1 MAGRHVGI
9 DIGVRVDNSVFD
21 SVDRH
26 IDKVKANAEQLN
38 RVLSRTK
45 MPDSATNGLDKLN
58 RASGETRTQI
68 DRLANSYKQVGSNNN
83 LNRAQSDLS
92 GIADKAKKATESTD
106 QLKQSMNRAHE
117 SSKALGDMGSGFDRA
132 RGSSDRARESFDKTT
147 GSSNKLKSGWD
158 RLKGAGSALVQVG
171 SSIATAMVPVAAAFM
186 KANSEA
192 TKLADEYNVIKNL
205 QETGGD
211 SPRAA
216 RRNTREIQAENR
228 RLSLRY
234 GVDQNELAR
243 GSEQLI
249 RRGYSGQQDLAA
261 HKYFLQAARAT
272 NEDYNSIVNSAAP
285 MLEQF
290 GYKSRAGNSVRRMS
304 KYTRDVLN
312 KAAYVADLTS
322 GDVGGESGF
331 GESFKMMGSAAHSNG
346 QTIDTM
352 LGALGTLSN
361 YGEEGSSAGTG
372 MRQIITRL
380 IKAPHSTAM
389 LGALHDLGINPNS
402 LYTRNGHLKQLG
414 TIFEMLNRASRGKK
428 SNRVSSDLQTLFGQT
443 GFNDAQILMNHYGD
457 MQHNVRESQ
466 NAARTG
472 YISRL
477 SRKNMSSLQNQLA
490 RTKQLAT
497 DMGMSFAKEVAPGIS
512 KALGYANKLLE
523 ALRGMPKP
531 IKTAAAYITSILGTL
546 GASKLAS
553 GFLKANFGIGNG
565 KGIGGLVGNAILGK
579 KGGAGTARTG
589 GLINALRGNT
599 FGGALKLGRVAPG
612 ELSGG
617 ALVGRRLLGGVV
629 GVGTALDVGYQ
640 GFQAYK
646 DRHSADK
653 RSVDIGGAVGTGAG
667 AIVGG
672 LVGGPVGAAIGS
684 QIGKVAGKWGG
695 EGVNQFTKGWQR
707 QGRNKKPQNWVQ
719 WLGFQAHNSF
729 DFFAGLGKK
738 AVNAV
743 GGAVNRAKPF
753 VKKNWKELALA
764 AVAPWAGIPALL
776 YKNNPKFRKWA
787 NGVGKTI
794 QNGFKAAGNWIK
806 NIPSNLGK
814 VGKSIGNWAVNTGN
828 SIHKGWDSGIKAS
841 HNFFKN
847 LPKNT
852 SNFVE
857 STQKN
862 MSKFGN
868 SIKNGFSHGYKKAR
882 GAVTGFGKWYGKTWS
897 NIWKATRNNR
907 YAKAFARGQLFQ
919 TAFKD
924 MRSRWRGFSKS
935 FSRAWGSYWRGVSRT
950 ASRDWNGIKRNW
962 NNFWGAIPK
971 KWNSFK
977 SSFGKG
983 WRSFWSGIGSA
994 FTSIV
999 KNIQKAWDDTI
1010 GGIVK
1015 AWNGMKKNLGAFGK
1029 WVSNSWTGSKNRAKA
1044 FANDISYATGGSKH
1058 AFKYDKFK
1066 SHATGGYIGSAHN
1079 ALVGEAGPELAYK
1092 NGANARLLGANG
1104 PAITKVRPGEHI
1116 LNARDT
1122 RKVMAGGLGRGL
1134 TLKGYAAG
1142 NTKLGQTTKTV
1153 SKDYKKIN
1161 SDATKSL
1168 KSLSKNNA
1176 SNWSKIRRTS
1186 AKSVNA
1192 VQSHNNSTWRK
1203 ITNQTAK
1210 YNSKTRSNATK
1221 EYTGMRKSVDKQ
1233 MDNMHDG
1240 VISTANSTSKGF
1252 GKAMGK
1258 MRSYAKDAMGD
1269 TIDQLNRGIKGI
1281 DKVLSQFGGN
1291 GSVIKPVHFA
1301 QGSDAN
1307 GRLMQN
1313 TLSVV
1318 NDAKSGPRQEALV
1331 SPSNELYFPHGDNV
1345 HLMIPRGWGVLN
1357 GTQTQEVARR
1367 RGIQHFAK
1375 GSGVSHSQLRK
1386 IASHALADPAK
1397 SFADM
1402 FTKNIKE
1409 SGPVLQKGTVDL
1421 GKNASTHFG
1430 NPWSNAMW
1438 TVINNAIGDST
1449 GKGGTREQFLKYA
1462 ESTFAGVPYQMGAAS
1477 KRLSDCSGMVMQA
1490 LRKFGINIGR
1500 TTVAMQNS
1508 SGVKYLGK
1516 SLSNTIAGD
1525 LVIFGHGTGAAGHVG
1540 IIKDPKRGTM
1550 FNETPPKARVTRIAD
1565 DKGMGY
1571 GYYRVKGLH
1580 NATPTH
1586 KAQKA
1591 DKRLIALAK
1600 QELGHSAI
1608 KWIKDHLGDDFGSLG
1623 SFSIGGD
1630 LRDRARALAGGL
1642 KKLDPRATKNGIAA
1656 ILGNWNFESGG
1667 LNPGAINPGGGASG
1681 LGQWLGG
1688 RKANLI
1694 AYARRHGTSWKNA
1707 GTQLSFAVKG
1717 EGSDSAIF
1725 RSVLEGHGS
1734 VASLANKFSAEW
1746 ERGGYNAQHVQ
1757 GAMQVRKALGFAK
1770 GGNHYGSG
1778 TYLVGENG
1786 PELISTDGKAHIDN
1800 HDQTKKKLGDLFDDL
1815 KVKKIKPIKVHR
1827 PNSPKPVI
1835 NININGPISST
1846 QDAHRVANIV
1856 RQEIAHVFENAGDE
1870 FGLDPTVY

>member
-92 GIADKAKKATESTD
+92 GIADKAKRATESTD

-211 SPRAA
+211 SPRVA
-216 RRNTREIQAENR
+216 RRNTRDIQAENR

-243 GSEQLI
+243 GSEQLL

-523 ALRGMPKP
+523 AMRGMPKP
-531 IKTAAAYITSILGTL
+531 VKTATAYITGILGAL

-553 GFLKANFGIGNG
+553 GFLKANFGIGSG

-579 KGGAGTARTG
+579 KGEAGTARTG

-612 ELSGG
+612 KLSGG
-617 ALVGRRLLGGVV
+617 ALVGRRLLGGAV

-646 DRHSADK
+646 DRHNAAK

-672 LVGGPVGAAIGS
+672 IFGGPVGAAIGS
-684 QIGKVAGKWGG
+684 QLGKAAGKWGG
-695 EGVNQFTKGWQR
+695 SAVNNFTRGWQR
-707 QGRNKKPQNWVQ
+707 NKPPKKFWSFENLGWSTKDTLSKIGRWGGQVGKSM
-719 WLGFQAHNSF
+719 GRA
-729 DFFAGLGKK
+729 LGK
-738 AVNAV
+738 A
-743 GGAVNRAKPF
+743 GSF
-753 VKKNWKELALA
+753 VKKNGKELALTA
-764 AVAPWAGIPALL
+764 IAPWAGIPALL

-787 NGVGKTI
+787 NGVGKDI
-794 QNGFKAAGNWIK
+794 QNGFKGAVKWVKDLPGN
-806 NIPSNLGK
+806 
-814 VGKSIGNWAVNTGN
+814 
-828 SIHKGWDSGIKAS
+828 IHKGWNRAVEAS
-841 HNFFKN
+841 HKFFKD
-847 LPKNT
+847 LPKNLDKT
-852 SNFVE
+852 KKNVGKWASQTGKNISKAWQRGKKATVNFVKGIPGNLARANK
-857 STQKN
+857 SVQNWGSRTGRSIQRTWNKGVTGVK
-862 MSKFGN
+862 KFVGGIPGQLNRAHKSVSNWSGKVGN
-868 SIKNGFSHGYKKAR
+868 SIQSGWNKGKKAVGSFIASIPSQLAKGYKAVKEWASNVGSTISKA
-882 GAVTGFGKWYGKTWS
+882 
-897 NIWKATRNNR
+897 
-907 YAKAFARGQLFQ
+907 
-919 TAFKD
+919 
-924 MRSRWRGFSKS
+924 
-935 FSRAWGSYWRGVSRT
+935 
-950 ASRDWNGIKRNW
+950 W
-962 NNFWGAIPK
+962 NNFWGKAGDIRK
-971 KWNSFK
+971 GITNNLKG
-977 SSFGKG
+977 FGNDLDRAAG
-983 WRSFWSGIGSA
+983 HSG
-994 FTSIV
+994 
-999 KNIQKAWDDTI
+999 K
-1010 GGIVK
+1010 
-1015 AWNGMKKNLGAFGK
+1015 
-1029 WVSNSWTGSKNRAKA
+1029 
-1044 FANDISYATGGSKH
+1044 
-1058 AFKYDKFK
+1058 AFKYEKIK
-1066 SHATGGYIGSAHN
+1066 SHATGGLIGSAHR
-1079 ALVGEAGPELAYK
+1079 ALVGEAGPELAYRA
-1092 NGANARLLGANG
+1092 GSNARLLGANG
-1104 PAITKVRPGEHI
+1104 PAITRVHPGEHI

-1134 TLKGYAAG
+1134 TLKGYASG

-1176 SNWSKIRRTS
+1176 SSWSKIRRTS

-1313 TLSVV
+1313 TLSVI

-1331 SPSNELYFPHGDNV
+1331 SPNDELYLPRGNDL

-1409 SGPVLQKGTVDL
+1409 SGSVLQKGTVDL

-1430 NPWSNAMW
+1430 DPWSAAMW

-1449 GKGGTREQFLKYA
+1449 GKGGTRAEFLRYA
-1462 ESTFAGVPYQMGAAS
+1462 ESTFSGVPYQMGAAS

-1490 LRKFGINIGR
+1490 LRKFGIDIGR

-1516 SLSNTIAGD
+1516 SLSNTIPGD
-1525 LVIFGHGTGAAGHVG
+1525 LVIFGHSNGAGGHVG
-1540 IIKDPKRGTM
+1540 IIKDPRRGTM

-1580 NATPTH
+1580 NATQSH
-1586 KAQKA
+1586 KTPKA

-1656 ILGNWNFESGG
+1656 VLGNWNFESGG
-1667 LNPGAINPGGGASG
+1667 LNPGAVNSGGGASG

-1688 RKANLI
+1688 RLTNLK

-1717 EGSDSAIF
+1717 EGSDSAIL

-1778 TYLVGENG
+1778 TYLVGEDG
-1786 PELISTDGKAHIDN
+1786 PELVSTDGKAHIDN

-1815 KVKKIKPIKVHR
+1815 NVKKIKPIKVHR

-1846 QDAHRVANIV
+1846 QDAHKVANIV

>member
-21 SVDRH
+21 SVDRR

-45 MPDSATNGLDKLN
+45 MPDSAANGLDKLN
-58 RASGETRTQI
+58 RASGETKTQI
-68 DRLANSYKQVGSNNN
+68 DRLANSYKQVGTNNN

-186 KANSEA
+186 KANGEA

-243 GSEQLI
+243 GSEQLL

-523 ALRGMPKP
+523 AMRGMPKP
-531 IKTAAAYITSILGTL
+531 VKTAAAYITGILGTL

-565 KGIGGLVGNAILGK
+565 KGIGAGIGRLLFGK
-579 KGGAGTARTG
+579 ETGVRPRDPVTGQYIKGSSRQG
-589 GLINALRGNT
+589 GLINALKGNS
-599 FGGALKLGRVAPG
+599 FGGMFKLGRVQPG
-612 ELSGG
+612 ELTGK
-617 ALVGRRLLGGVV
+617 ALVGRRLLGGAV

-646 DRHSADK
+646 DRHNAAK

-667 AIVGG
+667 AIIGG
-672 LVGGPVGAAIGS
+672 IFGGPIGAALGA
-684 QIGKVAGKWGG
+684 QAGKLFGRIGG
-695 EGVNQFTKGWQR
+695 SAVNSFVHGWQR
-707 QGRNKKPQNWVQ
+707 KKPPKNFWSLEN
-719 WLGFQAHNSF
+719 LGWSTKDTFSKIGRWGGQVGKSMGRA
-729 DFFAGLGKK
+729 LGK
-738 AVNAV
+738 A
-743 GGAVNRAKPF
+743 GSF
-753 VKKNWKELALA
+753 VKKNGKQLALTA
-764 AVAPWAGIPALL
+764 IAPWAGIPALL

-787 NGVGKTI
+787 NSVGKTI
-794 QNGFKAAGNWIK
+794 QNGFKGAVKWVKDLPGN
-806 NIPSNLGK
+806 
-814 VGKSIGNWAVNTGN
+814 
-828 SIHKGWDSGIKAS
+828 IHKGWNRAVEAS
-841 HNFFKN
+841 HKFFKD
-847 LPKNT
+847 LPKNLDKT
-852 SNFVE
+852 KKSVGKWASQTGKNISRAWQRGKKATVNFVKGIPGNLAKGAK
-857 STQKN
+857 SVANWDSRTGRNIQKTWN
-862 MSKFGN
+862 KGVTGVKKFVGGIPGQLNRAHKSVSNWSGKVGN
-868 SIKNGFSHGYKKAR
+868 SIQSGWNKGKKAV
-882 GAVTGFGKWYGKTWS
+882 GSFVS
-897 NIWKATRNNR
+897 SIP
-907 YAKAFARGQLFQ
+907 GQLGK
-919 TAFKD
+919 AYKAVKD
-924 MRSRWRGFSKS
+924 WAGKV
-935 FSRAWGSYWRGVSRT
+935 GNT
-950 ASRDWNGIKRNW
+950 IKDAW
-962 NNFWGAIPK
+962 NNFWGKAGDIRK
-971 KWNSFK
+971 GITNNLKG
-977 SSFGKG
+977 FG
-983 WRSFWSGIGSA
+983 
-994 FTSIV
+994 
-999 KNIQKAWDDTI
+999 ND
-1010 GGIVK
+1010 
-1015 AWNGMKKNLGAFGK
+1015 L
-1029 WVSNSWTGSKNRAKA
+1029 NRAA
-1044 FANDISYATGGSKH
+1044 GGSGK
-1058 AFKYDKFK
+1058 AFKYEKIK
-1066 SHATGGYIGSAHN
+1066 SHATGGLIGSAHR
-1079 ALVGEAGPELAYK
+1079 ALVGEAGPELAYRA
-1092 NGANARLLGANG
+1092 GSNARLLGANG

-1134 TLKGYAAG
+1134 TLKGYATG

-1153 SKDYKKIN
+1153 SKDYKKITD
-1161 SDATKSL
+1161 DATKSL

-1176 SNWSKIRRTS
+1176 SSWSKI
-1186 AKSVNA
+1186 
-1192 VQSHNNSTWRK
+1192 NS
-1203 ITNQTAK
+1203 QTAK
-1210 YNSKTRSNATK
+1210 YNSKNRANATK

-1233 MDNMHDG
+1233 MNNMHDG

-1291 GSVIKPVHFA
+1291 GSVIKTVHFA

-1307 GRLMQN
+1307 GRLTQN

-1318 NDAKSGPRQEALV
+1318 NDATSGPRQEALV

-1357 GTQTQEVARR
+1357 GTQTQEVARK

-1430 NPWSNAMW
+1430 NPWSTAMW
-1438 TVINNAIGDST
+1438 IVINNAIGDST

-1462 ESTFAGVPYQMGAAS
+1462 ESTFSGVKYQMGAAS
-1477 KRLSDCSGMVMQA
+1477 KTLSDCSGMVMQA
-1490 LRKFGINIGR
+1490 LRHFGVDIGR
-1500 TTVAMQNS
+1500 TTVAMQHS
-1508 SGVKYLGK
+1508 SGVEYLGK
-1516 SLSNTIAGD
+1516 SLSKTIPGD

-1540 IIKDPKRGTM
+1540 IIKNPHTGTM
-1550 FNETPPKARVTRIAD
+1550 FNETPPHARVTSIAD

-1571 GYYRVKGLH
+1571 GYYRVRGLH
-1580 NATPTH
+1580 NA
-1586 KAQKA
+1586 AQSKKTAAA
-1591 DKRLIALAK
+1591 DKNLMALAK
-1600 QELGHSAI
+1600 KELGSTALS
-1608 KWIKDHLGDDFGSLG
+1608 WIKKNLSDDLGSLG

-1630 LRDRARALAGGL
+1630 LAERAKALAGGL
-1642 KKLDPRATKNGIAA
+1642 KKLDPKATKNGIAA
-1656 ILGNWNFESGG
+1656 VLGNWNFESGG
-1667 LNPGAINPGGGASG
+1667 LNPGAVNPGGGASG

-1717 EGSDSAIF
+1717 EGSDSAIL
-1725 RSVLEGHGS
+1725 RSVLEGTGS
-1734 VASLANKFSAEW
+1734 VASLANKFSSEW
-1746 ERGGYNAQHVQ
+1746 ERGGYNAQHVK
-1757 GAMQVRKALGFAK
+1757 GAMEIRKVLGYAK
-1770 GGNHYGSG
+1770 GGDPVVGNKV
-1778 TYLVGENG
+1778 LVGEHG
-1786 PELISTDGKAHIDN
+1786 PELAEFKDPVHIYSN
-1800 HDQTKKKLGDLFDDL
+1800 EKTRQRLKPLTSSEPKVRPVRGTGGALGDIQ
-1815 KVKKIKPIKVHR
+1815 VTV
-1827 PNSPKPVI
+1827 
-1835 NININGPISST
+1835 NINGDVDGD
-1846 QDAHRVANIV
+1846 DAKLQKLAKMIGAEVDQQV
-1856 RQEIAHVFENAGDE
+1856 RQKLNIILDHIGDDTGDDDD
-1870 FGLDPTVY
+1870 FL

>member
-21 SVDRH
+21 SVDRR

-45 MPDSATNGLDKLN
+45 MPDSAANGLDKLN
-58 RASGETRTQI
+58 RASGETKTQI
-68 DRLANSYKQVGSNNN
+68 DRLANSYKQVGTNNN

-186 KANSEA
+186 KANGEA

-243 GSEQLI
+243 GSEQLL

-523 ALRGMPKP
+523 AMRGMPKP
-531 IKTAAAYITSILGTL
+531 VKTAAAYITGILGTL

-565 KGIGGLVGNAILGK
+565 KGIGAGIGRLLFGK
-579 KGGAGTARTG
+579 ETGVRPRDPVTGQYIKGSSRQG
-589 GLINALRGNT
+589 GLINALKGNS
-599 FGGALKLGRVAPG
+599 FGGMFKLGRVQPG
-612 ELSGG
+612 ELTGK
-617 ALVGRRLLGGVV
+617 ALVGRRLLGGAV

-646 DRHSADK
+646 DRHNAAK

-667 AIVGG
+667 AIIGG
-672 LVGGPVGAAIGS
+672 IFGGPIGAALGA
-684 QIGKVAGKWGG
+684 QAGKLFGRIGG
-695 EGVNQFTKGWQR
+695 SAVNSFVHGWQR
-707 QGRNKKPQNWVQ
+707 KKPPKNFWSLEN
-719 WLGFQAHNSF
+719 LGWSTKDTFSKIGRWGGQVGKSMGRA
-729 DFFAGLGKK
+729 LGK
-738 AVNAV
+738 A
-743 GGAVNRAKPF
+743 GSF
-753 VKKNWKELALA
+753 VKKNGKQLALTA
-764 AVAPWAGIPALL
+764 IAPWAGIPALL

-787 NGVGKTI
+787 NSVGKTI
-794 QNGFKAAGNWIK
+794 QNGFKGAVKWVKDLPGN
-806 NIPSNLGK
+806 
-814 VGKSIGNWAVNTGN
+814 
-828 SIHKGWDSGIKAS
+828 IHKGWNRAVEAS
-841 HNFFKN
+841 HKFFKD
-847 LPKNT
+847 LPKNLDKT
-852 SNFVE
+852 KKSVGKWASQTGKNISRAWQRGKKATVNFVKGIPGNLAKGAK
-857 STQKN
+857 SVANWDSRTGRNIQKTWN
-862 MSKFGN
+862 KGVTGVKKFVGGIPGQLNRAHKSVSNWSGKVGN
-868 SIKNGFSHGYKKAR
+868 SIQSGWNKGKKAV
-882 GAVTGFGKWYGKTWS
+882 GSFVS
-897 NIWKATRNNR
+897 SIP
-907 YAKAFARGQLFQ
+907 GQLGK
-919 TAFKD
+919 AYKAVKD
-924 MRSRWRGFSKS
+924 WAGKV
-935 FSRAWGSYWRGVSRT
+935 GNT
-950 ASRDWNGIKRNW
+950 IKDAW
-962 NNFWGAIPK
+962 NNFWGKAGDIRK
-971 KWNSFK
+971 GITNNLKG
-977 SSFGKG
+977 FG
-983 WRSFWSGIGSA
+983 
-994 FTSIV
+994 
-999 KNIQKAWDDTI
+999 ND
-1010 GGIVK
+1010 
-1015 AWNGMKKNLGAFGK
+1015 L
-1029 WVSNSWTGSKNRAKA
+1029 NRAA
-1044 FANDISYATGGSKH
+1044 GGSGK
-1058 AFKYDKFK
+1058 AFKYEKIK
-1066 SHATGGYIGSAHN
+1066 SHATGGLIGSAHR
-1079 ALVGEAGPELAYK
+1079 ALVGEAGPELAYRA
-1092 NGANARLLGANG
+1092 GSNARLLGANG

-1134 TLKGYAAG
+1134 TLKGYATG

-1153 SKDYKKIN
+1153 SKDYKKITD
-1161 SDATKSL
+1161 DATKSL

-1176 SNWSKIRRTS
+1176 SSWSKI
-1186 AKSVNA
+1186 
-1192 VQSHNNSTWRK
+1192 NS
-1203 ITNQTAK
+1203 QTAK
-1210 YNSKTRSNATK
+1210 YNSKNRANATK

-1233 MDNMHDG
+1233 MNNMHDG

-1291 GSVIKPVHFA
+1291 GSVIKTVHFA

-1307 GRLMQN
+1307 GRLTQN

-1318 NDAKSGPRQEALV
+1318 NDATSGPRQEALV

-1357 GTQTQEVARR
+1357 GTQTQEVARK

-1430 NPWSNAMW
+1430 NPWSTAMW
-1438 TVINNAIGDST
+1438 IVINNAIGDST

-1462 ESTFAGVPYQMGAAS
+1462 ESTFSGVKYQMGAAS
-1477 KRLSDCSGMVMQA
+1477 KTLSDCSGMVMQA
-1490 LRKFGINIGR
+1490 LRHFGVDIGR
-1500 TTVAMQNS
+1500 TTVAMQHS
-1508 SGVKYLGK
+1508 SGVEYLGK
-1516 SLSNTIAGD
+1516 SLSKTIPGD

-1540 IIKDPKRGTM
+1540 IIKNPHTGTM
-1550 FNETPPKARVTRIAD
+1550 FNETPPHARVTSIAD

-1571 GYYRVKGLH
+1571 GYYRVRGLH
-1580 NATPTH
+1580 NA
-1586 KAQKA
+1586 AQSKKTAAA
-1591 DKRLIALAK
+1591 DKNLMALAK
-1600 QELGHSAI
+1600 KELGSTALG
-1608 KWIKDHLGDDFGSLG
+1608 WIKKNLSDDLGSLG

-1630 LRDRARALAGGL
+1630 LAERAKALAGGL
-1642 KKLDPRATKNGIAA
+1642 KKLDPKATKNGIAA
-1656 ILGNWNFESGG
+1656 VLGNWNFESGG
-1667 LNPGAINPGGGASG
+1667 LNPGAVNNSGGASG

-1688 RKANLI
+1688 RKSNLI
-1694 AYARRHGTSWKNA
+1694 AYARRHGASWKNA

-1717 EGSDSAIF
+1717 EGSDSAIL
-1725 RSVLEGHGS
+1725 RSVLEGTGS
-1734 VASLANKFSAEW
+1734 VASLANKFSSEW
-1746 ERGGYNAQHVQ
+1746 ERGGYNAQHVK
-1757 GAMQVRKALGFAK
+1757 GAMEIRKVLGYAK
-1770 GGNHYGSG
+1770 GGDPVVGNKV
-1778 TYLVGENG
+1778 LVGEHG
-1786 PELISTDGKAHIDN
+1786 PELAEFKDPVHIYSN
-1800 HDQTKKKLGDLFDDL
+1800 EKTRQRLKPLTSSKPKVRPVRGTGGALGGIQ
-1815 KVKKIKPIKVHR
+1815 VTV
-1827 PNSPKPVI
+1827 
-1835 NININGPISST
+1835 NINGNVDGD
-1846 QDAHRVANIV
+1846 DAKLQKLAKMIGVEVDQQV
-1856 RQEIAHVFENAGDE
+1856 RQKLNIILDHIGNDTGDDDD
-1870 FGLDPTVY
+1870 FL

>member
-68 DRLANSYKQVGSNNN
+68 DRLANSYKQVGTNNN

-243 GSEQLI
+243 GSEQLL

-523 ALRGMPKP
+523 AMRGMPKP
-531 IKTAAAYITSILGTL
+531 VKTAAAYITGILGTL

-553 GFLKANFGIGNG
+553 GFLKANFGIGSG

-612 ELSGG
+612 KLSGG
-617 ALVGRRLLGGVV
+617 ALVGRRLLGGAV

-646 DRHSADK
+646 DRHNAAK

-672 LVGGPVGAAIGS
+672 IFGGPVGAAIGS
-684 QIGKVAGKWGG
+684 QLGKAAGKWGG
-695 EGVNQFTKGWQR
+695 SAVNNFTRGWQR
-707 QGRNKKPQNWVQ
+707 NKPPKKFWSFENLGWSTKDTLSKIGKWGGQVGKSMGRA
-719 WLGFQAHNSF
+719 LG
-729 DFFAGLGKK
+729 
-738 AVNAV
+738 NA
-743 GGAVNRAKPF
+743 KSF
-753 VKKNWKELALA
+753 VKKNGKQLALTA
-764 AVAPWAGIPALL
+764 IAPWAGIPALL

-787 NGVGKTI
+787 NSVGKDI
-794 QNGFKAAGNWIK
+794 QNGFKGAVKWVKDLPGN
-806 NIPSNLGK
+806 
-814 VGKSIGNWAVNTGN
+814 
-828 SIHKGWDSGIKAS
+828 IHKGWNRAVEVS
-841 HNFFKN
+841 HDFFKN
-847 LPKNT
+847 LPKNLDKT
-852 SNFVE
+852 KKNIDKWSTQTGKNISKAWQRGKKATVNFVKGIPGNLARANK
-857 STQKN
+857 SVQNWGSRTGRSIQRTWNKGVTGVK
-862 MSKFGN
+862 KFVGGIPGQLNRAHKSVSNWSGKVGN
-868 SIKNGFSHGYKKAR
+868 SIQSGWNKGKKAVGSFIASIPSQLAKGYKAVKEWASNVGSTISKA
-882 GAVTGFGKWYGKTWS
+882 
-897 NIWKATRNNR
+897 
-907 YAKAFARGQLFQ
+907 
-919 TAFKD
+919 
-924 MRSRWRGFSKS
+924 
-935 FSRAWGSYWRGVSRT
+935 
-950 ASRDWNGIKRNW
+950 W
-962 NNFWGAIPK
+962 NNFWGKAGDIRK
-971 KWNSFK
+971 GITNNLKG
-977 SSFGKG
+977 FGNDLDRAAG
-983 WRSFWSGIGSA
+983 HSG
-994 FTSIV
+994 
-999 KNIQKAWDDTI
+999 K
-1010 GGIVK
+1010 
-1015 AWNGMKKNLGAFGK
+1015 
-1029 WVSNSWTGSKNRAKA
+1029 
-1044 FANDISYATGGSKH
+1044 
-1058 AFKYDKFK
+1058 AFKYEKIK
-1066 SHATGGYIGSAHN
+1066 SHAMGGFIGSAHN
-1079 ALVGEAGPELAYK
+1079 ALVGEAGPELAYRA
-1092 NGANARLLGANG
+1092 GSNARLLGANG

-1176 SNWSKIRRTS
+1176 SSWSKIRRTS

-1210 YNSKTRSNATK
+1210 YNSKTRTNATK

-1375 GSGVSHSQLRK
+1375 GSGVSHSQLKK

-1430 NPWSNAMW
+1430 NPWSTAMW

-1746 ERGGYNAQHVQ
+1746 ERGGHNAQHVQ

-1800 HDQTKKKLGDLFDDL
+1800 HDQTKKKLSDLFDDL
-1815 KVKKIKPIKVHR
+1815 NVKKIKPIKVHR

>member
-21 SVDRH
+21 SVDRR

-45 MPDSATNGLDKLN
+45 MPDSAANGLDKLN
-58 RASGETRTQI
+58 RASGETKTQI
-68 DRLANSYKQVGSNNN
+68 DRLANSYKQVGTNNN

-186 KANSEA
+186 KANGEA

-243 GSEQLI
+243 GSEQLL

-523 ALRGMPKP
+523 AMRGMPKP
-531 IKTAAAYITSILGTL
+531 VKTAAAYITGILGTL

-565 KGIGGLVGNAILGK
+565 KGIGAGIGRLLFGK
-579 KGGAGTARTG
+579 ETGVRPRDPVTGQYIKGSSRQG
-589 GLINALRGNT
+589 GLINALKGNS
-599 FGGALKLGRVAPG
+599 FGGMFKLGRVQPG
-612 ELSGG
+612 ELTGK
-617 ALVGRRLLGGVV
+617 ALVGRRLLGGAV

-646 DRHSADK
+646 DRHNAAK

-667 AIVGG
+667 AIIGG
-672 LVGGPVGAAIGS
+672 IFGGPIGAALGA
-684 QIGKVAGKWGG
+684 QAGKLFGRIGG
-695 EGVNQFTKGWQR
+695 SAVNSFVHGWQR
-707 QGRNKKPQNWVQ
+707 KKPPKNFWSLEN
-719 WLGFQAHNSF
+719 LGWSTKDTFSKIGRWGGQVGKSMGRA
-729 DFFAGLGKK
+729 LGK
-738 AVNAV
+738 A
-743 GGAVNRAKPF
+743 GSF
-753 VKKNWKELALA
+753 VKKNGKQLALTA
-764 AVAPWAGIPALL
+764 IAPWAGIPALL

-787 NGVGKTI
+787 NSVGKTI
-794 QNGFKAAGNWIK
+794 QNGFKGAVKWVKDLPGN
-806 NIPSNLGK
+806 
-814 VGKSIGNWAVNTGN
+814 
-828 SIHKGWDSGIKAS
+828 IHKGWNRAVEAS
-841 HNFFKN
+841 HKFFKD
-847 LPKNT
+847 LPKNLDKT
-852 SNFVE
+852 KKSVGKWASQTGKNISRAWQRGKKATVNFVKGIPGNLAKGAK
-857 STQKN
+857 SVANWDSRTGRNIQKTWN
-862 MSKFGN
+862 KGVTGVKKFVGGIPGQLNRAHKSVSNWSGKVGN
-868 SIKNGFSHGYKKAR
+868 SIQSGWNKGKKAV
-882 GAVTGFGKWYGKTWS
+882 GSFVS
-897 NIWKATRNNR
+897 SIP
-907 YAKAFARGQLFQ
+907 GQLGK
-919 TAFKD
+919 AYKAVKD
-924 MRSRWRGFSKS
+924 WAGKV
-935 FSRAWGSYWRGVSRT
+935 GNT
-950 ASRDWNGIKRNW
+950 IKDAW
-962 NNFWGAIPK
+962 NNFWGKAGDIRK
-971 KWNSFK
+971 GITNNLKG
-977 SSFGKG
+977 FG
-983 WRSFWSGIGSA
+983 
-994 FTSIV
+994 
-999 KNIQKAWDDTI
+999 ND
-1010 GGIVK
+1010 
-1015 AWNGMKKNLGAFGK
+1015 L
-1029 WVSNSWTGSKNRAKA
+1029 NRAA
-1044 FANDISYATGGSKH
+1044 GGSGK
-1058 AFKYDKFK
+1058 AFKYEKIK
-1066 SHATGGYIGSAHN
+1066 SHATGGLIGSAHR
-1079 ALVGEAGPELAYK
+1079 ALVGEAGPELAYRA
-1092 NGANARLLGANG
+1092 GSNARLLGANG

-1134 TLKGYAAG
+1134 TLKGYATG

-1153 SKDYKKIN
+1153 SKDYKKITD
-1161 SDATKSL
+1161 DATKSL

-1176 SNWSKIRRTS
+1176 SSWSKI
-1186 AKSVNA
+1186 
-1192 VQSHNNSTWRK
+1192 NS
-1203 ITNQTAK
+1203 QTAK
-1210 YNSKTRSNATK
+1210 YNSKNRANATK

-1233 MDNMHDG
+1233 MNNMHDG

-1291 GSVIKPVHFA
+1291 GSVIKTVHFA

-1307 GRLMQN
+1307 GRLTQN

-1318 NDAKSGPRQEALV
+1318 NDATSGPRQEALV

-1357 GTQTQEVARR
+1357 GTQTQEVARK

-1430 NPWSNAMW
+1430 NPWSTAMW
-1438 TVINNAIGDST
+1438 IVINNAIGDST

-1462 ESTFAGVPYQMGAAS
+1462 ESTFSGVKYQMGAAS
-1477 KRLSDCSGMVMQA
+1477 KTLSDCSGMVMQA
-1490 LRKFGINIGR
+1490 LRHFGVDIGR
-1500 TTVAMQNS
+1500 TTVAMQHS
-1508 SGVKYLGK
+1508 SGVEYLGK
-1516 SLSNTIAGD
+1516 SLSKTIPGD

-1540 IIKDPKRGTM
+1540 IIKNPHTGTM
-1550 FNETPPKARVTRIAD
+1550 FNETPPHARVTSIAD

-1571 GYYRVKGLH
+1571 GYYRVRGLH
-1580 NATPTH
+1580 NA
-1586 KAQKA
+1586 AQSKKTAAA
-1591 DKRLIALAK
+1591 DKNLMALAK
-1600 QELGHSAI
+1600 KELGSTALS
-1608 KWIKDHLGDDFGSLG
+1608 WIKKNLSDDLGSLG
-1623 SFSIGGD
+1623 SFNIGGD
-1630 LRDRARALAGGL
+1630 LAERAKALAGGL
-1642 KKLDPRATKNGIAA
+1642 KKLDPKATQNGIAA
-1656 ILGNWNFESGG
+1656 VLGNWNFESGG
-1667 LNPGAINPGGGASG
+1667 LNPGAVNNSGGASG

-1688 RKANLI
+1688 RKSNLI

-1717 EGSDSAIF
+1717 EGSDSAIL
-1725 RSVLEGHGS
+1725 RSVLEGTGS
-1734 VASLANKFSAEW
+1734 VASLANKFSSEW
-1746 ERGGYNAQHVQ
+1746 ERGGYNAQHVK
-1757 GAMQVRKALGFAK
+1757 GAMEIRKVLGYAK
-1770 GGNHYGSG
+1770 GGDPVVGNKV
-1778 TYLVGENG
+1778 LVGEHG
-1786 PELISTDGKAHIDN
+1786 PELAEFKDPVHIYSN
-1800 HDQTKKKLGDLFDDL
+1800 EKTRQRLKPLTSSKPKVRPVRGTGGALGDIQ
-1815 KVKKIKPIKVHR
+1815 VTV
-1827 PNSPKPVI
+1827 
-1835 NININGPISST
+1835 NINGDVDGDNAKLQKLAKMIGAEVD
-1846 QDAHRVANIV
+1846 QQV
-1856 RQEIAHVFENAGDE
+1856 RQKLNIILDHIGDDTGDDDD
-1870 FGLDPTVY
+1870 FL

>member
-21 SVDRH
+21 SVDRR

-45 MPDSATNGLDKLN
+45 MPDSAANGLDKLN
-58 RASGETRTQI
+58 RASGETKTQI
-68 DRLANSYKQVGSNNN
+68 DRLANSYKQVGTNNN

-186 KANSEA
+186 KANGEA

-211 SPRAA
+211 SA
-216 RRNTREIQAENR
+216 RVAKRNTRDIQAENR

-523 ALRGMPKP
+523 AMRGMPKP
-531 IKTAAAYITSILGTL
+531 VKTATAYITGILGAL

-553 GFLKANFGIGNG
+553 GFLKANFGIGSG

-579 KGGAGTARTG
+579 KGEAGTARTG

-612 ELSGG
+612 KLSGG
-617 ALVGRRLLGGVV
+617 ALVGRRLLGGAV

-646 DRHSADK
+646 DRHNAAK

-672 LVGGPVGAAIGS
+672 IFGGPVGAAIGS
-684 QIGKVAGKWGG
+684 QLGKAAGKWGG
-695 EGVNQFTKGWQR
+695 SAVNNFTRGWQR
-707 QGRNKKPQNWVQ
+707 NKPPKKFWSFENLGWSTKDTLSKIGRWGGQVGKSM
-719 WLGFQAHNSF
+719 GRA
-729 DFFAGLGKK
+729 LGK
-738 AVNAV
+738 A
-743 GGAVNRAKPF
+743 GSF
-753 VKKNWKELALA
+753 VKKNGKELALTA
-764 AVAPWAGIPALL
+764 IAPWAGIPALL

-787 NGVGKTI
+787 NGVGKDI
-794 QNGFKAAGNWIK
+794 QNGFKGAVKWVKDLPGNIHKGWNRAVEASHKFFKDLPKNLDKTKKNVGKWASQTGK
-806 NIPSNLGK
+806 NISKAWQRGKKATVNFVKGIPGNLARANKSVQNWGSRTGRSIQRTWNK
-814 VGKSIGNWAVNTGN
+814 GVTGVKKFVGGIPGQMNRAHKSVSNWAGRTGN
-828 SIHKGWDSGIKAS
+828 SIQSAWSKGKKGLGEFI
-841 HNFFKN
+841 
-847 LPKNT
+847 T
-852 SNFVE
+852 S
-857 STQKN
+857 
-862 MSKFGN
+862 
-868 SIKNGFSHGYKKAR
+868 IP
-882 GAVTGFGKWYGKTWS
+882 
-897 NIWKATRNNR
+897 
-907 YAKAFARGQLFQ
+907 GQLGKAYKAVKEWAGNVGS
-919 TAFKD
+919 TI
-924 MRSRWRGFSKS
+924 SK
-935 FSRAWGSYWRGVSRT
+935 A
-950 ASRDWNGIKRNW
+950 W
-962 NNFWGAIPK
+962 NNFWGKAGDIRK
-971 KWNSFK
+971 GITNNLKG
-977 SSFGKG
+977 FG
-983 WRSFWSGIGSA
+983 
-994 FTSIV
+994 
-999 KNIQKAWDDTI
+999 ND
-1010 GGIVK
+1010 
-1015 AWNGMKKNLGAFGK
+1015 L
-1029 WVSNSWTGSKNRAKA
+1029 NR
-1044 FANDISYATGGSKH
+1044 ATGGSGK
-1058 AFKYDKFK
+1058 AFKYEKIK
-1066 SHATGGYIGSAHN
+1066 SHATGGLIGSAHR
-1079 ALVGEAGPELAYK
+1079 ALVGEAGPELAYRA
-1092 NGANARLLGANG
+1092 GSNARLLGANG
-1104 PAITKVRPGEHI
+1104 PAITRVHPGEHI

-1134 TLKGYAAG
+1134 TLKGYASG

-1176 SNWSKIRRTS
+1176 SSWSKIRRTS

-1313 TLSVV
+1313 TLSVI

-1331 SPSNELYFPHGDNV
+1331 SPNDELYLPRGNDL

-1449 GKGGTREQFLKYA
+1449 GKGGTRAEFLRYA
-1462 ESTFAGVPYQMGAAS
+1462 ESTFSGVPYQMGAAS

-1490 LRKFGINIGR
+1490 LRKFGIDIGR

-1516 SLSNTIAGD
+1516 SLSNTIPGD
-1525 LVIFGHGTGAAGHVG
+1525 LVIFGHSNGAGGHVG
-1540 IIKDPKRGTM
+1540 IIKDPRRGTM

-1580 NATPTH
+1580 NATQSH
-1586 KAQKA
+1586 KTQKA

-1656 ILGNWNFESGG
+1656 VLGNWNFESGG
-1667 LNPGAINPGGGASG
+1667 LNPGAVNSGGGASG
-1681 LGQWLGG
+1681 LGQWLGD
-1688 RKANLI
+1688 RLTNLK

-1717 EGSDSAIF
+1717 EGSDSAIL

-1778 TYLVGENG
+1778 TYLVGEDG
-1786 PELISTDGKAHIDN
+1786 PELVSTDGKAHIDN

-1815 KVKKIKPIKVHR
+1815 NVKKIKPIKVHR

-1846 QDAHRVANIV
+1846 QDAHKVANIV

>member
-21 SVDRH
+21 SVDRR

-45 MPDSATNGLDKLN
+45 MPDSAANGLDKLN
-58 RASGETRTQI
+58 RASGETKTQI
-68 DRLANSYKQVGSNNN
+68 DRLANSYKQVGTNNN

-186 KANSEA
+186 KANGEA

-243 GSEQLI
+243 GSEQLL

-523 ALRGMPKP
+523 AMRGMPKP
-531 IKTAAAYITSILGTL
+531 VKTAAAYITGILGTL

-565 KGIGGLVGNAILGK
+565 KGIGAGIGRLLFGK
-579 KGGAGTARTG
+579 ETGVRPRDPVTGQYIKGSSRQG
-589 GLINALRGNT
+589 GLINALKGNS
-599 FGGALKLGRVAPG
+599 FGGMFKLGRVQPG
-612 ELSGG
+612 ELTGK
-617 ALVGRRLLGGVV
+617 ALVGRRLLGGAV

-646 DRHSADK
+646 DRHNAAK

-667 AIVGG
+667 AIIGG
-672 LVGGPVGAAIGS
+672 IFGGPIGAALGA
-684 QIGKVAGKWGG
+684 QAGKLFGRIGG
-695 EGVNQFTKGWQR
+695 SAVNSFVHGWQR
-707 QGRNKKPQNWVQ
+707 KKPPKNFWSLEN
-719 WLGFQAHNSF
+719 LGWSTKDTFSKIGRWGGQVGKSMGRA
-729 DFFAGLGKK
+729 LGK
-738 AVNAV
+738 A
-743 GGAVNRAKPF
+743 GSF
-753 VKKNWKELALA
+753 VKKNGKQLALTA
-764 AVAPWAGIPALL
+764 IAPWAGIPALL

-787 NGVGKTI
+787 NSVGKTI
-794 QNGFKAAGNWIK
+794 QNGFKGAVKWVKDLPGN
-806 NIPSNLGK
+806 
-814 VGKSIGNWAVNTGN
+814 
-828 SIHKGWDSGIKAS
+828 IHKGWNRAVEAS
-841 HNFFKN
+841 HKFFKD
-847 LPKNT
+847 LPKNLDKT
-852 SNFVE
+852 KKSVGKWASQTGKNISRAWQRGKKATVNFVKGIPGNLAKGAK
-857 STQKN
+857 SVANWDSRTGRNIQKTWN
-862 MSKFGN
+862 KGVTGVKKFVGGIPGQLNRAHKSVSNWSGKVGN
-868 SIKNGFSHGYKKAR
+868 SIQSGWNKGKKAV
-882 GAVTGFGKWYGKTWS
+882 GSFVS
-897 NIWKATRNNR
+897 SIP
-907 YAKAFARGQLFQ
+907 GQLGK
-919 TAFKD
+919 AYKAVKD
-924 MRSRWRGFSKS
+924 WAGKV
-935 FSRAWGSYWRGVSRT
+935 GNT
-950 ASRDWNGIKRNW
+950 IKDAW
-962 NNFWGAIPK
+962 NNFWGKAGDIRK
-971 KWNSFK
+971 GITNNLKG
-977 SSFGKG
+977 FG
-983 WRSFWSGIGSA
+983 
-994 FTSIV
+994 
-999 KNIQKAWDDTI
+999 ND
-1010 GGIVK
+1010 
-1015 AWNGMKKNLGAFGK
+1015 L
-1029 WVSNSWTGSKNRAKA
+1029 NRAA
-1044 FANDISYATGGSKH
+1044 GGSGK
-1058 AFKYDKFK
+1058 AFKYEKIK
-1066 SHATGGYIGSAHN
+1066 SHATGGLIGSAHR
-1079 ALVGEAGPELAYK
+1079 ALVGEAGPELAYRA
-1092 NGANARLLGANG
+1092 GSNARLLGANG

-1134 TLKGYAAG
+1134 TLKGYATG

-1153 SKDYKKIN
+1153 SKDYKKITD
-1161 SDATKSL
+1161 DATKSL

-1176 SNWSKIRRTS
+1176 SSWSKI
-1186 AKSVNA
+1186 
-1192 VQSHNNSTWRK
+1192 NS
-1203 ITNQTAK
+1203 QTAK
-1210 YNSKTRSNATK
+1210 YNSKNRANATK

-1233 MDNMHDG
+1233 MNNMHDG

-1291 GSVIKPVHFA
+1291 GSVIKTVHFA

-1307 GRLMQN
+1307 GRLTQN

-1318 NDAKSGPRQEALV
+1318 NDATSGPRQEALV

-1357 GTQTQEVARR
+1357 GTQTQEVARK

-1430 NPWSNAMW
+1430 NPWSTAMW
-1438 TVINNAIGDST
+1438 IVINNAIGDST

-1462 ESTFAGVPYQMGAAS
+1462 ESTFSGVKYQMGAAS
-1477 KRLSDCSGMVMQA
+1477 KTLSDCSGMVMQA
-1490 LRKFGINIGR
+1490 LRHFGVDIGR
-1500 TTVAMQNS
+1500 TTVAMQHS
-1508 SGVKYLGK
+1508 SGVEYLGK
-1516 SLSNTIAGD
+1516 SLSKTIPGD

-1540 IIKDPKRGTM
+1540 IIKNPHTGTM
-1550 FNETPPKARVTRIAD
+1550 FNETPPHARVTSIAD

-1571 GYYRVKGLH
+1571 GYYRVRGLH
-1580 NATPTH
+1580 NA
-1586 KAQKA
+1586 AQSKKTAAA
-1591 DKRLIALAK
+1591 DKNLMALAK
-1600 QELGHSAI
+1600 KELGSTALS
-1608 KWIKDHLGDDFGSLG
+1608 WIKKNLSDDLGSLG

-1630 LRDRARALAGGL
+1630 LAERAKALAGGL
-1642 KKLDPRATKNGIAA
+1642 KKLDPKATKNGIAA
-1656 ILGNWNFESGG
+1656 VLGNWNFESGG
-1667 LNPGAINPGGGASG
+1667 LNPGAVNSSGGASG

-1688 RKANLI
+1688 RKSNLI

-1717 EGSDSAIF
+1717 EGSDSAIL
-1725 RSVLEGHGS
+1725 RSVLEGTGS
-1734 VASLANKFSAEW
+1734 VASLANKFSSEW
-1746 ERGGYNAQHVQ
+1746 ERGGYNAQHVK
-1757 GAMQVRKALGFAK
+1757 GAMEIRKVLGYAK
-1770 GGNHYGSG
+1770 GGDPVVGNKV
-1778 TYLVGENG
+1778 LVGEHG
-1786 PELISTDGKAHIDN
+1786 PELAEFKDPVHIYSN
-1800 HDQTKKKLGDLFDDL
+1800 EKTRQRLKPLTSSKPKVRPVRGTGGALGDIQ
-1815 KVKKIKPIKVHR
+1815 VTV
-1827 PNSPKPVI
+1827 
-1835 NININGPISST
+1835 NING
-1846 QDAHRVANIV
+1846 DVDGD
-1856 RQEIAHVFENAGDE
+1856 NAK
-1870 FGLDPTVY
+1870 LQKLAK

>member
-21 SVDRH
+21 SVDRR

-45 MPDSATNGLDKLN
+45 MPDSAANGLDKLN
-58 RASGETRTQI
+58 RASGETKTQI
-68 DRLANSYKQVGSNNN
+68 DRLANSYKQVGTNNN

-186 KANSEA
+186 KANGEA

-243 GSEQLI
+243 GSEQLL

-523 ALRGMPKP
+523 AMRGMPKP
-531 IKTAAAYITSILGTL
+531 VKTAAAYITGILGTL

-565 KGIGGLVGNAILGK
+565 KGIGAGIGRLLFGK
-579 KGGAGTARTG
+579 ETGVRPRDPVTGQYIKGSSRQG
-589 GLINALRGNT
+589 GLINALKGNS
-599 FGGALKLGRVAPG
+599 FGGMFKLGRVQPG
-612 ELSGG
+612 ELTGK
-617 ALVGRRLLGGVV
+617 ALVGRRLLGGAV

-646 DRHSADK
+646 DRHNAAK

-667 AIVGG
+667 AIIGG
-672 LVGGPVGAAIGS
+672 IFGGPIGAALGA
-684 QIGKVAGKWGG
+684 QAGKLFGRIGG
-695 EGVNQFTKGWQR
+695 SAVNSFVHGWQR
-707 QGRNKKPQNWVQ
+707 KKPPKNFWSLEN
-719 WLGFQAHNSF
+719 LGWSTKDTFSKIGRWGGQVGKSMGRA
-729 DFFAGLGKK
+729 LGK
-738 AVNAV
+738 A
-743 GGAVNRAKPF
+743 GSF
-753 VKKNWKELALA
+753 VKKNGKQLALTA
-764 AVAPWAGIPALL
+764 IAPWAGIPALL

-787 NGVGKTI
+787 NSVGKTI
-794 QNGFKAAGNWIK
+794 QNGFKGAVKWVKDLPGN
-806 NIPSNLGK
+806 
-814 VGKSIGNWAVNTGN
+814 
-828 SIHKGWDSGIKAS
+828 IHKGWNRAVEAS
-841 HNFFKN
+841 HKFFKD
-847 LPKNT
+847 LPKNLDKT
-852 SNFVE
+852 KKSVGKWASQTGKNISRAWQRGKKATVNFVKGIPGNLAKGAK
-857 STQKN
+857 SVANWDSRTGRNIQKTWN
-862 MSKFGN
+862 KGVTGVKKFVGGIPGQLNRAHKSVSNWSGKVGN
-868 SIKNGFSHGYKKAR
+868 SIQSGWNKGKKAV
-882 GAVTGFGKWYGKTWS
+882 GSFVS
-897 NIWKATRNNR
+897 SIP
-907 YAKAFARGQLFQ
+907 GQLGK
-919 TAFKD
+919 AYKAVKD
-924 MRSRWRGFSKS
+924 WAGKV
-935 FSRAWGSYWRGVSRT
+935 GNT
-950 ASRDWNGIKRNW
+950 IKDAW
-962 NNFWGAIPK
+962 NNFWGKAGDIRK
-971 KWNSFK
+971 GITNNLKG
-977 SSFGKG
+977 FG
-983 WRSFWSGIGSA
+983 
-994 FTSIV
+994 
-999 KNIQKAWDDTI
+999 ND
-1010 GGIVK
+1010 
-1015 AWNGMKKNLGAFGK
+1015 L
-1029 WVSNSWTGSKNRAKA
+1029 NRAA
-1044 FANDISYATGGSKH
+1044 GGSGK
-1058 AFKYDKFK
+1058 AFKYEKIK
-1066 SHATGGYIGSAHN
+1066 SHATGGLIGSAHR
-1079 ALVGEAGPELAYK
+1079 ALVGEAGPELAYRA
-1092 NGANARLLGANG
+1092 GSNARLLGANG

-1134 TLKGYAAG
+1134 TLKGYATG

-1153 SKDYKKIN
+1153 SKDYKKITD
-1161 SDATKSL
+1161 DATKSL

-1176 SNWSKIRRTS
+1176 SSWSKI
-1186 AKSVNA
+1186 
-1192 VQSHNNSTWRK
+1192 NS
-1203 ITNQTAK
+1203 QTAK
-1210 YNSKTRSNATK
+1210 YNSKNRANATK

-1233 MDNMHDG
+1233 MNNMHDG

-1291 GSVIKPVHFA
+1291 GSVIKTVHFA

-1307 GRLMQN
+1307 GRLTQN

-1318 NDAKSGPRQEALV
+1318 NDATSGPRQEALV

-1357 GTQTQEVARR
+1357 GTQTQEVARK

-1409 SGPVLQKGTVDL
+1409 SGPVLQKETVDL

-1430 NPWSNAMW
+1430 NPWSTAMW
-1438 TVINNAIGDST
+1438 IVINNAIGDST

-1462 ESTFAGVPYQMGAAS
+1462 ESTFSGVKYQMGAAS
-1477 KRLSDCSGMVMQA
+1477 KTLSDCSGMVMQA
-1490 LRKFGINIGR
+1490 LRHFGVDIGR
-1500 TTVAMQNS
+1500 TTVAMQHS
-1508 SGVKYLGK
+1508 SGVEYLGK
-1516 SLSNTIAGD
+1516 SLSKTIPGD

-1540 IIKDPKRGTM
+1540 IIKNPHTGTM
-1550 FNETPPKARVTRIAD
+1550 FNETPPHARVTSIAD

-1571 GYYRVKGLH
+1571 GYYRVRGLH
-1580 NATPTH
+1580 NA
-1586 KAQKA
+1586 AQSKKTAAA
-1591 DKRLIALAK
+1591 DKNLMALAK
-1600 QELGHSAI
+1600 KELGSTALS
-1608 KWIKDHLGDDFGSLG
+1608 WIKKNLSDDLGSLG

-1630 LRDRARALAGGL
+1630 LAERAKALAGGL
-1642 KKLDPRATKNGIAA
+1642 KKLDPKATKNGIAA
-1656 ILGNWNFESGG
+1656 VLGNWNFESGG
-1667 LNPGAINPGGGASG
+1667 LNPGAVNSSGGASG

-1688 RKANLI
+1688 RKSNLI

-1717 EGSDSAIF
+1717 EGSDSAIL
-1725 RSVLEGHGS
+1725 RSVLEGTGS
-1734 VASLANKFSAEW
+1734 VASLANKFSSEW
-1746 ERGGYNAQHVQ
+1746 ERGGYNAQHVK
-1757 GAMQVRKALGFAK
+1757 GAMEIRKVLGYAK
-1770 GGNHYGSG
+1770 GGDPVVGNKV
-1778 TYLVGENG
+1778 LVGEHG
-1786 PELISTDGKAHIDN
+1786 PELAEFKDPVHIYSN
-1800 HDQTKKKLGDLFDDL
+1800 EKTRQRLKPLTSSKPKVRPVRGTGGALGDIQ
-1815 KVKKIKPIKVHR
+1815 VTV
-1827 PNSPKPVI
+1827 
-1835 NININGPISST
+1835 NINGDVDGDNAKLQKLAKMIGAEVD
-1846 QDAHRVANIV
+1846 QQV
-1856 RQEIAHVFENAGDE
+1856 RQKLNIILDHIGDDTGDDDD
-1870 FGLDPTVY
+1870 FL

>member
-21 SVDRH
+21 SVDRR

-45 MPDSATNGLDKLN
+45 MPDSAANGLDKLN
-58 RASGETRTQI
+58 RASGETKTQI
-68 DRLANSYKQVGSNNN
+68 DRLANSYKQVGTNNN

-186 KANSEA
+186 KANGEA

-243 GSEQLI
+243 GSEQLL

-523 ALRGMPKP
+523 AMRGMPKP
-531 IKTAAAYITSILGTL
+531 VKTAAAYITGILGTL

-565 KGIGGLVGNAILGK
+565 KGIGAGIGRLLFGK
-579 KGGAGTARTG
+579 ETGVRPRDPVTGQYIKGSSRQG
-589 GLINALRGNT
+589 GLINALKGNS
-599 FGGALKLGRVAPG
+599 FGGMFKLGRVQPG
-612 ELSGG
+612 ELTGK
-617 ALVGRRLLGGVV
+617 ALVGRRLLGGAV

-646 DRHSADK
+646 DRHNAAK

-667 AIVGG
+667 AIIGG
-672 LVGGPVGAAIGS
+672 IFGGPIGAALGA
-684 QIGKVAGKWGG
+684 QAGKLFGRIGG
-695 EGVNQFTKGWQR
+695 SAVNSFVHGWQR
-707 QGRNKKPQNWVQ
+707 KKPPKNFWSLEN
-719 WLGFQAHNSF
+719 LGWSTKDTFSKIGRWGGQVGKSMGRA
-729 DFFAGLGKK
+729 LGK
-738 AVNAV
+738 A
-743 GGAVNRAKPF
+743 GSF
-753 VKKNWKELALA
+753 VKKNGKQLALTA
-764 AVAPWAGIPALL
+764 IAPWAGIPALL

-787 NGVGKTI
+787 NSVGKTI
-794 QNGFKAAGNWIK
+794 QNGFKGAVKWVKDLPGN
-806 NIPSNLGK
+806 
-814 VGKSIGNWAVNTGN
+814 
-828 SIHKGWDSGIKAS
+828 IHKGWNRAVEAS
-841 HNFFKN
+841 HKFFKD
-847 LPKNT
+847 LPKNLDKT
-852 SNFVE
+852 KKSVGKWASQTGKNISRAWQRGKKATVNFVKGIPGNLAKGAK
-857 STQKN
+857 SVANWDSRIGRNIQKTWN
-862 MSKFGN
+862 KGVTGVKKFVGGIPGQLNRAHKSVSNWSGKVGN
-868 SIKNGFSHGYKKAR
+868 SIQSGWNKGKKAV
-882 GAVTGFGKWYGKTWS
+882 GSFVS
-897 NIWKATRNNR
+897 SIP
-907 YAKAFARGQLFQ
+907 GQLGK
-919 TAFKD
+919 AYKAVKD
-924 MRSRWRGFSKS
+924 WAGKV
-935 FSRAWGSYWRGVSRT
+935 GNT
-950 ASRDWNGIKRNW
+950 IKDAW
-962 NNFWGAIPK
+962 NNFWGKAGDIRK
-971 KWNSFK
+971 GITNNLKG
-977 SSFGKG
+977 FG
-983 WRSFWSGIGSA
+983 
-994 FTSIV
+994 
-999 KNIQKAWDDTI
+999 ND
-1010 GGIVK
+1010 
-1015 AWNGMKKNLGAFGK
+1015 L
-1029 WVSNSWTGSKNRAKA
+1029 NRAA
-1044 FANDISYATGGSKH
+1044 GGSGK
-1058 AFKYDKFK
+1058 AFKYEKIK
-1066 SHATGGYIGSAHN
+1066 SHATGGLIGSAHR
-1079 ALVGEAGPELAYK
+1079 ALVGEAGPELAYRA
-1092 NGANARLLGANG
+1092 GSNARLLGANG

-1134 TLKGYAAG
+1134 TLKGYATG

-1153 SKDYKKIN
+1153 SKDYKKITD
-1161 SDATKSL
+1161 DATKSL

-1176 SNWSKIRRTS
+1176 SSWSKI
-1186 AKSVNA
+1186 
-1192 VQSHNNSTWRK
+1192 NS
-1203 ITNQTAK
+1203 QTAK
-1210 YNSKTRSNATK
+1210 YNSKNRANATK

-1233 MDNMHDG
+1233 MNNMHDG

-1291 GSVIKPVHFA
+1291 GSVIKTVHFA

-1307 GRLMQN
+1307 GRLTQN

-1318 NDAKSGPRQEALV
+1318 NDATSGPRQEALV

-1357 GTQTQEVARR
+1357 GTQTQEVARK

-1430 NPWSNAMW
+1430 NPWSTAMW
-1438 TVINNAIGDST
+1438 IVINNAIGDST

-1462 ESTFAGVPYQMGAAS
+1462 ESTFSGVKYQMGAAS
-1477 KRLSDCSGMVMQA
+1477 KTLSDCSGMVMQA
-1490 LRKFGINIGR
+1490 LRHFGVDIGR
-1500 TTVAMQNS
+1500 TTVAMQHS
-1508 SGVKYLGK
+1508 SGVEYLGK
-1516 SLSNTIAGD
+1516 SLSKTIPGD

-1540 IIKDPKRGTM
+1540 IIKNPHTGTM
-1550 FNETPPKARVTRIAD
+1550 FNETPPHARVTSIAD

-1571 GYYRVKGLH
+1571 GYYRVRGLH
-1580 NATPTH
+1580 NA
-1586 KAQKA
+1586 AQSKKTAAA
-1591 DKRLIALAK
+1591 DKNLMALAK
-1600 QELGHSAI
+1600 KELGSTALS
-1608 KWIKDHLGDDFGSLG
+1608 WIKKNLSDDLGSLG

-1630 LRDRARALAGGL
+1630 LAERAKALAGGL
-1642 KKLDPRATKNGIAA
+1642 KKLDPKATKNGIAA
-1656 ILGNWNFESGG
+1656 VLGNWNFESGG
-1667 LNPGAINPGGGASG
+1667 LNPGAVNSSGGASG

-1688 RKANLI
+1688 RKSNLI

-1717 EGSDSAIF
+1717 EGSDSAIL
-1725 RSVLEGHGS
+1725 RSVLEGTGS
-1734 VASLANKFSAEW
+1734 VASLANKFSSEW
-1746 ERGGYNAQHVQ
+1746 ERGGYNAQHVK
-1757 GAMQVRKALGFAK
+1757 GAMEIRKVLGYAK
-1770 GGNHYGSG
+1770 GGDPVVGNKV
-1778 TYLVGENG
+1778 LVGEHG
-1786 PELISTDGKAHIDN
+1786 PELAEFKDPVHIYSN
-1800 HDQTKKKLGDLFDDL
+1800 EKTRQRLKPLTSSKPKVRPVRGTGGALGDIQ
-1815 KVKKIKPIKVHR
+1815 VTV
-1827 PNSPKPVI
+1827 
-1835 NININGPISST
+1835 NINGDVDGDNAKLQKLAKMIGAEVD
-1846 QDAHRVANIV
+1846 QQV
-1856 RQEIAHVFENAGDE
+1856 RQKLNIILDHIGDDTGDDDD
-1870 FGLDPTVY
+1870 FL

>member
-21 SVDRH
+21 SVDRR

-45 MPDSATNGLDKLN
+45 MPDSAANGLDKLN
-58 RASGETRTQI
+58 RASGETKTQI
-68 DRLANSYKQVGSNNN
+68 DRLANSYKQVGTNNN

-186 KANSEA
+186 KANGEA

-243 GSEQLI
+243 GSEQLL

-523 ALRGMPKP
+523 AMRGMPKP
-531 IKTAAAYITSILGTL
+531 VKTAAAYITGILGTL

-565 KGIGGLVGNAILGK
+565 KGIGAGIGRLLFGK
-579 KGGAGTARTG
+579 ETGVRPRDPVTGQYIKGSSRQG
-589 GLINALRGNT
+589 GLINALKGNS
-599 FGGALKLGRVAPG
+599 FGGMFKLGRVQPG
-612 ELSGG
+612 ELTGK
-617 ALVGRRLLGGVV
+617 ALVGRRLLGGAV

-646 DRHSADK
+646 DRHNAAK

-667 AIVGG
+667 AIIGG
-672 LVGGPVGAAIGS
+672 IFGGPIGAALGA
-684 QIGKVAGKWGG
+684 QAGKLFGRIGG
-695 EGVNQFTKGWQR
+695 SAVNSFVHGWQR
-707 QGRNKKPQNWVQ
+707 KKPPKNFWSLEN
-719 WLGFQAHNSF
+719 LGWSTKDTFSKIGRWGGQVGKSMGRA
-729 DFFAGLGKK
+729 LGK
-738 AVNAV
+738 A
-743 GGAVNRAKPF
+743 GSF
-753 VKKNWKELALA
+753 VKKNGKQLALTA
-764 AVAPWAGIPALL
+764 IAPWAGIPALL

-787 NGVGKTI
+787 NSVGKTI
-794 QNGFKAAGNWIK
+794 QNGFKGAVKWVKDLPGN
-806 NIPSNLGK
+806 
-814 VGKSIGNWAVNTGN
+814 
-828 SIHKGWDSGIKAS
+828 IHKGWNRAVEAS
-841 HNFFKN
+841 HKFFKD
-847 LPKNT
+847 LPKNLDKT
-852 SNFVE
+852 KKSVGKWASQTGKNISRAWQRGKKATVNFVKGIPGNLAKGAK
-857 STQKN
+857 SVANWDSRTGRNIQKTWN
-862 MSKFGN
+862 KGVTGVKKFVGGIPGQLNRAHKSVSNWSGKVGN
-868 SIKNGFSHGYKKAR
+868 SIQSGWNKGKKAV
-882 GAVTGFGKWYGKTWS
+882 GSFVS
-897 NIWKATRNNR
+897 SIP
-907 YAKAFARGQLFQ
+907 GQLGK
-919 TAFKD
+919 AYKAVKD
-924 MRSRWRGFSKS
+924 WAGKV
-935 FSRAWGSYWRGVSRT
+935 GNT
-950 ASRDWNGIKRNW
+950 IKDAW
-962 NNFWGAIPK
+962 NNFWGKAGDIRK
-971 KWNSFK
+971 GITNNLKG
-977 SSFGKG
+977 FG
-983 WRSFWSGIGSA
+983 
-994 FTSIV
+994 
-999 KNIQKAWDDTI
+999 ND
-1010 GGIVK
+1010 
-1015 AWNGMKKNLGAFGK
+1015 L
-1029 WVSNSWTGSKNRAKA
+1029 NRAA
-1044 FANDISYATGGSKH
+1044 GGSGK
-1058 AFKYDKFK
+1058 AFKYEKIK
-1066 SHATGGYIGSAHN
+1066 SHATGGLIGSAHR
-1079 ALVGEAGPELAYK
+1079 ALVGEAGPELAYRA
-1092 NGANARLLGANG
+1092 GSNARLLGANG

-1134 TLKGYAAG
+1134 TLKGYATG

-1153 SKDYKKIN
+1153 SKDYKKITD
-1161 SDATKSL
+1161 DATKSL

-1176 SNWSKIRRTS
+1176 SSWSKI
-1186 AKSVNA
+1186 
-1192 VQSHNNSTWRK
+1192 NS
-1203 ITNQTAK
+1203 QTAK
-1210 YNSKTRSNATK
+1210 YNSKNRANATK

-1233 MDNMHDG
+1233 MNNMHDG

-1291 GSVIKPVHFA
+1291 GSVIKTVHFA

-1307 GRLMQN
+1307 GRLTQN

-1318 NDAKSGPRQEALV
+1318 NDATSGPRQEALV

-1357 GTQTQEVARR
+1357 GTQTQEVARK

-1430 NPWSNAMW
+1430 NPWSTAMW
-1438 TVINNAIGDST
+1438 IVINNAIGDST

-1462 ESTFAGVPYQMGAAS
+1462 ESTFSGVKYQMGAAS
-1477 KRLSDCSGMVMQA
+1477 KTLSDCSGMVMQA
-1490 LRKFGINIGR
+1490 LRHFGVDIGR
-1500 TTVAMQNS
+1500 TTVAMQHS
-1508 SGVKYLGK
+1508 SGVEYLGK
-1516 SLSNTIAGD
+1516 SLSKTIPGD

-1540 IIKDPKRGTM
+1540 IIKNPHTGTM
-1550 FNETPPKARVTRIAD
+1550 FNETPPHARVTSIAD

-1571 GYYRVKGLH
+1571 GYYRVRGLH
-1580 NATPTH
+1580 NA
-1586 KAQKA
+1586 AQSKKTAAA
-1591 DKRLIALAK
+1591 DKNLMALAK
-1600 QELGHSAI
+1600 KELGSTALG
-1608 KWIKDHLGDDFGSLG
+1608 WIKKNLSDDLGSLG

-1630 LRDRARALAGGL
+1630 LAERAKALAGGL
-1642 KKLDPRATKNGIAA
+1642 KKLDPKATKNGIAA
-1656 ILGNWNFESGG
+1656 VLGNWNFESGG
-1667 LNPGAINPGGGASG
+1667 LNPGAVNNSGGASG

-1688 RKANLI
+1688 RKSNLI
-1694 AYARRHGTSWKNA
+1694 AYARRHGASWKNA

-1717 EGSDSAIF
+1717 EGSDSAIL
-1725 RSVLEGHGS
+1725 RSVLEGTGS
-1734 VASLANKFSAEW
+1734 VASLANKFSSEW
-1746 ERGGYNAQHVQ
+1746 ERGGYNAQHVK
-1757 GAMQVRKALGFAK
+1757 GAMEIRKVLGYAK
-1770 GGNHYGSG
+1770 GGDPVVGNKV
-1778 TYLVGENG
+1778 LVGEHG
-1786 PELISTDGKAHIDN
+1786 PELAEFKDPVHIYSN
-1800 HDQTKKKLGDLFDDL
+1800 EKTRQRLTPLTSSKLKVRPVRGTGGALGDIQ
-1815 KVKKIKPIKVHR
+1815 VTV
-1827 PNSPKPVI
+1827 
-1835 NININGPISST
+1835 NINGNVDGDNAKLQKLAKMIGAEVD
-1846 QDAHRVANIV
+1846 QQV
-1856 RQEIAHVFENAGDE
+1856 RQKLNIILDHIGDDTGDDDD
-1870 FGLDPTVY
+1870 FL

>member
-58 RASGETRTQI
+58 RASGETKTQI
-68 DRLANSYKQVGSNNN
+68 DRLANSYKQVGTNNN

-234 GVDQNELAR
+234 GVDQNQLAK
-243 GSEQLI
+243 GSEELI

-523 ALRGMPKP
+523 AMRGMPKP
-531 IKTAAAYITSILGTL
+531 VKTAAAYITGILGAL
-546 GASKLAS
+546 GASKLAN
-553 GFLKANFGIGNG
+553 GFLKANFGIGSG

-612 ELSGG
+612 KLSGG
-617 ALVGRRLLGGVV
+617 ALVGRRLLGGAV

-646 DRHSADK
+646 DRHNAAK

-672 LVGGPVGAAIGS
+672 IFGGPIGAAIGS
-684 QIGKVAGKWGG
+684 QLGKAAGKWGG
-695 EGVNQFTKGWQR
+695 SAVNNFTRGWQR
-707 QGRNKKPQNWVQ
+707 NKPPKKFWSMEN
-719 WLGFQAHNSF
+719 LGWSTKDMFGKIGKGWNSF
-729 DFFAGLGKK
+729 WGGMGNWRKKQASGWNRWTKQTGSSINRWATNVGKGWNK
-738 AVNAV
+738 
-743 GGAVNRAKPF
+743 G
-753 VKKNWKELALA
+753 VK
-764 AVAPWAGIPALL
+764 
-776 YKNNPKFRKWA
+776 
-787 NGVGKTI
+787 GVGKW
-794 QNGFKAAGNWIK
+794 FRD
-806 NIPSNLGK
+806 IPSNLGK
-814 VGKSIGNWAVNTGN
+814 TGKSIGRWAVNTGN
-828 SIHKGWDSGIKAS
+828 NIHKGWSRGVEAS
-841 HNFFKN
+841 HDFFKN
-847 LPKNT
+847 LPKNLDKT
-852 SNFVE
+852 KKNIGKWASQ
-857 STQKN
+857 TQKN
-862 MSKFGN
+862 IVNWSKSTGKSIGKWSSQTGKNISRAWQRGKKATVNFVKGIPGNLAKGAKSVANWGSRTGRSIQRTWNKGVTGVKKFVGGIPGQLNRAHKSVSNWAGRTGN
-868 SIKNGFSHGYKKAR
+868 SIQSAWNKGKK
-882 GAVTGFGKWYGKTWS
+882 GLGEFITS
-897 NIWKATRNNR
+897 IP
-907 YAKAFARGQLFQ
+907 GQLGKAYKAVKEWAGNVGS
-919 TAFKD
+919 TI
-924 MRSRWRGFSKS
+924 SK
-935 FSRAWGSYWRGVSRT
+935 A
-950 ASRDWNGIKRNW
+950 W
-962 NNFWGAIPK
+962 NNFWGKAGDIRK
-971 KWNSFK
+971 GITNNLKG
-977 SSFGKG
+977 FG
-983 WRSFWSGIGSA
+983 
-994 FTSIV
+994 
-999 KNIQKAWDDTI
+999 ND
-1010 GGIVK
+1010 
-1015 AWNGMKKNLGAFGK
+1015 L
-1029 WVSNSWTGSKNRAKA
+1029 NR
-1044 FANDISYATGGSKH
+1044 ATGGSGK
-1058 AFKYDKFK
+1058 AFKYEKIK
-1066 SHATGGYIGSAHN
+1066 SHATGGLIGSAHR
-1079 ALVGEAGPELAYK
+1079 ALVGEAGPELAYRA
-1092 NGANARLLGANG
+1092 GSNARLLGANG
-1104 PAITKVRPGEHI
+1104 PSITRVHPGEHI

-1134 TLKGYAAG
+1134 TLKGYASG

-1176 SNWSKIRRTS
+1176 SSWSKIRRTS
-1186 AKSVNA
+1186 AQSVNA

-1203 ITNQTAK
+1203 IANQTAK

-1331 SPSNELYFPHGDNV
+1331 SPNDELYLPRGNDL

-1430 NPWSNAMW
+1430 NPWSTAMW

-1462 ESTFAGVPYQMGAAS
+1462 ESTFSGVPYQMGAAS

-1490 LRKFGINIGR
+1490 LRKFGIDIGR

-1516 SLSNTIAGD
+1516 SLSNTIPGD

-1580 NATPTH
+1580 NATQSH
-1586 KAQKA
+1586 KTQKA
-1591 DKRLIALAK
+1591 DKRLMALAK

-1656 ILGNWNFESGG
+1656 VLGNWNFESGG
-1667 LNPGAINPGGGASG
+1667 LNPGAVNSGGGASG

-1688 RKANLI
+1688 RLTNLK
-1694 AYARRHGTSWKNA
+1694 AYARRHGASWKNA

-1717 EGSDSAIF
+1717 EGSDSAIL

-1734 VASLANKFSAEW
+1734 VASLANKFSALW

-1815 KVKKIKPIKVHR
+1815 NVKKIKPIKVHR
-1827 PNSPKPVI
+1827 PNTPKPVI

-1846 QDAHRVANIV
+1846 QDAHKVANIV

>member
-21 SVDRH
+21 SVDRR

-45 MPDSATNGLDKLN
+45 MPDSAANGLDKLN
-58 RASGETRTQI
+58 RASGETKTQI
-68 DRLANSYKQVGSNNN
+68 DRLANSYKQVGTNNN

-186 KANSEA
+186 KANGEA

-243 GSEQLI
+243 GSEQLL

-443 GFNDAQILMNHYGD
+443 GFNDAQILMNHCGD

-523 ALRGMPKP
+523 AMRGMPKP
-531 IKTAAAYITSILGTL
+531 VKTAAAYITGILGTL

-565 KGIGGLVGNAILGK
+565 KGIGAGIGRLLFGK
-579 KGGAGTARTG
+579 ETGVRPRDPVTGQYIKGSSRQG
-589 GLINALRGNT
+589 GLINALKGNS
-599 FGGALKLGRVAPG
+599 FGGMFKLGRVQPG
-612 ELSGG
+612 ELTGK
-617 ALVGRRLLGGVV
+617 ALVGRRLLGGAV

-646 DRHSADK
+646 DRHNAAK

-667 AIVGG
+667 AIIGG
-672 LVGGPVGAAIGS
+672 IFGGPIGAALGA
-684 QIGKVAGKWGG
+684 QAGKLFGRIGG
-695 EGVNQFTKGWQR
+695 SAVNSFVHGWQR
-707 QGRNKKPQNWVQ
+707 KKPPKNFWSLEN
-719 WLGFQAHNSF
+719 LGWSTKDTFSKIGRWGGQVGKSMGRA
-729 DFFAGLGKK
+729 LGK
-738 AVNAV
+738 A
-743 GGAVNRAKPF
+743 GSF
-753 VKKNWKELALA
+753 VKKNGKQLALTA
-764 AVAPWAGIPALL
+764 IAPWAGIPALL

-787 NGVGKTI
+787 NSVGKTI
-794 QNGFKAAGNWIK
+794 QNGFKGAVKWVKDLPGN
-806 NIPSNLGK
+806 
-814 VGKSIGNWAVNTGN
+814 
-828 SIHKGWDSGIKAS
+828 IHKGWNRAVEAS
-841 HNFFKN
+841 HKFFKD
-847 LPKNT
+847 LPKNLDKT
-852 SNFVE
+852 KKSVGKWASQTGKNISRAWQRGKKATVNFVKGIPGNLAKGAK
-857 STQKN
+857 SVANWDSRTGRNIQKTWN
-862 MSKFGN
+862 KGVTGVKKFVGGIPGQLNRAHKSVSNWSGKVGN
-868 SIKNGFSHGYKKAR
+868 SIQSGWNKGKKAV
-882 GAVTGFGKWYGKTWS
+882 GSFVS
-897 NIWKATRNNR
+897 SIP
-907 YAKAFARGQLFQ
+907 GQLGK
-919 TAFKD
+919 AYKAVKD
-924 MRSRWRGFSKS
+924 WAGKV
-935 FSRAWGSYWRGVSRT
+935 GNT
-950 ASRDWNGIKRNW
+950 IKDAW
-962 NNFWGAIPK
+962 NNFWGKAGDIRK
-971 KWNSFK
+971 GITNNLKG
-977 SSFGKG
+977 FG
-983 WRSFWSGIGSA
+983 
-994 FTSIV
+994 
-999 KNIQKAWDDTI
+999 ND
-1010 GGIVK
+1010 
-1015 AWNGMKKNLGAFGK
+1015 L
-1029 WVSNSWTGSKNRAKA
+1029 NRAA
-1044 FANDISYATGGSKH
+1044 GGSGK
-1058 AFKYDKFK
+1058 AFKYEKIK
-1066 SHATGGYIGSAHN
+1066 SHATGGLIGSAHR
-1079 ALVGEAGPELAYK
+1079 ALVGEAGPELAYRA
-1092 NGANARLLGANG
+1092 GSNARLLGANG

-1134 TLKGYAAG
+1134 TLKGYATG

-1153 SKDYKKIN
+1153 SKDYKKITD
-1161 SDATKSL
+1161 DATKSL

-1176 SNWSKIRRTS
+1176 SSWSKI
-1186 AKSVNA
+1186 
-1192 VQSHNNSTWRK
+1192 NS
-1203 ITNQTAK
+1203 QTAK
-1210 YNSKTRSNATK
+1210 YNSKNRANATK

-1233 MDNMHDG
+1233 MNNMHDG

-1291 GSVIKPVHFA
+1291 GSVIKTVHFA

-1307 GRLMQN
+1307 GRLTQN

-1318 NDAKSGPRQEALV
+1318 NDATSGPRQEALV

-1357 GTQTQEVARR
+1357 GTQTQEVARK

-1430 NPWSNAMW
+1430 NPWSTAMW
-1438 TVINNAIGDST
+1438 IVINNAIGDST

-1462 ESTFAGVPYQMGAAS
+1462 ESTFSGVKYQMGAAS
-1477 KRLSDCSGMVMQA
+1477 KTLSDCSGMVMQA
-1490 LRKFGINIGR
+1490 LRHFGVDIGR
-1500 TTVAMQNS
+1500 TTVAMQHS
-1508 SGVKYLGK
+1508 SGVEYLGK
-1516 SLSNTIAGD
+1516 SLSKTIPGD

-1540 IIKDPKRGTM
+1540 IIKNPHTGTM
-1550 FNETPPKARVTRIAD
+1550 FNETPPHARVTSIAD

-1571 GYYRVKGLH
+1571 GYYRVRGLH
-1580 NATPTH
+1580 NA
-1586 KAQKA
+1586 AQSKKTAAA
-1591 DKRLIALAK
+1591 DKNLMALAK
-1600 QELGHSAI
+1600 KELGSTALS
-1608 KWIKDHLGDDFGSLG
+1608 WIKKNLSDDLGSLG

-1630 LRDRARALAGGL
+1630 LAERAKALAGGL
-1642 KKLDPRATKNGIAA
+1642 KKLDPKATKNGIAA
-1656 ILGNWNFESGG
+1656 VLGNWNFESGG
-1667 LNPGAINPGGGASG
+1667 LNPGAVNSSGGASG

-1688 RKANLI
+1688 RKSNLI

-1717 EGSDSAIF
+1717 EGSDSAIL
-1725 RSVLEGHGS
+1725 RSVLEGTGS
-1734 VASLANKFSAEW
+1734 VASLANKFSSEW
-1746 ERGGYNAQHVQ
+1746 ERGGYNAQHVK
-1757 GAMQVRKALGFAK
+1757 GAMEIRKVLGYAK
-1770 GGNHYGSG
+1770 GGDPVVGNKV
-1778 TYLVGENG
+1778 LVGEHG
-1786 PELISTDGKAHIDN
+1786 PELAEFKDPVHIYSN
-1800 HDQTKKKLGDLFDDL
+1800 EKTRQRLKPLTSSKPKVRPVRGTGGALGDIQ
-1815 KVKKIKPIKVHR
+1815 VTV
-1827 PNSPKPVI
+1827 
-1835 NININGPISST
+1835 NINGDVDGDNAKLQKLAKMIGAEVD
-1846 QDAHRVANIV
+1846 QQV
-1856 RQEIAHVFENAGDE
+1856 RQKLNIILDHIGDDTGDDDD
-1870 FGLDPTVY
+1870 FL

>member
-21 SVDRH
+21 SVDRR

-45 MPDSATNGLDKLN
+45 MPDSAANGLDKLN
-58 RASGETRTQI
+58 RASGETKTQI
-68 DRLANSYKQVGSNNN
+68 DRLANSYKQVGTNNN

-186 KANSEA
+186 KANGEA

-243 GSEQLI
+243 GSEQLL

-523 ALRGMPKP
+523 AMRGMPKP
-531 IKTAAAYITSILGTL
+531 VKTAAAYITGILGTL

-565 KGIGGLVGNAILGK
+565 KGIGAGIGRLLFGK
-579 KGGAGTARTG
+579 ETGVRPRDPVTGQYIKGSSRQG
-589 GLINALRGNT
+589 GLINALKGNS
-599 FGGALKLGRVAPG
+599 FGGMFKLGRVQPG
-612 ELSGG
+612 ELTGK
-617 ALVGRRLLGGVV
+617 ALVGRRLLGGAV

-646 DRHSADK
+646 DRHNAAK

-667 AIVGG
+667 AIIGG
-672 LVGGPVGAAIGS
+672 IFGGPIGAALGA
-684 QIGKVAGKWGG
+684 QAGKLFGRIGG
-695 EGVNQFTKGWQR
+695 SAVNSFVHGWQR
-707 QGRNKKPQNWVQ
+707 KKPPKNFWSLEN
-719 WLGFQAHNSF
+719 LGWSTKDTFSKIGRWGGQVGKSMGRA
-729 DFFAGLGKK
+729 LGK
-738 AVNAV
+738 A
-743 GGAVNRAKPF
+743 GSF
-753 VKKNWKELALA
+753 VKKNGKQLALTA
-764 AVAPWAGIPALL
+764 IAPWAGIPALL

-787 NGVGKTI
+787 NSVGKTI
-794 QNGFKAAGNWIK
+794 QNGFKGAVKWVKDLPGN
-806 NIPSNLGK
+806 
-814 VGKSIGNWAVNTGN
+814 
-828 SIHKGWDSGIKAS
+828 IHKGWNRAVEAS
-841 HNFFKN
+841 HKFFKD
-847 LPKNT
+847 LPKNLDKT
-852 SNFVE
+852 KKSVGKWASQTGKNISRAWQRGKKATVNFVKGIPGNLAKGAK
-857 STQKN
+857 SVANWDSRTGRNIQKTWN
-862 MSKFGN
+862 KGVTGVKKFVGGIPGQLNRAHKSVSNWSGKVGN
-868 SIKNGFSHGYKKAR
+868 SIQSGWNKGKKAV
-882 GAVTGFGKWYGKTWS
+882 GSFVS
-897 NIWKATRNNR
+897 SIP
-907 YAKAFARGQLFQ
+907 GQLGK
-919 TAFKD
+919 AYKAVKD
-924 MRSRWRGFSKS
+924 WAGKV
-935 FSRAWGSYWRGVSRT
+935 GNT
-950 ASRDWNGIKRNW
+950 IKDAW
-962 NNFWGAIPK
+962 NNFWGKAGDIRK
-971 KWNSFK
+971 GITNNLKG
-977 SSFGKG
+977 FG
-983 WRSFWSGIGSA
+983 
-994 FTSIV
+994 
-999 KNIQKAWDDTI
+999 ND
-1010 GGIVK
+1010 
-1015 AWNGMKKNLGAFGK
+1015 L
-1029 WVSNSWTGSKNRAKA
+1029 NRAA
-1044 FANDISYATGGSKH
+1044 GGSGK
-1058 AFKYDKFK
+1058 AFKYEKIK
-1066 SHATGGYIGSAHN
+1066 SHATGGLIGSAHR
-1079 ALVGEAGPELAYK
+1079 ALVGEAGPELAYRA
-1092 NGANARLLGANG
+1092 GSNARLLGANG

-1134 TLKGYAAG
+1134 TLKGYATG

-1153 SKDYKKIN
+1153 SKDYKKITD
-1161 SDATKSL
+1161 DATKSL

-1176 SNWSKIRRTS
+1176 SSWSKI
-1186 AKSVNA
+1186 
-1192 VQSHNNSTWRK
+1192 NS
-1203 ITNQTAK
+1203 QTAK
-1210 YNSKTRSNATK
+1210 YNSKNRANATK

-1233 MDNMHDG
+1233 MNNMHDG

-1291 GSVIKPVHFA
+1291 GSVIKTVHFA

-1307 GRLMQN
+1307 GRLTQN

-1318 NDAKSGPRQEALV
+1318 NDATSGPRQEALV

-1357 GTQTQEVARR
+1357 GTQTQEVARK

-1430 NPWSNAMW
+1430 NPWSTAMW
-1438 TVINNAIGDST
+1438 IVINNAIGDST

-1462 ESTFAGVPYQMGAAS
+1462 ESTFSGVKYQMGAAS
-1477 KRLSDCSGMVMQA
+1477 KTLSDCSGMVMQA
-1490 LRKFGINIGR
+1490 LRHFGVDIGR
-1500 TTVAMQNS
+1500 TTVAMQHS
-1508 SGVKYLGK
+1508 SGVEYLGK
-1516 SLSNTIAGD
+1516 SLSKTIPGD

-1540 IIKDPKRGTM
+1540 IIKNPHTGTM
-1550 FNETPPKARVTRIAD
+1550 FNETPPHARVTSIAD

-1571 GYYRVKGLH
+1571 GYYRVRGLH
-1580 NATPTH
+1580 NA
-1586 KAQKA
+1586 AQSKKTAAA
-1591 DKRLIALAK
+1591 DKNLMALAK
-1600 QELGHSAI
+1600 KELGSTALS
-1608 KWIKDHLGDDFGSLG
+1608 WIKKNLSDDLGSLG

-1630 LRDRARALAGGL
+1630 LAERAKALAGGL
-1642 KKLDPRATKNGIAA
+1642 KKLDPKATKNGIAA
-1656 ILGNWNFESGG
+1656 VLGNWNFESGG
-1667 LNPGAINPGGGASG
+1667 LNPGAVNSSGGASG

-1688 RKANLI
+1688 RKSNLI

-1717 EGSDSAIF
+1717 EGSDSAIL
-1725 RSVLEGHGS
+1725 RSVLEGTGS
-1734 VASLANKFSAEW
+1734 VASLANKFSSEW
-1746 ERGGYNAQHVQ
+1746 ERGGYNAQHVK
-1757 GAMQVRKALGFAK
+1757 GAMEIRKVLGYAK
-1770 GGNHYGSG
+1770 GGDPVVGNKV
-1778 TYLVGENG
+1778 LVGEHG
-1786 PELISTDGKAHIDN
+1786 PELAEFKDPVHIYSN
-1800 HDQTKKKLGDLFDDL
+1800 EKTRQRLKPLTSSKPKVRPVRGTGGALGDIQ
-1815 KVKKIKPIKVHR
+1815 VTV
-1827 PNSPKPVI
+1827 
-1835 NININGPISST
+1835 NINGDVDGDNAKLQKLAKMIGAEVD
-1846 QDAHRVANIV
+1846 QQV
-1856 RQEIAHVFENAGDE
+1856 RQKLNIILDHIGDDD
-1870 FGLDPTVY
+1870 FL

>member
-21 SVDRH
+21 SVDRR

-45 MPDSATNGLDKLN
+45 MPDSAANGLDKLN
-58 RASGETRTQI
+58 RASGETKTQI
-68 DRLANSYKQVGSNNN
+68 DRLANSYKQVGTNNN

-186 KANSEA
+186 KANGEA

-243 GSEQLI
+243 GSEQLL

-322 GDVGGESGF
+322 GNVGGESGF

-523 ALRGMPKP
+523 AMRGMPKP
-531 IKTAAAYITSILGTL
+531 VKTAAAYITGILGTL

-565 KGIGGLVGNAILGK
+565 KGIGAGIGRLLFGK
-579 KGGAGTARTG
+579 ETGVRPRDPVTGQYIKGSSRQG
-589 GLINALRGNT
+589 GLINALKGNS
-599 FGGALKLGRVAPG
+599 FGGMFKLGRVQPG
-612 ELSGG
+612 ELTGK
-617 ALVGRRLLGGVV
+617 ALVGRRLLGGAV

-646 DRHSADK
+646 DRHNAAK

-667 AIVGG
+667 AIIGG
-672 LVGGPVGAAIGS
+672 IFGGPIGAALGA
-684 QIGKVAGKWGG
+684 QAGKLFGRIGG
-695 EGVNQFTKGWQR
+695 SAVNSFVHGWQR
-707 QGRNKKPQNWVQ
+707 KKPPKNFWSLEN
-719 WLGFQAHNSF
+719 LGWSTKDTFSKIGRWGGQVGKSMGRA
-729 DFFAGLGKK
+729 LGK
-738 AVNAV
+738 A
-743 GGAVNRAKPF
+743 GSF
-753 VKKNWKELALA
+753 VKKNGKQLALTA
-764 AVAPWAGIPALL
+764 IAPWAGIPALL

-787 NGVGKTI
+787 NSVGKTI
-794 QNGFKAAGNWIK
+794 QNGFKGAVKWVKDLPGN
-806 NIPSNLGK
+806 
-814 VGKSIGNWAVNTGN
+814 
-828 SIHKGWDSGIKAS
+828 IHKGWNRAVEAS
-841 HNFFKN
+841 HKFFKD
-847 LPKNT
+847 LPKNLDKT
-852 SNFVE
+852 KKSVGKWASQTGKNISRAWQRGKKATVNFVKGIPGNLAKGAK
-857 STQKN
+857 SVANWDSRTGRNIQKTWN
-862 MSKFGN
+862 KGVTGVKKFVGGIPGQLNRAHKSVSNWSGKVGN
-868 SIKNGFSHGYKKAR
+868 SIQSGWNKGKKAV
-882 GAVTGFGKWYGKTWS
+882 GSFVS
-897 NIWKATRNNR
+897 SIP
-907 YAKAFARGQLFQ
+907 GQLGK
-919 TAFKD
+919 AYKAVKD
-924 MRSRWRGFSKS
+924 WAGKV
-935 FSRAWGSYWRGVSRT
+935 GNT
-950 ASRDWNGIKRNW
+950 IKDAW
-962 NNFWGAIPK
+962 NNFWGKAGDIRK
-971 KWNSFK
+971 GITNNLKG
-977 SSFGKG
+977 FG
-983 WRSFWSGIGSA
+983 
-994 FTSIV
+994 
-999 KNIQKAWDDTI
+999 ND
-1010 GGIVK
+1010 
-1015 AWNGMKKNLGAFGK
+1015 L
-1029 WVSNSWTGSKNRAKA
+1029 NRAA
-1044 FANDISYATGGSKH
+1044 GGSGK
-1058 AFKYDKFK
+1058 AFKYEKIK
-1066 SHATGGYIGSAHN
+1066 SHATGGLIGSAHR
-1079 ALVGEAGPELAYK
+1079 ALVGEAGPELAYRA
-1092 NGANARLLGANG
+1092 GSNARLLGANG

-1134 TLKGYAAG
+1134 TLKGYATG

-1153 SKDYKKIN
+1153 SKDYKKITD
-1161 SDATKSL
+1161 DATKSL

-1176 SNWSKIRRTS
+1176 SSWSKI
-1186 AKSVNA
+1186 
-1192 VQSHNNSTWRK
+1192 NS
-1203 ITNQTAK
+1203 QTAK
-1210 YNSKTRSNATK
+1210 YNSKNRANATK

-1233 MDNMHDG
+1233 MNNMHDG

-1291 GSVIKPVHFA
+1291 GSVIKTVHFA

-1307 GRLMQN
+1307 GRLTQN

-1318 NDAKSGPRQEALV
+1318 NDATSGPRQEALV

-1357 GTQTQEVARR
+1357 GTQTQEVARK

-1430 NPWSNAMW
+1430 NPWSTAMW
-1438 TVINNAIGDST
+1438 IVINNAIGDST

-1462 ESTFAGVPYQMGAAS
+1462 ESTFSGVKYQMGAAS
-1477 KRLSDCSGMVMQA
+1477 KTLSDCSGMVMQA
-1490 LRKFGINIGR
+1490 LRHFGVDIGR
-1500 TTVAMQNS
+1500 TTVAMQHS
-1508 SGVKYLGK
+1508 SGVEYLGK
-1516 SLSNTIAGD
+1516 SLSKTIPGD

-1540 IIKDPKRGTM
+1540 IIKNPHTGTM
-1550 FNETPPKARVTRIAD
+1550 FNETPPHARVTSIAD

-1571 GYYRVKGLH
+1571 GYYRVRGLH
-1580 NATPTH
+1580 NA
-1586 KAQKA
+1586 AQSKKTAAA
-1591 DKRLIALAK
+1591 DKNLMALAK
-1600 QELGHSAI
+1600 KELGSTALS
-1608 KWIKDHLGDDFGSLG
+1608 WIKKNLSDDLGSLG

-1630 LRDRARALAGGL
+1630 LAERAKALAGGL
-1642 KKLDPRATKNGIAA
+1642 KKLDPKATKNGIAA
-1656 ILGNWNFESGG
+1656 VLGNWNFESGG
-1667 LNPGAINPGGGASG
+1667 LNPGAVNSSGGASG

-1688 RKANLI
+1688 RKSNLI

-1717 EGSDSAIF
+1717 EGSDSAIL
-1725 RSVLEGHGS
+1725 RSVLEGTGS
-1734 VASLANKFSAEW
+1734 VASLANKFSSEW
-1746 ERGGYNAQHVQ
+1746 ERGGYNAQHVK
-1757 GAMQVRKALGFAK
+1757 GAMEIRKVLGYAK
-1770 GGNHYGSG
+1770 GGDPVVGNKV
-1778 TYLVGENG
+1778 LVGEHG
-1786 PELISTDGKAHIDN
+1786 PELAEFKDPVHIYSN
-1800 HDQTKKKLGDLFDDL
+1800 EKTRQRLKPLTSSKPKVRPVRGTGGALGDIQ
-1815 KVKKIKPIKVHR
+1815 VTV
-1827 PNSPKPVI
+1827 
-1835 NININGPISST
+1835 NINGDVDGDNAKLQKLAKMIGAEVD
-1846 QDAHRVANIV
+1846 QQV
-1856 RQEIAHVFENAGDE
+1856 RQKLNIILDHIGDDTGDDDD
-1870 FGLDPTVY
+1870 FL

>member
-21 SVDRH
+21 SVDRR

-45 MPDSATNGLDKLN
+45 MPDSAANGLDKLN
-58 RASGETRTQI
+58 RASGETKTQI
-68 DRLANSYKQVGSNNN
+68 DRLANSYKQVGTNNN

-186 KANSEA
+186 KANGEA

-243 GSEQLI
+243 GSEQLL

-523 ALRGMPKP
+523 AMRGMPKP
-531 IKTAAAYITSILGTL
+531 VKTAAAYITGILGTL

-565 KGIGGLVGNAILGK
+565 KGIGAGIGRLLFGK
-579 KGGAGTARTG
+579 ETGVRPRDPVTGQYIKGSSRQG
-589 GLINALRGNT
+589 GLINALKGNS
-599 FGGALKLGRVAPG
+599 FGGMFKLGRVQPG
-612 ELSGG
+612 ELTGK
-617 ALVGRRLLGGVV
+617 ALVGRRLLGGAV

-646 DRHSADK
+646 DRHNAAK

-667 AIVGG
+667 AIIGG
-672 LVGGPVGAAIGS
+672 IFGGPIGAALGA
-684 QIGKVAGKWGG
+684 QAGKLFGRIGG
-695 EGVNQFTKGWQR
+695 SAVNSFVHGWQR
-707 QGRNKKPQNWVQ
+707 KKPPKNFWSLEN
-719 WLGFQAHNSF
+719 LGWSTKDTFSKIGRWGGQVGKSMGRA
-729 DFFAGLGKK
+729 LGK
-738 AVNAV
+738 A
-743 GGAVNRAKPF
+743 GSF
-753 VKKNWKELALA
+753 VKKNGKQLALTA
-764 AVAPWAGIPALL
+764 IAPWAGIPALL

-787 NGVGKTI
+787 NSVGKTI
-794 QNGFKAAGNWIK
+794 QNGFKGAVKWVKDLPGN
-806 NIPSNLGK
+806 
-814 VGKSIGNWAVNTGN
+814 
-828 SIHKGWDSGIKAS
+828 IHKGWNRAVEAS
-841 HNFFKN
+841 HKFFKD
-847 LPKNT
+847 LPKNLDKT
-852 SNFVE
+852 KKSVGKWASQTGKNISRAWQRGKKATVNFVKGIPGNLAKGAK
-857 STQKN
+857 SVANWDSRTGRNIQKTWN
-862 MSKFGN
+862 KGVTGVKKFVGGIPGQLNRAHKSVSNWSGKVGN
-868 SIKNGFSHGYKKAR
+868 SIQSGWNKGKKAV
-882 GAVTGFGKWYGKTWS
+882 GSFVS
-897 NIWKATRNNR
+897 SIP
-907 YAKAFARGQLFQ
+907 GQLGK
-919 TAFKD
+919 AYKAVKD
-924 MRSRWRGFSKS
+924 WAGKV
-935 FSRAWGSYWRGVSRT
+935 GNT
-950 ASRDWNGIKRNW
+950 IKDAW
-962 NNFWGAIPK
+962 NNFWGKAGDIRK
-971 KWNSFK
+971 GITNNLKG
-977 SSFGKG
+977 FG
-983 WRSFWSGIGSA
+983 
-994 FTSIV
+994 
-999 KNIQKAWDDTI
+999 ND
-1010 GGIVK
+1010 
-1015 AWNGMKKNLGAFGK
+1015 L
-1029 WVSNSWTGSKNRAKA
+1029 NRAA
-1044 FANDISYATGGSKH
+1044 GGSGK
-1058 AFKYDKFK
+1058 AFKYEKIK
-1066 SHATGGYIGSAHN
+1066 SHATGGLIGSAHR
-1079 ALVGEAGPELAYK
+1079 ALVGEAGPELAYRA
-1092 NGANARLLGANG
+1092 GSNARLLGANG

-1134 TLKGYAAG
+1134 TLKGYATG

-1153 SKDYKKIN
+1153 SKDYKKITD
-1161 SDATKSL
+1161 DATKSL

-1176 SNWSKIRRTS
+1176 SSWSKI
-1186 AKSVNA
+1186 
-1192 VQSHNNSTWRK
+1192 NS
-1203 ITNQTAK
+1203 QTAK
-1210 YNSKTRSNATK
+1210 YNSKNRANATK

-1233 MDNMHDG
+1233 MNNMHDG

-1291 GSVIKPVHFA
+1291 GSVIKTVHFA

-1307 GRLMQN
+1307 GRLTQN

-1318 NDAKSGPRQEALV
+1318 NDATSGPRQEALV

-1357 GTQTQEVARR
+1357 GTQTQEVARK

-1430 NPWSNAMW
+1430 NPWSTAMW
-1438 TVINNAIGDST
+1438 IVINNAIGDST

-1462 ESTFAGVPYQMGAAS
+1462 ESTFSGVKYQMGAAS
-1477 KRLSDCSGMVMQA
+1477 KTLSDCSGMVMQA
-1490 LRKFGINIGR
+1490 LRHFGVDIGR
-1500 TTVAMQNS
+1500 TTVAMQHS
-1508 SGVKYLGK
+1508 SGVEYLGK
-1516 SLSNTIAGD
+1516 SLSKTIPGD

-1540 IIKDPKRGTM
+1540 IIKNPHTGTM
-1550 FNETPPKARVTRIAD
+1550 FNETPPHAHVTSIAD

-1571 GYYRVKGLH
+1571 GYYRVRGLH
-1580 NATPTH
+1580 NA
-1586 KAQKA
+1586 AQSKKTAAA
-1591 DKRLIALAK
+1591 DKNLMALAK
-1600 QELGHSAI
+1600 KELGSTALS
-1608 KWIKDHLGDDFGSLG
+1608 WIKKNLSDDLGSLG

-1630 LRDRARALAGGL
+1630 LAERAKALAGGL
-1642 KKLDPRATKNGIAA
+1642 KKLDPKATKNGIAA
-1656 ILGNWNFESGG
+1656 VLGNWNFESGG
-1667 LNPGAINPGGGASG
+1667 LNPGAVNPGGGASG

-1717 EGSDSAIF
+1717 EGSDSAIL
-1725 RSVLEGHGS
+1725 RSVLEGTGS
-1734 VASLANKFSAEW
+1734 VASLANKFSSEW
-1746 ERGGYNAQHVQ
+1746 ERGGYNAQHVK
-1757 GAMQVRKALGFAK
+1757 GAMEIRKVLGYAK
-1770 GGNHYGSG
+1770 GGDPVVGNKV
-1778 TYLVGENG
+1778 LVGEHG
-1786 PELISTDGKAHIDN
+1786 PELAEFKDPVHIYSN
-1800 HDQTKKKLGDLFDDL
+1800 EKTRQRLKPLTSSKPKVRPVRGTGGALGDIQ
-1815 KVKKIKPIKVHR
+1815 VTV
-1827 PNSPKPVI
+1827 
-1835 NININGPISST
+1835 NINGDVDGD
-1846 QDAHRVANIV
+1846 DAKLQKLAKMIGAEVDQQV
-1856 RQEIAHVFENAGDE
+1856 RQKLNIILDHIGDDTGDDDD
-1870 FGLDPTVY
+1870 FL

>member
-21 SVDRH
+21 SVDRR

-45 MPDSATNGLDKLN
+45 MPDSAANGLDKLN
-58 RASGETRTQI
+58 RASGETKTQI
-68 DRLANSYKQVGSNNN
+68 DRLANSYKQVGTNNN

-186 KANSEA
+186 KANGEA

-243 GSEQLI
+243 GSEQLL

-523 ALRGMPKP
+523 AMRGMPKP
-531 IKTAAAYITSILGTL
+531 VKTAAAYITGILGTL

-565 KGIGGLVGNAILGK
+565 KGIGAGIGRLLFGK
-579 KGGAGTARTG
+579 ETGVRPRDPVTGQYIKGSSRQG
-589 GLINALRGNT
+589 GLINALKGNS
-599 FGGALKLGRVAPG
+599 FGGMFKLGRVQPG
-612 ELSGG
+612 ELTGK
-617 ALVGRRLLGGVV
+617 ALVGRRLLGGAV

-646 DRHSADK
+646 DRHNAAK

-667 AIVGG
+667 AIIGG
-672 LVGGPVGAAIGS
+672 IFGGPIGAALGA
-684 QIGKVAGKWGG
+684 QAGKLFGRIGG
-695 EGVNQFTKGWQR
+695 SAVNSFVHGWQR
-707 QGRNKKPQNWVQ
+707 KKPPKNFWSLEN
-719 WLGFQAHNSF
+719 LGWSTKDTFSKIGRWGGQVGKSMGRA
-729 DFFAGLGKK
+729 LGK
-738 AVNAV
+738 A
-743 GGAVNRAKPF
+743 GSF
-753 VKKNWKELALA
+753 VKKNGKQLALTA
-764 AVAPWAGIPALL
+764 IAPWAGIPALL

-787 NGVGKTI
+787 NSVGKTI
-794 QNGFKAAGNWIK
+794 QNGFKGAVKWVKDLPGN
-806 NIPSNLGK
+806 
-814 VGKSIGNWAVNTGN
+814 
-828 SIHKGWDSGIKAS
+828 IHKGWNRAVEAS
-841 HNFFKN
+841 HKFFKD
-847 LPKNT
+847 LPKNLDKT
-852 SNFVE
+852 KKSVGKWASQTGKNISRAWQRGKKATVNFVKGIPGNLAKGAK
-857 STQKN
+857 SVANWDSRTGRNIQKTWN
-862 MSKFGN
+862 KGVTGVKKFVGGIPGQLNRAHKSVSNWSGKVGN
-868 SIKNGFSHGYKKAR
+868 SIQSGWNKGKKAV
-882 GAVTGFGKWYGKTWS
+882 GSFVS
-897 NIWKATRNNR
+897 SIP
-907 YAKAFARGQLFQ
+907 GQLGK
-919 TAFKD
+919 AYKAVKD
-924 MRSRWRGFSKS
+924 WAGKV
-935 FSRAWGSYWRGVSRT
+935 GNT
-950 ASRDWNGIKRNW
+950 IKDAW
-962 NNFWGAIPK
+962 NNFWGKAGDIRK
-971 KWNSFK
+971 GITNNLKG
-977 SSFGKG
+977 FG
-983 WRSFWSGIGSA
+983 
-994 FTSIV
+994 
-999 KNIQKAWDDTI
+999 ND
-1010 GGIVK
+1010 
-1015 AWNGMKKNLGAFGK
+1015 L
-1029 WVSNSWTGSKNRAKA
+1029 NRAA
-1044 FANDISYATGGSKH
+1044 GGSGK
-1058 AFKYDKFK
+1058 AFKYEKIK
-1066 SHATGGYIGSAHN
+1066 SHATGGLIGSAHR
-1079 ALVGEAGPELAYK
+1079 ALVGEAGPELAYRA
-1092 NGANARLLGANG
+1092 GSNARLLGANG

-1134 TLKGYAAG
+1134 TLKGYATG

-1153 SKDYKKIN
+1153 SKDYKKITD
-1161 SDATKSL
+1161 DATKSL

-1176 SNWSKIRRTS
+1176 SSWSKI
-1186 AKSVNA
+1186 
-1192 VQSHNNSTWRK
+1192 NS
-1203 ITNQTAK
+1203 QTAK
-1210 YNSKTRSNATK
+1210 YNSKNRANATK

-1233 MDNMHDG
+1233 MNNMHDG

-1291 GSVIKPVHFA
+1291 GSVIKTVHFA

-1307 GRLMQN
+1307 GRLTQN

-1318 NDAKSGPRQEALV
+1318 NDATSGPRQEALV

-1357 GTQTQEVARR
+1357 GTQTQEVARK

-1430 NPWSNAMW
+1430 NPWSTAMW
-1438 TVINNAIGDST
+1438 IVINNAIGDST

-1462 ESTFAGVPYQMGAAS
+1462 ESTFSGVKYQMGAAS
-1477 KRLSDCSGMVMQA
+1477 KTLSDCSGMVMQA
-1490 LRKFGINIGR
+1490 LRHFGVDIGR
-1500 TTVAMQNS
+1500 TTVAMQHS
-1508 SGVKYLGK
+1508 SGVEYLGK
-1516 SLSNTIAGD
+1516 SLSKTIPGD

-1540 IIKDPKRGTM
+1540 IIKNPHTGTM
-1550 FNETPPKARVTRIAD
+1550 FNETPPHARVTSIAD

-1571 GYYRVKGLH
+1571 GYYRVRGLH
-1580 NATPTH
+1580 NA
-1586 KAQKA
+1586 AQSKKTAAA
-1591 DKRLIALAK
+1591 DKNLMALAK
-1600 QELGHSAI
+1600 KELGSTALS
-1608 KWIKDHLGDDFGSLG
+1608 WIKKNISDDLGSLG

-1630 LRDRARALAGGL
+1630 LAERAKALAGGL
-1642 KKLDPRATKNGIAA
+1642 KKLDPKATKNGIAA
-1656 ILGNWNFESGG
+1656 VLGNWNFESGG
-1667 LNPGAINPGGGASG
+1667 LNPGAVNSSGGASG

-1688 RKANLI
+1688 RKSNLI

-1717 EGSDSAIF
+1717 EGSDSAIL
-1725 RSVLEGHGS
+1725 RSVLEGTGS
-1734 VASLANKFSAEW
+1734 VASLANKFSSEW
-1746 ERGGYNAQHVQ
+1746 ERGGYNAQHVK
-1757 GAMQVRKALGFAK
+1757 GAMEIRKVLGYAK
-1770 GGNHYGSG
+1770 GGDPVVGNKV
-1778 TYLVGENG
+1778 LVGEHG
-1786 PELISTDGKAHIDN
+1786 PELAEFKDPVHIYSN
-1800 HDQTKKKLGDLFDDL
+1800 EKTRQRLKPLTSSKPKVRPVRGTGGALGDIQ
-1815 KVKKIKPIKVHR
+1815 VTV
-1827 PNSPKPVI
+1827 
-1835 NININGPISST
+1835 NINGDVDGDNAKLQKLAKMIGAEVD
-1846 QDAHRVANIV
+1846 QQV
-1856 RQEIAHVFENAGDE
+1856 RQKLNIILDHIGDDTGDDDD
-1870 FGLDPTVY
+1870 FL

>member
-21 SVDRH
+21 SVDRR

-45 MPDSATNGLDKLN
+45 MPDSAANGLDKLN
-58 RASGETRTQI
+58 RASGETKTQI
-68 DRLANSYKQVGSNNN
+68 DRLANSYKQVGTNNN

-186 KANSEA
+186 KANGEA
-192 TKLADEYNVIKNL
+192 NKLADEYNVIKNL

-243 GSEQLI
+243 GSEQLL

-523 ALRGMPKP
+523 AMRGMPKP
-531 IKTAAAYITSILGTL
+531 VKTAAAYITGILGTL

-565 KGIGGLVGNAILGK
+565 KGIGAGIGRLLFGK
-579 KGGAGTARTG
+579 ETGVRPRDPVTGQYIKGSSRQG
-589 GLINALRGNT
+589 GLINALKGNS
-599 FGGALKLGRVAPG
+599 FGGMFKLGRVQPG
-612 ELSGG
+612 ELTGK
-617 ALVGRRLLGGVV
+617 ALVGRRLLGGAV

-646 DRHSADK
+646 DRHNAAK

-667 AIVGG
+667 AIIGG
-672 LVGGPVGAAIGS
+672 IFGGPIGAALGA
-684 QIGKVAGKWGG
+684 QAGKLFGRIGG
-695 EGVNQFTKGWQR
+695 SAVNSFVHGWQR
-707 QGRNKKPQNWVQ
+707 KKPPKNFWSLEN
-719 WLGFQAHNSF
+719 LGWSTKDTFSKIGRWGGQVGKSMGRA
-729 DFFAGLGKK
+729 LGK
-738 AVNAV
+738 A
-743 GGAVNRAKPF
+743 GSF
-753 VKKNWKELALA
+753 VKKNGKQLALTA
-764 AVAPWAGIPALL
+764 IAPWAGIPALL

-787 NGVGKTI
+787 NSVGKTI
-794 QNGFKAAGNWIK
+794 QNGFKGAVKWVKDLPGN
-806 NIPSNLGK
+806 
-814 VGKSIGNWAVNTGN
+814 
-828 SIHKGWDSGIKAS
+828 IHKGWNRAVEAS
-841 HNFFKN
+841 HKFFKD
-847 LPKNT
+847 LPKNLDKT
-852 SNFVE
+852 KKSVGKWASQTGKNISRAWQRGKKATVNFVKGIPGNLAKGAK
-857 STQKN
+857 SVANWDSRTGRNIQKTWN
-862 MSKFGN
+862 KGVTGVKKFVGGIPGQLNRAHKSVSNWSGKVGN
-868 SIKNGFSHGYKKAR
+868 SIQSGWNKGKKAV
-882 GAVTGFGKWYGKTWS
+882 GSFVS
-897 NIWKATRNNR
+897 SIP
-907 YAKAFARGQLFQ
+907 GQLGK
-919 TAFKD
+919 AYKAVKD
-924 MRSRWRGFSKS
+924 WAGKV
-935 FSRAWGSYWRGVSRT
+935 GNT
-950 ASRDWNGIKRNW
+950 IKDAW
-962 NNFWGAIPK
+962 NNFWGKAGDIRK
-971 KWNSFK
+971 GITNNLKG
-977 SSFGKG
+977 FG
-983 WRSFWSGIGSA
+983 
-994 FTSIV
+994 
-999 KNIQKAWDDTI
+999 ND
-1010 GGIVK
+1010 
-1015 AWNGMKKNLGAFGK
+1015 L
-1029 WVSNSWTGSKNRAKA
+1029 NRAA
-1044 FANDISYATGGSKH
+1044 GGSGK
-1058 AFKYDKFK
+1058 AFKYEKIK
-1066 SHATGGYIGSAHN
+1066 SHATGGLIGSAHR
-1079 ALVGEAGPELAYK
+1079 ALVGEAGPELAYRA
-1092 NGANARLLGANG
+1092 GSNARLLGANG

-1134 TLKGYAAG
+1134 TLKGYATG

-1153 SKDYKKIN
+1153 SKDYKKITD
-1161 SDATKSL
+1161 DATKSL

-1176 SNWSKIRRTS
+1176 SSWSKI
-1186 AKSVNA
+1186 
-1192 VQSHNNSTWRK
+1192 NS
-1203 ITNQTAK
+1203 QTAK
-1210 YNSKTRSNATK
+1210 YNSKNRANATK

-1233 MDNMHDG
+1233 MNNMHDG

-1291 GSVIKPVHFA
+1291 GSVIKTVHFA

-1307 GRLMQN
+1307 GRLTQN

-1318 NDAKSGPRQEALV
+1318 NDATSGPRQEALV

-1357 GTQTQEVARR
+1357 GTQTQEVARK

-1430 NPWSNAMW
+1430 NPWSTAMW
-1438 TVINNAIGDST
+1438 IVINNAIGDST

-1462 ESTFAGVPYQMGAAS
+1462 ESTFSGVKYQMGAAS
-1477 KRLSDCSGMVMQA
+1477 KTLSDCSGMVMQA
-1490 LRKFGINIGR
+1490 LRHFGVDIGR
-1500 TTVAMQNS
+1500 TTVAMQHS
-1508 SGVKYLGK
+1508 SGVEYLGK
-1516 SLSNTIAGD
+1516 SLSKTIPGD

-1540 IIKDPKRGTM
+1540 IIKNPHTGTM
-1550 FNETPPKARVTRIAD
+1550 FNETPPHARVTSIAD

-1571 GYYRVKGLH
+1571 GYYRVRGLH
-1580 NATPTH
+1580 NA
-1586 KAQKA
+1586 AQSKKTAAA
-1591 DKRLIALAK
+1591 DKNLMALAK
-1600 QELGHSAI
+1600 KELGSTALS
-1608 KWIKDHLGDDFGSLG
+1608 WIKKNLSDDLGSLG

-1630 LRDRARALAGGL
+1630 LAERAKALAGGL
-1642 KKLDPRATKNGIAA
+1642 KKLDPKATKNGIAA
-1656 ILGNWNFESGG
+1656 VLGNWNFESGG
-1667 LNPGAINPGGGASG
+1667 LNPGAVNSSGGASG

-1688 RKANLI
+1688 RKSNLI

-1717 EGSDSAIF
+1717 EGSDSAIL
-1725 RSVLEGHGS
+1725 RSVLEGTGS
-1734 VASLANKFSAEW
+1734 VASLANKFSSEW
-1746 ERGGYNAQHVQ
+1746 ERGGYNAQHVK
-1757 GAMQVRKALGFAK
+1757 GAMEIRKVLGYAK
-1770 GGNHYGSG
+1770 GGDPVVGNKV
-1778 TYLVGENG
+1778 LVGEHG
-1786 PELISTDGKAHIDN
+1786 PELAEFKDPVHIYSN
-1800 HDQTKKKLGDLFDDL
+1800 EKTRQRLKPLTSSKPKVRPVRGTGGALGDIQ
-1815 KVKKIKPIKVHR
+1815 VTV
-1827 PNSPKPVI
+1827 
-1835 NININGPISST
+1835 NINGDVDGDNAKLQKLAKMIGAEVD
-1846 QDAHRVANIV
+1846 QQV
-1856 RQEIAHVFENAGDE
+1856 RQKLNIILDHIGDDTGDDDD
-1870 FGLDPTVY
+1870 FL

>member
-21 SVDRH
+21 SVDRR

-45 MPDSATNGLDKLN
+45 MPDSAANGLDKLN
-58 RASGETRTQI
+58 RASGETKTQI
-68 DRLANSYKQVGSNNN
+68 DRLANSYKQVGTNNN

-186 KANSEA
+186 KANGEA

-243 GSEQLI
+243 GSEQLL

-523 ALRGMPKP
+523 AMRGMPKP
-531 IKTAAAYITSILGTL
+531 VKTAAAYITGILGTL

-565 KGIGGLVGNAILGK
+565 KGIGAGIGRLLFGK
-579 KGGAGTARTG
+579 ETGVRPRDPVTGQYIKGSSRQG
-589 GLINALRGNT
+589 GLINALKGNS
-599 FGGALKLGRVAPG
+599 FGGMFKLGRVQPG
-612 ELSGG
+612 ELTGK
-617 ALVGRRLLGGVV
+617 ALVGRRLLGGAV

-646 DRHSADK
+646 DRHNAAK

-667 AIVGG
+667 AIIGG
-672 LVGGPVGAAIGS
+672 IFGGPIGAALGA
-684 QIGKVAGKWGG
+684 QAGKLFGRIGG
-695 EGVNQFTKGWQR
+695 SAVNSFVHGWQR
-707 QGRNKKPQNWVQ
+707 KKPPKNFWSLEN
-719 WLGFQAHNSF
+719 LGWSTKDTFSKIGRWGGQVGKSMGRA
-729 DFFAGLGKK
+729 LGK
-738 AVNAV
+738 A
-743 GGAVNRAKPF
+743 GSF
-753 VKKNWKELALA
+753 VKKNGKQLALTA
-764 AVAPWAGIPALL
+764 IAPWAGIPALL

-787 NGVGKTI
+787 NSVGKTI
-794 QNGFKAAGNWIK
+794 QNGFKGAVKWVKDLPGN
-806 NIPSNLGK
+806 
-814 VGKSIGNWAVNTGN
+814 
-828 SIHKGWDSGIKAS
+828 IHKGWNRAVEAS
-841 HNFFKN
+841 HKFFKD
-847 LPKNT
+847 LPKNLDKT
-852 SNFVE
+852 KKSVGKWASQTGKNISRAWQRGKKATVNFVKGIPGNLAKGAK
-857 STQKN
+857 SVANWDSRTGRNIQKTWN
-862 MSKFGN
+862 KGVTGVKKFVGGIPGQLNRAHKSVSNWSGKVGN
-868 SIKNGFSHGYKKAR
+868 SIQSGWNKGKKAV
-882 GAVTGFGKWYGKTWS
+882 GSFVS
-897 NIWKATRNNR
+897 SIP
-907 YAKAFARGQLFQ
+907 GQLGK
-919 TAFKD
+919 AYKAVKD
-924 MRSRWRGFSKS
+924 WAGKV
-935 FSRAWGSYWRGVSRT
+935 GNT
-950 ASRDWNGIKRNW
+950 IKDAW
-962 NNFWGAIPK
+962 NNFWGKAGDIRK
-971 KWNSFK
+971 GITNNLKG
-977 SSFGKG
+977 FG
-983 WRSFWSGIGSA
+983 
-994 FTSIV
+994 
-999 KNIQKAWDDTI
+999 ND
-1010 GGIVK
+1010 
-1015 AWNGMKKNLGAFGK
+1015 L
-1029 WVSNSWTGSKNRAKA
+1029 NRAA
-1044 FANDISYATGGSKH
+1044 GGSGK
-1058 AFKYDKFK
+1058 AFKYEKIK
-1066 SHATGGYIGSAHN
+1066 SHATGGLIGSAHR
-1079 ALVGEAGPELAYK
+1079 ALVGEAGPELAYRA
-1092 NGANARLLGANG
+1092 GSNARLLGANG

-1134 TLKGYAAG
+1134 TLKGYATG

-1153 SKDYKKIN
+1153 SKDYKKITD
-1161 SDATKSL
+1161 DATKSL

-1176 SNWSKIRRTS
+1176 SSWSKI
-1186 AKSVNA
+1186 
-1192 VQSHNNSTWRK
+1192 NS
-1203 ITNQTAK
+1203 QTAK
-1210 YNSKTRSNATK
+1210 YNSKNRANATK

-1233 MDNMHDG
+1233 MNNMHDG

-1291 GSVIKPVHFA
+1291 GSVIKTVHFA

-1307 GRLMQN
+1307 GRLTQN

-1318 NDAKSGPRQEALV
+1318 NDATSGPRQEALV

-1357 GTQTQEVARR
+1357 GTQTQEVARN

-1430 NPWSNAMW
+1430 NPWSTAMW
-1438 TVINNAIGDST
+1438 IVINNAIGDST

-1462 ESTFAGVPYQMGAAS
+1462 ESTFSGVKYQMGAAS
-1477 KRLSDCSGMVMQA
+1477 KTLSDCSGMVMQA
-1490 LRKFGINIGR
+1490 LRHFGVDIGR
-1500 TTVAMQNS
+1500 TTVAMQHS
-1508 SGVKYLGK
+1508 SGVEYLGK
-1516 SLSNTIAGD
+1516 SLSKTIPGD

-1540 IIKDPKRGTM
+1540 IIKNPHTGTM
-1550 FNETPPKARVTRIAD
+1550 FNETPPHARVTSIAD

-1571 GYYRVKGLH
+1571 GYYRVRGLH
-1580 NATPTH
+1580 NA
-1586 KAQKA
+1586 AQSKKTAAA
-1591 DKRLIALAK
+1591 DKNLMALAK
-1600 QELGHSAI
+1600 KELGSTALS
-1608 KWIKDHLGDDFGSLG
+1608 WIKKNLSDDLGSLG

-1630 LRDRARALAGGL
+1630 LAERAKALAGGL
-1642 KKLDPRATKNGIAA
+1642 KKLDPKATKNGIAA
-1656 ILGNWNFESGG
+1656 VLGNWNFESGG
-1667 LNPGAINPGGGASG
+1667 LNPGAVNSSGGASG

-1688 RKANLI
+1688 RKSNLI

-1717 EGSDSAIF
+1717 EGSDSAIL
-1725 RSVLEGHGS
+1725 RSVLEGTGS
-1734 VASLANKFSAEW
+1734 VASLANKFSSEW
-1746 ERGGYNAQHVQ
+1746 ERGGYNAQHVK
-1757 GAMQVRKALGFAK
+1757 GAMEIRKVLGYAK
-1770 GGNHYGSG
+1770 GGDPVVGNKV
-1778 TYLVGENG
+1778 LVGEHG
-1786 PELISTDGKAHIDN
+1786 PELAEFKDPVHIYSN
-1800 HDQTKKKLGDLFDDL
+1800 EKTRQRSKPLTSSKPKVRPVRGTGGALGGIQ
-1815 KVKKIKPIKVHR
+1815 VTV
-1827 PNSPKPVI
+1827 
-1835 NININGPISST
+1835 NINGNVDGD
-1846 QDAHRVANIV
+1846 DAKLQKLAKMIGVEVDQQV
-1856 RQEIAHVFENAGDE
+1856 RQKLNIILDHIGDDTGDDDD
-1870 FGLDPTVY
+1870 FL

>member
-21 SVDRH
+21 SVDRR

-45 MPDSATNGLDKLN
+45 MPDSAANGLDKLN
-58 RASGETRTQI
+58 RASGETKTQI
-68 DRLANSYKQVGSNNN
+68 DRLANSYKQVGTNNN

-186 KANSEA
+186 KANGEA

-243 GSEQLI
+243 GSEQLL

-523 ALRGMPKP
+523 AMRGMPKP
-531 IKTAAAYITSILGTL
+531 VKTAAAYITGILGTL

-565 KGIGGLVGNAILGK
+565 KGIGAGIGRLLFGK
-579 KGGAGTARTG
+579 ETGVRPRDPVTGQYIKGSSRQG
-589 GLINALRGNT
+589 GLINALKGNS
-599 FGGALKLGRVAPG
+599 FGGMFKLGRVQPG
-612 ELSGG
+612 ELTGK
-617 ALVGRRLLGGVV
+617 ALVGRRLLGGAV

-646 DRHSADK
+646 DRHNAAK

-667 AIVGG
+667 AIIGG
-672 LVGGPVGAAIGS
+672 IFGGPIGAALGA
-684 QIGKVAGKWGG
+684 QAGKLFGRIGG
-695 EGVNQFTKGWQR
+695 SAVNSFVHGWQR
-707 QGRNKKPQNWVQ
+707 KKPPKNFWSLEN
-719 WLGFQAHNSF
+719 LGWSTKDTFSKIGRWGGQVGKSMGRA
-729 DFFAGLGKK
+729 LGK
-738 AVNAV
+738 A
-743 GGAVNRAKPF
+743 GSF
-753 VKKNWKELALA
+753 VKKNGKQLALTA
-764 AVAPWAGIPALL
+764 IAPWAGIPALL

-787 NGVGKTI
+787 NSVGKTI
-794 QNGFKAAGNWIK
+794 QNGFKGAVKWVKDLPGN
-806 NIPSNLGK
+806 
-814 VGKSIGNWAVNTGN
+814 
-828 SIHKGWDSGIKAS
+828 IHKGWNRAVEAS
-841 HNFFKN
+841 HKFFKD
-847 LPKNT
+847 LPKNLDKT
-852 SNFVE
+852 KKSVGKWASQTGKNISRAWQRGKKATVNFVKGIPGNLAKGAK
-857 STQKN
+857 SVANWDSRTGRNIQKTWN
-862 MSKFGN
+862 KGVTGVKKFVGGIPGQLNRAHKSVSNWSGKVGN
-868 SIKNGFSHGYKKAR
+868 SIQSGWNKGKKAV
-882 GAVTGFGKWYGKTWS
+882 GSFVS
-897 NIWKATRNNR
+897 SIP
-907 YAKAFARGQLFQ
+907 GQLGK
-919 TAFKD
+919 AYKAVKD
-924 MRSRWRGFSKS
+924 WAGKV
-935 FSRAWGSYWRGVSRT
+935 GNT
-950 ASRDWNGIKRNW
+950 IKDAW
-962 NNFWGAIPK
+962 NNFWGKAGDIRK
-971 KWNSFK
+971 GITNNLKG
-977 SSFGKG
+977 FG
-983 WRSFWSGIGSA
+983 
-994 FTSIV
+994 
-999 KNIQKAWDDTI
+999 ND
-1010 GGIVK
+1010 
-1015 AWNGMKKNLGAFGK
+1015 L
-1029 WVSNSWTGSKNRAKA
+1029 NRAA
-1044 FANDISYATGGSKH
+1044 GGSGK
-1058 AFKYDKFK
+1058 AFKYEKIK
-1066 SHATGGYIGSAHN
+1066 SHATGGLIGSAHR
-1079 ALVGEAGPELAYK
+1079 ALVGEAGPELAYRA
-1092 NGANARLLGANG
+1092 GSNARLLGANG

-1134 TLKGYAAG
+1134 TLKGYATG

-1153 SKDYKKIN
+1153 SKDYKKITD
-1161 SDATKSL
+1161 DATKSL

-1176 SNWSKIRRTS
+1176 SSWSKI
-1186 AKSVNA
+1186 
-1192 VQSHNNSTWRK
+1192 NS
-1203 ITNQTAK
+1203 QTAK
-1210 YNSKTRSNATK
+1210 YNSKNRANATK

-1233 MDNMHDG
+1233 MNNMHDG

-1291 GSVIKPVHFA
+1291 GSVIKTVHFA

-1307 GRLMQN
+1307 GRLTQN

-1318 NDAKSGPRQEALV
+1318 NDATSGPRQEALV

-1357 GTQTQEVARR
+1357 GTQTQEVARK

-1430 NPWSNAMW
+1430 NPWSTAMW
-1438 TVINNAIGDST
+1438 IVINNAIGDST
-1449 GKGGTREQFLKYA
+1449 GKGGTREAFLKYA
-1462 ESTFAGVPYQMGAAS
+1462 ESTFSGVKYQLGAAS
-1477 KRLSDCSGMVMQA
+1477 KTLSDCSGMVMQA
-1490 LRKFGINIGR
+1490 LRHFGVNIGR
-1500 TTVAMQNS
+1500 TTVAMQES
-1508 SGVKYLGK
+1508 SGTQYLGK
-1516 SLSNTIAGD
+1516 SLSKTLPGD

-1540 IIKDPKRGTM
+1540 IIKNPRTGTM
-1550 FNETPPKARVTRIAD
+1550 FNETKPRAHVSKISD
-1565 DKGMGY
+1565 DMSMGY
-1571 GYYRVKGLH
+1571 GFYRVRGLH
-1580 NATPTH
+1580 NAV
-1586 KAQKA
+1586 KKSASAQASKS
-1591 DKRLIALAK
+1591 LQALAK
-1600 QELGHSAI
+1600 RELGSRAL
-1608 KWIKDHLGDDFGSLG
+1608 KWIDDNLADTDTSGLMAGKATGDHAHWMKQAHIPEKDW
-1623 SFSIGGD
+1623 
-1630 LRDRARALAGGL
+1630 AGINYIVSHESGWN
-1642 KKLDPRATKNGIAA
+1642 PRAVNPS
-1656 ILGNWNFESGG
+1656 SGTY
-1667 LNPGAINPGGGASG
+1667 G
-1681 LGQWLGG
+1681 LGQMQSYNLHYYTKHGG
-1688 RKANLI
+1688 KSNPI
-1694 AYARRHGTSWKNA
+1694 A
-1707 GTQLSFAVKG
+1707 QLMG
-1717 EGSDSAIF
+1717 IMDYIHD
-1725 RSVLEGHGS
+1725 RYGS
-1734 VASLANKFSAEW
+1734 VAKAVSFWQANHAYAT
-1746 ERGGYNAQHVQ
+1746 GGEPAV
-1757 GAMQVRKALGFAK
+1757 GDKV
-1770 GGNHYGSG
+1770 
-1778 TYLVGENG
+1778 LVGEHG
-1786 PELISTDGKAHIDN
+1786 PELAEFKDPVHIYSN
-1800 HDQTKKKLGDLFDDL
+1800 EKTRQRLKPLTSSKPKVRPVRGTGGALGGIQ
-1815 KVKKIKPIKVHR
+1815 VTV
-1827 PNSPKPVI
+1827 
-1835 NININGPISST
+1835 NINGNVDGD
-1846 QDAHRVANIV
+1846 DAKLQKLAKMIGAEVDQQV
-1856 RQEIAHVFENAGDE
+1856 RQKLNIILDHIGDDTGDDDD
-1870 FGLDPTVY
+1870 FL

>member
-21 SVDRH
+21 SVDRR

-45 MPDSATNGLDKLN
+45 MPDSAANGLDKLN
-58 RASGETRTQI
+58 RASGETKTQI
-68 DRLANSYKQVGSNNN
+68 DRLANSYKQVGTNNN
-83 LNRAQSDLS
+83 LNRAQSYLS

-186 KANSEA
+186 KANGEA

-243 GSEQLI
+243 GSEQLL

-523 ALRGMPKP
+523 AMRGMPKP
-531 IKTAAAYITSILGTL
+531 VKTAAAYITGILGTL

-565 KGIGGLVGNAILGK
+565 KGIGAGIGRLLFGK
-579 KGGAGTARTG
+579 ETGVRPRDPVTGQYIKGSSRQG
-589 GLINALRGNT
+589 GLINALKGNS
-599 FGGALKLGRVAPG
+599 FGGMFKLGRVQPG
-612 ELSGG
+612 ELTGK
-617 ALVGRRLLGGVV
+617 ALVGRRLLGGAV

-646 DRHSADK
+646 DRHNAAK

-667 AIVGG
+667 AIIGG
-672 LVGGPVGAAIGS
+672 IFGGPIGAALGA
-684 QIGKVAGKWGG
+684 QAGKLFGRIGG
-695 EGVNQFTKGWQR
+695 SAVNSFVHGWQR
-707 QGRNKKPQNWVQ
+707 KKPPKNFWSLEN
-719 WLGFQAHNSF
+719 LGWSTKDTFSKIGRWGGQVGKSMGRA
-729 DFFAGLGKK
+729 LGK
-738 AVNAV
+738 A
-743 GGAVNRAKPF
+743 GSF
-753 VKKNWKELALA
+753 VKKNGKQLALTA
-764 AVAPWAGIPALL
+764 IAPWAGIPALL

-787 NGVGKTI
+787 NSVGKTI
-794 QNGFKAAGNWIK
+794 QNGFKGAVKWVKDLPGN
-806 NIPSNLGK
+806 
-814 VGKSIGNWAVNTGN
+814 
-828 SIHKGWDSGIKAS
+828 IHKGWNRAVEAS
-841 HNFFKN
+841 HKFFKD
-847 LPKNT
+847 LPKNLDKT
-852 SNFVE
+852 KKSVGKWASQTGKNISRAWQRGKKATVNFVKGIPGNLAKGAK
-857 STQKN
+857 SVANWDSRTGRNIQKTWN
-862 MSKFGN
+862 KGVTGVKKFVGGIPGQLNRAHKSVSNWSGKVGN
-868 SIKNGFSHGYKKAR
+868 SIQSGWNKGKKAV
-882 GAVTGFGKWYGKTWS
+882 GSFVS
-897 NIWKATRNNR
+897 SIP
-907 YAKAFARGQLFQ
+907 GQLGK
-919 TAFKD
+919 AYKAVKD
-924 MRSRWRGFSKS
+924 WAGKV
-935 FSRAWGSYWRGVSRT
+935 GNT
-950 ASRDWNGIKRNW
+950 IKDAW
-962 NNFWGAIPK
+962 NNFWGKAGDIRK
-971 KWNSFK
+971 GITNNLKG
-977 SSFGKG
+977 FG
-983 WRSFWSGIGSA
+983 
-994 FTSIV
+994 
-999 KNIQKAWDDTI
+999 ND
-1010 GGIVK
+1010 
-1015 AWNGMKKNLGAFGK
+1015 L
-1029 WVSNSWTGSKNRAKA
+1029 NRAA
-1044 FANDISYATGGSKH
+1044 GGSGK
-1058 AFKYDKFK
+1058 AFKYEKIK
-1066 SHATGGYIGSAHN
+1066 SHATGGLIGSAHR
-1079 ALVGEAGPELAYK
+1079 ALVGEAGPELAYRA
-1092 NGANARLLGANG
+1092 GSNARLLGANG

-1134 TLKGYAAG
+1134 TLKGYATG

-1153 SKDYKKIN
+1153 SKDYKKITD
-1161 SDATKSL
+1161 DATKSL

-1176 SNWSKIRRTS
+1176 SSWSKI
-1186 AKSVNA
+1186 
-1192 VQSHNNSTWRK
+1192 NS
-1203 ITNQTAK
+1203 QTAK
-1210 YNSKTRSNATK
+1210 YNSKNRANATK

-1233 MDNMHDG
+1233 MNNMHDG

-1291 GSVIKPVHFA
+1291 GSVIKTVHFA

-1307 GRLMQN
+1307 GRLTQN

-1318 NDAKSGPRQEALV
+1318 NDATSGPRQEALV

-1357 GTQTQEVARR
+1357 GTQTQEVARK

-1430 NPWSNAMW
+1430 NPWSTAMW
-1438 TVINNAIGDST
+1438 IVINNAIGDST

-1462 ESTFAGVPYQMGAAS
+1462 ESTFSGVKYQMGAAS
-1477 KRLSDCSGMVMQA
+1477 KTLSDCSGMVMQA
-1490 LRKFGINIGR
+1490 LRHFGVDIGR
-1500 TTVAMQNS
+1500 TTVAMQHS
-1508 SGVKYLGK
+1508 SGVEYLGK
-1516 SLSNTIAGD
+1516 SLSKTIPGD

-1540 IIKDPKRGTM
+1540 IIKNPHTGTM
-1550 FNETPPKARVTRIAD
+1550 FNETPPHARVTSIAD

-1571 GYYRVKGLH
+1571 GYYRVRGLH
-1580 NATPTH
+1580 NA
-1586 KAQKA
+1586 AQSKKTAAA
-1591 DKRLIALAK
+1591 DKNLMALAK
-1600 QELGHSAI
+1600 KELGSTALS
-1608 KWIKDHLGDDFGSLG
+1608 WIKKNLSDDLGSLG

-1630 LRDRARALAGGL
+1630 LAERAKALAGGL
-1642 KKLDPRATKNGIAA
+1642 KKLDPKATKNGIAA
-1656 ILGNWNFESGG
+1656 VLGNWNFESGG
-1667 LNPGAINPGGGASG
+1667 LNPGAVNSSGGASG

-1688 RKANLI
+1688 RKSNLI

-1717 EGSDSAIF
+1717 EGSDSAIL
-1725 RSVLEGHGS
+1725 RSVLEGTGS
-1734 VASLANKFSAEW
+1734 VASLANKFSSEW
-1746 ERGGYNAQHVQ
+1746 ERGGYNAQHVK
-1757 GAMQVRKALGFAK
+1757 GAMEIRKVLGYAK
-1770 GGNHYGSG
+1770 GGDPVVGNKV
-1778 TYLVGENG
+1778 LVGEHG
-1786 PELISTDGKAHIDN
+1786 PELAEFKDPVHIYSN
-1800 HDQTKKKLGDLFDDL
+1800 EKTRQRLKPLTSSKPKVRPVRGTGGALGDIQ
-1815 KVKKIKPIKVHR
+1815 VTV
-1827 PNSPKPVI
+1827 
-1835 NININGPISST
+1835 NINGDVDGDNAKLQKLAKMIGAEVD
-1846 QDAHRVANIV
+1846 QQV
-1856 RQEIAHVFENAGDE
+1856 RQKLNIILDHIGDDTGDDDD
-1870 FGLDPTVY
+1870 FL

>member
-21 SVDRH
+21 SVDRR

-45 MPDSATNGLDKLN
+45 MPDSAANGLDKLN
-58 RASGETRTQI
+58 RASGETKTQI
-68 DRLANSYKQVGSNNN
+68 DRLANSYKQVGTNNN

-186 KANSEA
+186 KANGEA

-243 GSEQLI
+243 GSEQLL

-523 ALRGMPKP
+523 AMRGMPKP
-531 IKTAAAYITSILGTL
+531 VKTAAAYITGILGTL

-553 GFLKANFGIGNG
+553 GFLKTNFGIGNG
-565 KGIGGLVGNAILGK
+565 KGIGAGIGRLLFGK
-579 KGGAGTARTG
+579 ETGVRPRDPVTGQYIKGSSRQG
-589 GLINALRGNT
+589 GLINALKGNS
-599 FGGALKLGRVAPG
+599 FGGMFKLGRVQPG
-612 ELSGG
+612 ELTGK
-617 ALVGRRLLGGVV
+617 ALVGRRLLGGAV

-646 DRHSADK
+646 DRHNAAK

-667 AIVGG
+667 AIIGG
-672 LVGGPVGAAIGS
+672 IFGGPIGAALGA
-684 QIGKVAGKWGG
+684 QAGKLFGRIGG
-695 EGVNQFTKGWQR
+695 SAVNSFVHGWQR
-707 QGRNKKPQNWVQ
+707 KKPPKNFWSLEN
-719 WLGFQAHNSF
+719 LGWSTKDTFSKIGRWGGQVGKSMGRA
-729 DFFAGLGKK
+729 LGK
-738 AVNAV
+738 A
-743 GGAVNRAKPF
+743 GSF
-753 VKKNWKELALA
+753 VKKNGKQLALTA
-764 AVAPWAGIPALL
+764 IAPWAGIPALL

-787 NGVGKTI
+787 NSVGKTI
-794 QNGFKAAGNWIK
+794 QNGFKGAVKWVKDLPGN
-806 NIPSNLGK
+806 
-814 VGKSIGNWAVNTGN
+814 
-828 SIHKGWDSGIKAS
+828 IHKGWNRAVEAS
-841 HNFFKN
+841 HKFFKD
-847 LPKNT
+847 LPKNLDKT
-852 SNFVE
+852 KKSVGKWASQTGKNISRAWQRGKKATVNFVKGIPGNLAKGAK
-857 STQKN
+857 SVANWDSRTGRNIQKTWN
-862 MSKFGN
+862 KGVTGVKKFVGGIPGQLNRAHKSVSNWSGKVGN
-868 SIKNGFSHGYKKAR
+868 SIQSGWNKGKKAV
-882 GAVTGFGKWYGKTWS
+882 GSFVS
-897 NIWKATRNNR
+897 SIP
-907 YAKAFARGQLFQ
+907 GQLGK
-919 TAFKD
+919 AYKAVKD
-924 MRSRWRGFSKS
+924 WAGKV
-935 FSRAWGSYWRGVSRT
+935 GNT
-950 ASRDWNGIKRNW
+950 IKDAW
-962 NNFWGAIPK
+962 NNFWGKAGDIRK
-971 KWNSFK
+971 GITNNLKG
-977 SSFGKG
+977 FG
-983 WRSFWSGIGSA
+983 
-994 FTSIV
+994 
-999 KNIQKAWDDTI
+999 ND
-1010 GGIVK
+1010 
-1015 AWNGMKKNLGAFGK
+1015 L
-1029 WVSNSWTGSKNRAKA
+1029 NRAA
-1044 FANDISYATGGSKH
+1044 GGSGK
-1058 AFKYDKFK
+1058 AFKYEKIK
-1066 SHATGGYIGSAHN
+1066 SHATGGLIGSAHR
-1079 ALVGEAGPELAYK
+1079 ALVGEAGPELAYRA
-1092 NGANARLLGANG
+1092 GSNARLLGANG

-1134 TLKGYAAG
+1134 TLKGYATG

-1153 SKDYKKIN
+1153 SKDYKKITD
-1161 SDATKSL
+1161 DATKSL

-1176 SNWSKIRRTS
+1176 SSWSKI
-1186 AKSVNA
+1186 
-1192 VQSHNNSTWRK
+1192 NS
-1203 ITNQTAK
+1203 QTAK
-1210 YNSKTRSNATK
+1210 YNSKNRANATK

-1233 MDNMHDG
+1233 MNNMHDG

-1291 GSVIKPVHFA
+1291 GSVIKTVHFA

-1307 GRLMQN
+1307 GRLTQN

-1318 NDAKSGPRQEALV
+1318 NDATSGPRQEALV

-1357 GTQTQEVARR
+1357 GTQTQEVARK

-1430 NPWSNAMW
+1430 NPWSTAMW
-1438 TVINNAIGDST
+1438 IVINNAIGDST

-1462 ESTFAGVPYQMGAAS
+1462 ESTFSGVKYQMGAAS
-1477 KRLSDCSGMVMQA
+1477 KTLSDCSGMVMQA
-1490 LRKFGINIGR
+1490 LRHFGVDIGR
-1500 TTVAMQNS
+1500 TTVAMQHS
-1508 SGVKYLGK
+1508 SGVEYLGK
-1516 SLSNTIAGD
+1516 SLSKTIPGD

-1540 IIKDPKRGTM
+1540 IIKNPHTGTM
-1550 FNETPPKARVTRIAD
+1550 FNETPPHARVTSIAD

-1571 GYYRVKGLH
+1571 GYYRVRGLH
-1580 NATPTH
+1580 NA
-1586 KAQKA
+1586 AQSKKTAAA
-1591 DKRLIALAK
+1591 DKNLMALAK
-1600 QELGHSAI
+1600 KELGSTALS
-1608 KWIKDHLGDDFGSLG
+1608 WIKKNLSDDLGSLG

-1630 LRDRARALAGGL
+1630 LAERAKALAGGL
-1642 KKLDPRATKNGIAA
+1642 KKLDPKATKNGIAA
-1656 ILGNWNFESGG
+1656 VLGNWNFESGG
-1667 LNPGAINPGGGASG
+1667 LNPGAVNSSGGASG

-1688 RKANLI
+1688 RKSNLI

-1717 EGSDSAIF
+1717 EGSDSAIL
-1725 RSVLEGHGS
+1725 RSVLEGTGS
-1734 VASLANKFSAEW
+1734 VASLANKFSSEW
-1746 ERGGYNAQHVQ
+1746 ERGGYNAQHVK
-1757 GAMQVRKALGFAK
+1757 GAMEIRKVLGYAK
-1770 GGNHYGSG
+1770 GGDPVVGNKV
-1778 TYLVGENG
+1778 LVGEHG
-1786 PELISTDGKAHIDN
+1786 PELAEFKDPVHIYSN
-1800 HDQTKKKLGDLFDDL
+1800 EKTRQRLKPLTSSKPKVRPVRGTGGALGDIQ
-1815 KVKKIKPIKVHR
+1815 VTV
-1827 PNSPKPVI
+1827 
-1835 NININGPISST
+1835 NINGDVDGDNAKLQKLAKMIGAEVD
-1846 QDAHRVANIV
+1846 QQV
-1856 RQEIAHVFENAGDE
+1856 RQKLNIILDHIGDDTGDDDD
-1870 FGLDPTVY
+1870 FL

>member
-21 SVDRH
+21 SVDRR

-45 MPDSATNGLDKLN
+45 MPDSAANGLDKLN

-117 SSKALGDMGSGFDRA
+117 SSKALGDMGSGFNRA

-147 GSSNKLKSGWD
+147 TSSGKLKSGWD

-186 KANSEA
+186 KANGEA

-211 SPRAA
+211 SA
-216 RRNTREIQAENR
+216 RVAKRNTRDIQAENR

-234 GVDQNELAR
+234 GVDQNQLAK
-243 GSEQLI
+243 GSEELI

-290 GYKSRAGNSVRRMS
+290 GYKSRAGNSVKRMS

-322 GDVGGESGF
+322 GDVGGQGGF

-361 YGEEGSSAGTG
+361 YGEKGSSAGTG

-523 ALRGMPKP
+523 AMRGMPKP
-531 IKTAAAYITSILGTL
+531 VKTAAAYITGILGTL

-553 GFLKANFGIGNG
+553 GFLKANFGIGSG

-612 ELSGG
+612 KLSGG
-617 ALVGRRLLGGVV
+617 ALVGRRLLGGAV

-646 DRHSADK
+646 DRHNAAK

-667 AIVGG
+667 ALIGSIW
-672 LVGGPVGAAIGS
+672 GPVGAAIGS
-684 QIGKVAGKWGG
+684 QLGKAAGKWGG
-695 EGVNQFTKGWQR
+695 SAVNNFTRGWQR
-707 QGRNKKPQNWVQ
+707 NKPPKKFWSFENLGWSTKDTLSKIGKWGGQVGKSMGR
-719 WLGFQAHNSF
+719 A
-729 DFFAGLGKK
+729 LGK
-738 AVNAV
+738 A
-743 GGAVNRAKPF
+743 GSF
-753 VKKNWKELALA
+753 VKKNGKELALTA
-764 AVAPWAGIPALL
+764 IAPWAGIPALL
-776 YKNNPKFRKWA
+776 YKNSPKFRKWA
-787 NGVGKTI
+787 NGVGKDI
-794 QNGFKAAGNWIK
+794 QNGFKGAVKWVKDLPGN
-806 NIPSNLGK
+806 
-814 VGKSIGNWAVNTGN
+814 
-828 SIHKGWDSGIKAS
+828 IHKGWNRAVEAS
-841 HNFFKN
+841 HKFFKD
-847 LPKNT
+847 LPKNLDKT
-852 SNFVE
+852 KKNVGKWASQTGKNISKAWQRGKKATVNFVKGIPGNLAKGAK
-857 STQKN
+857 SVANWGSRTGRNIQKTWN
-862 MSKFGN
+862 KGVTGVKKFVGGIPGQLNRAHKSVSNWSGKVGN
-868 SIKNGFSHGYKKAR
+868 SIQSGWNKGKKAVGSFIASIPSQLAKGYKAVKEWASNVGSTISKA
-882 GAVTGFGKWYGKTWS
+882 
-897 NIWKATRNNR
+897 
-907 YAKAFARGQLFQ
+907 
-919 TAFKD
+919 
-924 MRSRWRGFSKS
+924 
-935 FSRAWGSYWRGVSRT
+935 
-950 ASRDWNGIKRNW
+950 W
-962 NNFWGAIPK
+962 NNFWGKAGDIRK
-971 KWNSFK
+971 GITNNLKG
-977 SSFGKG
+977 FGNDLDRAAG
-983 WRSFWSGIGSA
+983 HSG
-994 FTSIV
+994 
-999 KNIQKAWDDTI
+999 K
-1010 GGIVK
+1010 
-1015 AWNGMKKNLGAFGK
+1015 
-1029 WVSNSWTGSKNRAKA
+1029 
-1044 FANDISYATGGSKH
+1044 
-1058 AFKYDKFK
+1058 AFKYEKIK
-1066 SHATGGYIGSAHN
+1066 SHAMGGFIGSAHN
-1079 ALVGEAGPELAYK
+1079 ALVGEAGPELAYRA
-1092 NGANARLLGANG
+1092 GSNARLLGANG

-1176 SNWSKIRRTS
+1176 SSWSKIRRTS

-1203 ITNQTAK
+1203 ITSQTAK

-1258 MRSYAKDAMGD
+1258 MRSYAKGAMGD

-1291 GSVIKPVHFA
+1291 AAVIKPVHFA
-1301 QGSDAN
+1301 RGTDTN
-1307 GRLMQN
+1307 GRLTRN

-1318 NDAKSGPRQEALV
+1318 NDAKHGPRQEALI
-1331 SPSNELYFPHGDNV
+1331 SPSNELYFPRGNDV
-1345 HLMIPRGWGVLN
+1345 KIMIPRGWGVLN
-1357 GTQTQEVARR
+1357 GSQTQQVAKKA
-1367 RGIQHFAK
+1367 GLQHFAK
-1375 GSGVSHSQLRK
+1375 GSGVNHSQLRK
-1386 IASHALADPAK
+1386 IAEKAGSDPSKWFKNNYTNDIKSHGSDL
-1397 SFADM
+1397 
-1402 FTKNIKE
+1402 N
-1409 SGPVLQKGTVDL
+1409 KGTTAL
-1421 GKNASTHFG
+1421 GSNSSTKFG

-1438 TVINNAIGDST
+1438 GVINHAIDSGDGGSINAT
-1449 GKGGTREQFLKYA
+1449 GLLKAVERYGEGHRYVWGA
-1462 ESTFAGVPYQMGAAS
+1462 TGPSTF
-1477 KRLSDCSGMVMQA
+1477 DCSG
-1490 LRKFGINIGR
+1490 L
-1500 TTVAMQNS
+1500 
-1508 SGVKYLGK
+1508 VKYALKKAYGIDYPHFSGSQYAMTQHISK
-1516 SLSNTIAGD
+1516 SQAHMGD
-1525 LVIFGHGTGAAGHVG
+1525 LVFWGHNGGDHVGVYAGGNKYFSAESPSQGIHMNTLSSVVGKGAPIFG
-1540 IIKDPKRGTM
+1540 
-1550 FNETPPKARVTRIAD
+1550 
-1565 DKGMGY
+1565 
-1571 GYYRVKGLH
+1571 RVKGM
-1580 NATPTH
+1580 PSQ
-1586 KAQKA
+1586 KAKPKHTQKA
-1591 DKRLIALAK
+1591 DSRLTALAK
-1600 QELGHSAI
+1600 RELGPAAL
-1608 KWIKDHLGDDFGSLG
+1608 KWIKNNLGD
-1623 SFSIGGD
+1623 
-1630 LRDRARALAGGL
+1630 AGGYGNPVGDGV
-1642 KKLDPRATKNGIAA
+1642 KRWRKYIVRAAEQMHTSVNGTQIAK
-1656 ILGNWNFESGG
+1656 ILSMISGESGG
-1667 LNPGAINPGGGASG
+1667 NPTITQQIHDINSANGNPAQGLLQFIPPTFNAYAAKGHHNIKNGYDQLLALFNDRNWRSDIHFGGGWG
-1681 LGQWLGG
+1681 PTGG
-1688 RKANLI
+1688 RRF
-1694 AYARRHGTSWKNA
+1694 AR
-1707 GTQLSFAVKG
+1707 
-1717 EGSDSAIF
+1717 
-1725 RSVLEGHGS
+1725 
-1734 VASLANKFSAEW
+1734 
-1746 ERGGYNAQHVQ
+1746 
-1757 GAMQVRKALGFAK
+1757 

-1778 TYLVGENG
+1778 TYLVGEEG

-1815 KVKKIKPIKVHR
+1815 NVKKIKPIKVHR

>member
-21 SVDRH
+21 SVDRR

-45 MPDSATNGLDKLN
+45 MPDSAANGLDKLN
-58 RASGETRTQI
+58 RASGETKTQI
-68 DRLANSYKQVGSNNN
+68 DRLANSYKQVGTNNN

-186 KANSEA
+186 KANGEA

-243 GSEQLI
+243 GSEQLL

-523 ALRGMPKP
+523 AMRGMPKP
-531 IKTAAAYITSILGTL
+531 VKTAAAYITGILGTL

-565 KGIGGLVGNAILGK
+565 KGIGAGIGRLLFGK
-579 KGGAGTARTG
+579 ETGVRPRDPVTGQYIKGSSRQG
-589 GLINALRGNT
+589 GLINALKGNS
-599 FGGALKLGRVAPG
+599 FGGMFKLGRVQPG
-612 ELSGG
+612 ELTGK
-617 ALVGRRLLGGVV
+617 ALVGRRLLGGAV

-646 DRHSADK
+646 DRHNAAK

-667 AIVGG
+667 AIIGG
-672 LVGGPVGAAIGS
+672 IFGGPIGAALGA
-684 QIGKVAGKWGG
+684 QAGKLFGRIGG
-695 EGVNQFTKGWQR
+695 SAVNSFVHGWQR
-707 QGRNKKPQNWVQ
+707 KKPPKNFWSLEN
-719 WLGFQAHNSF
+719 LGWSTKDTFSKIGRWGGQVGKSMGRA
-729 DFFAGLGKK
+729 LGK
-738 AVNAV
+738 A
-743 GGAVNRAKPF
+743 GSF
-753 VKKNWKELALA
+753 VKKNGKQLALTA
-764 AVAPWAGIPALL
+764 IAPWAGIPALL

-787 NGVGKTI
+787 NSVGKTI
-794 QNGFKAAGNWIK
+794 QNGFKGAVKWVKDLPGN
-806 NIPSNLGK
+806 
-814 VGKSIGNWAVNTGN
+814 
-828 SIHKGWDSGIKAS
+828 IHKGWNRAVEAS
-841 HNFFKN
+841 HKFFKD
-847 LPKNT
+847 LPKNLDKT
-852 SNFVE
+852 KKSVGKWASQTGKNISRAWQRGKKATVNFVKGIPGNLAKGAK
-857 STQKN
+857 SVANWDSRTGRNIQKTWN
-862 MSKFGN
+862 KGVTGVKKFVGGIPGQLNRAHKSVSNWSGKVGN
-868 SIKNGFSHGYKKAR
+868 SIQSGWNKGKKAV
-882 GAVTGFGKWYGKTWS
+882 GSFVS
-897 NIWKATRNNR
+897 SIP
-907 YAKAFARGQLFQ
+907 GQLGK
-919 TAFKD
+919 AYKAVKD
-924 MRSRWRGFSKS
+924 WAGKV
-935 FSRAWGSYWRGVSRT
+935 GNT
-950 ASRDWNGIKRNW
+950 IKDAW
-962 NNFWGAIPK
+962 NNFWGKAGDIRK
-971 KWNSFK
+971 GITNNLKG
-977 SSFGKG
+977 FG
-983 WRSFWSGIGSA
+983 
-994 FTSIV
+994 
-999 KNIQKAWDDTI
+999 ND
-1010 GGIVK
+1010 
-1015 AWNGMKKNLGAFGK
+1015 L
-1029 WVSNSWTGSKNRAKA
+1029 NRAA
-1044 FANDISYATGGSKH
+1044 GGSGK
-1058 AFKYDKFK
+1058 AFKYEKIK
-1066 SHATGGYIGSAHN
+1066 SHATGGLIGSAHR
-1079 ALVGEAGPELAYK
+1079 ALVGEAGPELAYRA
-1092 NGANARLLGANG
+1092 GSNARLLGANG

-1134 TLKGYAAG
+1134 TLKGYATG

-1153 SKDYKKIN
+1153 SKDYKKITD
-1161 SDATKSL
+1161 DATKSL

-1176 SNWSKIRRTS
+1176 SSWSKI
-1186 AKSVNA
+1186 
-1192 VQSHNNSTWRK
+1192 NS
-1203 ITNQTAK
+1203 QTAK
-1210 YNSKTRSNATK
+1210 YNSKNRANATK

-1233 MDNMHDG
+1233 MNNMHDG

-1291 GSVIKPVHFA
+1291 GSVIKTVHFA

-1307 GRLMQN
+1307 GRLTQN

-1318 NDAKSGPRQEALV
+1318 NDATSGPRQEALV

-1357 GTQTQEVARR
+1357 GTQTQEVARK

-1430 NPWSNAMW
+1430 NPWSTAMW
-1438 TVINNAIGDST
+1438 IVINNAIGDST

-1462 ESTFAGVPYQMGAAS
+1462 ESTFSGVKYQMGAAS
-1477 KRLSDCSGMVMQA
+1477 KTLSDCSGMVMQA
-1490 LRKFGINIGR
+1490 LRHFGVDIGR
-1500 TTVAMQNS
+1500 TTVAMQHS
-1508 SGVKYLGK
+1508 SGVEYLGK
-1516 SLSNTIAGD
+1516 SLSKTIPGD

-1540 IIKDPKRGTM
+1540 IIKNPHTGTM
-1550 FNETPPKARVTRIAD
+1550 FNETPPHARVTSIAD

-1571 GYYRVKGLH
+1571 GYYRVRGLH
-1580 NATPTH
+1580 NA
-1586 KAQKA
+1586 AQSKKTAAA
-1591 DKRLIALAK
+1591 DKNLMALAK
-1600 QELGHSAI
+1600 KELGSTALS
-1608 KWIKDHLGDDFGSLG
+1608 WIKKNLSDDLGSLG

-1630 LRDRARALAGGL
+1630 LAERAKALAGGL
-1642 KKLDPRATKNGIAA
+1642 KKLDPKATKNGIAA
-1656 ILGNWNFESGG
+1656 VLGNWNFESGG
-1667 LNPGAINPGGGASG
+1667 LNPGAVNSSGGASG

-1688 RKANLI
+1688 RKSNLI

-1717 EGSDSAIF
+1717 EGSDSAIL
-1725 RSVLEGHGS
+1725 RSVLEGTGS
-1734 VASLANKFSAEW
+1734 VASLANKFSSEW
-1746 ERGGYNAQHVQ
+1746 ERGGYNAQHVK
-1757 GAMQVRKALGFAK
+1757 GAMEIRKVLGYAK
-1770 GGNHYGSG
+1770 GGDPVVGNKV
-1778 TYLVGENG
+1778 LVGEHG
-1786 PELISTDGKAHIDN
+1786 PELAEFKDPVHIYSN
-1800 HDQTKKKLGDLFDDL
+1800 EKTRQRLKPLTSSKPKVRPVRGTGGALGDIQ
-1815 KVKKIKPIKVHR
+1815 VTV
-1827 PNSPKPVI
+1827 
-1835 NININGPISST
+1835 NINGDVDGDNAKLQKLAKMIGAEVD
-1846 QDAHRVANIV
+1846 QQV
-1856 RQEIAHVFENAGDE
+1856 RQKLNIILDNIGDNIGDDDD
-1870 FGLDPTVY
+1870 FL

>member
-21 SVDRH
+21 SVDRR

-45 MPDSATNGLDKLN
+45 MPDSAANGLDKLN
-58 RASGETRTQI
+58 RASGETKTQI
-68 DRLANSYKQVGSNNN
+68 DRLANSYKQVGTNNN

-186 KANSEA
+186 KANGEA

-243 GSEQLI
+243 GSEQLL

-523 ALRGMPKP
+523 AMRGMPKP
-531 IKTAAAYITSILGTL
+531 VKTAAAYITGILGTL

-565 KGIGGLVGNAILGK
+565 KGIGAGIGRLLFGK
-579 KGGAGTARTG
+579 ETGVRPRDPVTGQYIKGSSRQG
-589 GLINALRGNT
+589 GLINALKGNS
-599 FGGALKLGRVAPG
+599 FGGMFKLGRVQPG
-612 ELSGG
+612 ELTGK
-617 ALVGRRLLGGVV
+617 ALVGRRLLGGAV

-646 DRHSADK
+646 DRHNAAK

-667 AIVGG
+667 AIIGG
-672 LVGGPVGAAIGS
+672 IFGGPIGAALGA
-684 QIGKVAGKWGG
+684 QAGKLFGRIGG
-695 EGVNQFTKGWQR
+695 SAVNSFVHGWQR
-707 QGRNKKPQNWVQ
+707 KKPPKNFWSLEN
-719 WLGFQAHNSF
+719 LGWSTKDTFSKIGRWGGQVGKSMGRA
-729 DFFAGLGKK
+729 LGK
-738 AVNAV
+738 A
-743 GGAVNRAKPF
+743 GSF
-753 VKKNWKELALA
+753 VKKNGKQLALTA
-764 AVAPWAGIPALL
+764 IAPWAGIPALL

-787 NGVGKTI
+787 NSVGKTI
-794 QNGFKAAGNWIK
+794 QNGFKGAVKWVKDLPGN
-806 NIPSNLGK
+806 
-814 VGKSIGNWAVNTGN
+814 
-828 SIHKGWDSGIKAS
+828 IHKGWNRAVEAS
-841 HNFFKN
+841 HKFFKD
-847 LPKNT
+847 LPKNLDKT
-852 SNFVE
+852 KKSVGKWASQTGKNISRAWQRGKKATVNFVKGIPGNLAKGAK
-857 STQKN
+857 SVANWDSRTGRNIQKTWN
-862 MSKFGN
+862 KGVTGVKKFVGGIPGQLNRAHKSVSNWSGKVGN
-868 SIKNGFSHGYKKAR
+868 SIQSGWNKGKKAV
-882 GAVTGFGKWYGKTWS
+882 GSFVS
-897 NIWKATRNNR
+897 SIP
-907 YAKAFARGQLFQ
+907 GQLGK
-919 TAFKD
+919 AYKAVKD
-924 MRSRWRGFSKS
+924 WAGKV
-935 FSRAWGSYWRGVSRT
+935 GNT
-950 ASRDWNGIKRNW
+950 IKDAW
-962 NNFWGAIPK
+962 NNFWGKAGDIRK
-971 KWNSFK
+971 GITNNLKG
-977 SSFGKG
+977 FG
-983 WRSFWSGIGSA
+983 
-994 FTSIV
+994 
-999 KNIQKAWDDTI
+999 ND
-1010 GGIVK
+1010 
-1015 AWNGMKKNLGAFGK
+1015 L
-1029 WVSNSWTGSKNRAKA
+1029 NRAA
-1044 FANDISYATGGSKH
+1044 GGSGK
-1058 AFKYDKFK
+1058 AFKYEKIK
-1066 SHATGGYIGSAHN
+1066 SHATGGLIGSAHR
-1079 ALVGEAGPELAYK
+1079 ALVGEAGPELAYRA
-1092 NGANARLLGANG
+1092 GSNARLLGANG

-1134 TLKGYAAG
+1134 TLKGYATG

-1153 SKDYKKIN
+1153 SKDYKKITD
-1161 SDATKSL
+1161 DATKSL

-1176 SNWSKIRRTS
+1176 SSWSKI
-1186 AKSVNA
+1186 
-1192 VQSHNNSTWRK
+1192 NS
-1203 ITNQTAK
+1203 QTAK
-1210 YNSKTRSNATK
+1210 YNSKNRANATK

-1233 MDNMHDG
+1233 MNNMHDG

-1291 GSVIKPVHFA
+1291 GSVIKTVHFA

-1307 GRLMQN
+1307 GRLTQN

-1318 NDAKSGPRQEALV
+1318 NDATSGPRQEALV

-1357 GTQTQEVARR
+1357 GTQTQEVARK

-1430 NPWSNAMW
+1430 NPWSTAMW
-1438 TVINNAIGDST
+1438 IVINNAIGDST

-1462 ESTFAGVPYQMGAAS
+1462 ESTFSGVKYQMGAAS
-1477 KRLSDCSGMVMQA
+1477 KTLSDCSGMVMQA
-1490 LRKFGINIGR
+1490 LRHFGVDIGR
-1500 TTVAMQNS
+1500 TTVAMQHS
-1508 SGVKYLGK
+1508 SGVEYLGK
-1516 SLSNTIAGD
+1516 SLSKTIPGD

-1540 IIKDPKRGTM
+1540 IIKNPHIGTM
-1550 FNETPPKARVTRIAD
+1550 FNETPPHARVTSIAD

-1571 GYYRVKGLH
+1571 GYYRVRGLH
-1580 NATPTH
+1580 NA
-1586 KAQKA
+1586 AQSKKTAAA
-1591 DKRLIALAK
+1591 DKNLMALAK
-1600 QELGHSAI
+1600 KELGSTALS
-1608 KWIKDHLGDDFGSLG
+1608 WIKKNLSDDLGSLG

-1630 LRDRARALAGGL
+1630 LAERAKALAGGL
-1642 KKLDPRATKNGIAA
+1642 KKLDPKATKNGIAA
-1656 ILGNWNFESGG
+1656 VLGNWNFESGG
-1667 LNPGAINPGGGASG
+1667 LNPGAVNNSGGASG

-1688 RKANLI
+1688 RKSNLI

-1717 EGSDSAIF
+1717 EGSDSAIL
-1725 RSVLEGHGS
+1725 RSVLEGTGS
-1734 VASLANKFSAEW
+1734 VASLANKFSSEW
-1746 ERGGYNAQHVQ
+1746 ERGGYNAQHVK
-1757 GAMQVRKALGFAK
+1757 GAMEIRKVLGYAK
-1770 GGNHYGSG
+1770 GGDPVVGNKV
-1778 TYLVGENG
+1778 LVGEHG
-1786 PELISTDGKAHIDN
+1786 PELAEFKDPVHIYSN
-1800 HDQTKKKLGDLFDDL
+1800 EKTRQRLKPLTSSKPKVRPVRGTGGALGGIQ
-1815 KVKKIKPIKVHR
+1815 VTV
-1827 PNSPKPVI
+1827 
-1835 NININGPISST
+1835 NINGNVDGD
-1846 QDAHRVANIV
+1846 DAKLQKLAKMIGVEVDQQV
-1856 RQEIAHVFENAGDE
+1856 RQKLNIILDHIGNDTGDDDD
-1870 FGLDPTVY
+1870 FL

>member
-211 SPRAA
+211 SARTA
-216 RRNTREIQAENR
+216 RRNTRDIQAENR

-249 RRGYSGQQDLAA
+249 RRGYSGPQDLAA

-304 KYTRDVLN
+304 KYARDVLN

-523 ALRGMPKP
+523 AMRGMPKP
-531 IKTAAAYITSILGTL
+531 VKTATAYITGILGTL

-612 ELSGG
+612 KLSGG
-617 ALVGRRLLGGVV
+617 ALVGRRLLGGAV

-646 DRHSADK
+646 DRHNAAK

-672 LVGGPVGAAIGS
+672 IFGGPIGAALGA
-684 QIGKVAGKWGG
+684 QAGKLFGRIGG
-695 EGVNQFTKGWQR
+695 SAVNSFVHGWQR
-707 QGRNKKPQNWVQ
+707 KKPPKNFWSLEN
-719 WLGFQAHNSF
+719 LGWSTKDMFSKIGRWGGQVGKSMGRA
-729 DFFAGLGKK
+729 LGK
-738 AVNAV
+738 A
-743 GGAVNRAKPF
+743 GSF
-753 VKKNWKELALA
+753 VKKN
-764 AVAPWAGIPALL
+764 
-776 YKNNPKFRKWA
+776 
-787 NGVGKTI
+787 GKDI
-794 QNGFKAAGNWIK
+794 QNGFKGAVKWVKDLPGN
-806 NIPSNLGK
+806 
-814 VGKSIGNWAVNTGN
+814 
-828 SIHKGWDSGIKAS
+828 IHKGWNRAVEAS
-841 HNFFKN
+841 HDFFKN
-847 LPKNT
+847 LPKNLDKT
-852 SNFVE
+852 KKNIDKWSTQTGKNISKAWQRGKKATVNFVKGIPGNLARANK
-857 STQKN
+857 SVQNWGSRTGRSIQRTWNRGVTGVK
-862 MSKFGN
+862 KFVGGIPGQLNRAHKSVSNWSGKVGN
-868 SIKNGFSHGYKKAR
+868 SIQSGWNKGKKAV
-882 GAVTGFGKWYGKTWS
+882 GSFVS
-897 NIWKATRNNR
+897 SIP
-907 YAKAFARGQLFQ
+907 GQLGK
-919 TAFKD
+919 AYKAVKD
-924 MRSRWRGFSKS
+924 WAGKV
-935 FSRAWGSYWRGVSRT
+935 GNT
-950 ASRDWNGIKRNW
+950 IKDAW
-962 NNFWGAIPK
+962 NNFWGKAGDIRK
-971 KWNSFK
+971 GITNNLKG
-977 SSFGKG
+977 FG
-983 WRSFWSGIGSA
+983 
-994 FTSIV
+994 
-999 KNIQKAWDDTI
+999 ND
-1010 GGIVK
+1010 
-1015 AWNGMKKNLGAFGK
+1015 L
-1029 WVSNSWTGSKNRAKA
+1029 NRAA
-1044 FANDISYATGGSKH
+1044 GGSGK
-1058 AFKYDKFK
+1058 AFKYEKIK
-1066 SHATGGYIGSAHN
+1066 SHATGGLIGSAHR
-1079 ALVGEAGPELAYK
+1079 ALVGEAGPELAYRA
-1092 NGANARLLGANG
+1092 GSNARLLGANG

-1134 TLKGYAAG
+1134 TLKGYATG

-1153 SKDYKKIN
+1153 SKDYKKITD
-1161 SDATKSL
+1161 DATKSL

-1176 SNWSKIRRTS
+1176 SSWSKI
-1186 AKSVNA
+1186 
-1192 VQSHNNSTWRK
+1192 NS
-1203 ITNQTAK
+1203 QTAK
-1210 YNSKTRSNATK
+1210 YNSKNRANATK
-1221 EYTGMRKSVDKQ
+1221 EYTGMRKSVNKQ

-1269 TIDQLNRGIKGI
+1269 TIDQLNRGIRGI

-1291 GSVIKPVHFA
+1291 GSVIKPAHFA

-1313 TLSVV
+1313 TLSVI

-1331 SPSNELYFPHGDNV
+1331 SPNDELYLPRGNDL

-1357 GTQTQEVARR
+1357 GSQTQQVAKRA
-1367 RGIQHFAK
+1367 GLQHFAK

-1430 NPWSNAMW
+1430 NSWSTAMW

-1449 GKGGTREQFLKYA
+1449 GKGGTRAEFLRYA
-1462 ESTFAGVPYQMGAAS
+1462 ESTFSGVPYQMGAAS
-1477 KRLSDCSGMVMQA
+1477 KRLSDCSGMIMQA
-1490 LRKFGINIGR
+1490 LQKFGIDIGR

-1516 SLSNTIAGD
+1516 SLSNTIPGD

-1540 IIKDPKRGTM
+1540 IIKDPRRGTM

-1580 NATPTH
+1580 NAAPSQ
-1586 KAQKA
+1586 KVQKA

-1667 LNPGAINPGGGASG
+1667 LNPGAVNSGGGASG

-1688 RKANLI
+1688 RLTNLQ

-1717 EGSDSAIF
+1717 EGSDSAIL

-1815 KVKKIKPIKVHR
+1815 NVKKIKPIKVHR

>member
-45 MPDSATNGLDKLN
+45 MPDSAANGLDKLN
-58 RASGETRTQI
+58 RASGETKTQI
-68 DRLANSYKQVGSNNN
+68 DRLANSYKQVGTNNN

-92 GIADKAKKATESTD
+92 GIADKAKRATESTD

-216 RRNTREIQAENR
+216 RRNTRDIQAENR

-472 YISRL
+472 YITRL

-523 ALRGMPKP
+523 AMRGMPKP
-531 IKTAAAYITSILGTL
+531 VKTAAAYITGILGTL

-553 GFLKANFGIGNG
+553 GFLKANFGIGSG
-565 KGIGGLVGNAILGK
+565 KGIGAGIGRLIFGK
-579 KGGAGTARTG
+579 ETGVRPRDPVTGRYIKGSSREG
-589 GLINALRGNT
+589 GLINALKGNS
-599 FGGALKLGRVAPG
+599 FGGAFKLGRVQPG
-612 ELSGG
+612 ELTGK
-617 ALVGRRLLGGVV
+617 ALVGRRLMTGAV

-646 DRHSADK
+646 DRHNAAK

-672 LVGGPVGAAIGS
+672 IFGGPIGAAIGS
-684 QIGKVAGKWGG
+684 QLGKAAGKWGG
-695 EGVNQFTKGWQR
+695 SAVNNFTRGWQR
-707 QGRNKKPQNWVQ
+707 NKPPKKFWSMEN
-719 WLGFQAHNSF
+719 LGWSTKDMFGKIGKGWNSF
-729 DFFAGLGKK
+729 WGGMDNWRKKQASGWNRWTKQTGSSINRWATNVGKGWNK
-738 AVNAV
+738 
-743 GGAVNRAKPF
+743 G
-753 VKKNWKELALA
+753 VK
-764 AVAPWAGIPALL
+764 
-776 YKNNPKFRKWA
+776 
-787 NGVGKTI
+787 GVGKW
-794 QNGFKAAGNWIK
+794 FRD
-806 NIPSNLGK
+806 IPSNLGK
-814 VGKSIGNWAVNTGN
+814 TGKSIGRWAVNTGN
-828 SIHKGWDSGIKAS
+828 NIHKGWSRGVEAS
-841 HNFFKN
+841 HDFFKN
-847 LPKNT
+847 LPKNLDKT
-852 SNFVE
+852 KKNIGKWASQ
-857 STQKN
+857 TQKN
-862 MSKFGN
+862 IVNWSKSTGKSIGKWSSQTGKNISRAWQRGKKATVNFVKGIPGNLAKGAKSVANWGSRTGRNIQKTWNKGVTGVKKFVGGIPGQLNRAHKSVSNWSGKVGN
-868 SIKNGFSHGYKKAR
+868 SIQSGWNKGKKAVGSFIASIPSQLAKGYKAVKEWASNVGSTISKA
-882 GAVTGFGKWYGKTWS
+882 
-897 NIWKATRNNR
+897 
-907 YAKAFARGQLFQ
+907 
-919 TAFKD
+919 
-924 MRSRWRGFSKS
+924 
-935 FSRAWGSYWRGVSRT
+935 
-950 ASRDWNGIKRNW
+950 W
-962 NNFWGAIPK
+962 NNFWGKAGDIRK
-971 KWNSFK
+971 GITNNLKG
-977 SSFGKG
+977 FGNDLDRAAG
-983 WRSFWSGIGSA
+983 HSG
-994 FTSIV
+994 
-999 KNIQKAWDDTI
+999 K
-1010 GGIVK
+1010 
-1015 AWNGMKKNLGAFGK
+1015 
-1029 WVSNSWTGSKNRAKA
+1029 
-1044 FANDISYATGGSKH
+1044 
-1058 AFKYDKFK
+1058 AFKYEKIK
-1066 SHATGGYIGSAHN
+1066 SHATGGLIGSAHR
-1079 ALVGEAGPELAYK
+1079 ALVGEAGPELAYRA
-1092 NGANARLLGANG
+1092 GSNARLLGANG
-1104 PAITKVRPGEHI
+1104 PAITRVHPGEHI

-1134 TLKGYAAG
+1134 TLKGYASG

-1176 SNWSKIRRTS
+1176 SSWSKIRRTS

-1313 TLSVV
+1313 TLSVI

-1331 SPSNELYFPHGDNV
+1331 SPNDELYLPRGNDL

-1438 TVINNAIGDST
+1438 TVINNAIGGAD
-1449 GKGGTREQFLKYA
+1449 GKGGTREAFLKYA
-1462 ESTFAGVPYQMGAAS
+1462 ESTFSGVPYQMAAAS
-1477 KRLSDCSGMVMQA
+1477 KKLSDCSGMVMQA
-1490 LRKFGINIGR
+1490 LRHFGINIGR
-1500 TTVAMQNS
+1500 TTVAMQHS
-1508 SGVKYLGK
+1508 SGVQYLGK
-1516 SLSNTIAGD
+1516 SLSKTVPGD

-1540 IIKDPKRGTM
+1540 IIKNPRTGTM
-1550 FNETPPKARVTRIAD
+1550 FNETQPYARVTRIAD

-1656 ILGNWNFESGG
+1656 ILGNWNYESGG

-1746 ERGGYNAQHVQ
+1746 ERGGHNEQHVQ

-1815 KVKKIKPIKVHR
+1815 NVKKIKPIKVHR

-1846 QDAHRVANIV
+1846 QDAHKVANIV

>member
-21 SVDRH
+21 SVDRR

-45 MPDSATNGLDKLN
+45 MPDSAANGLDKLN
-58 RASGETRTQI
+58 RASGETKTQI
-68 DRLANSYKQVGSNNN
+68 DRLANSYKQVGTNNN

-147 GSSNKLKSGWD
+147 GSSNKLKSGLD

-186 KANSEA
+186 KANGEA

-243 GSEQLI
+243 GSEQLL

-523 ALRGMPKP
+523 AMRGMPKP
-531 IKTAAAYITSILGTL
+531 VKTAAAYITGILGTL

-565 KGIGGLVGNAILGK
+565 KGIGAGIGRLLFGK
-579 KGGAGTARTG
+579 ETGVRPRDPVTGQYIKGSSRQG
-589 GLINALRGNT
+589 GLINALKGNS
-599 FGGALKLGRVAPG
+599 FGGMFKLGRVQPG
-612 ELSGG
+612 ELTGK
-617 ALVGRRLLGGVV
+617 ALVGRRLLGGAV

-646 DRHSADK
+646 DRHNAAK

-667 AIVGG
+667 AIIGG
-672 LVGGPVGAAIGS
+672 IFGGPIGAALGA
-684 QIGKVAGKWGG
+684 QAGKLFGRIGG
-695 EGVNQFTKGWQR
+695 SAVNSFVHGWQR
-707 QGRNKKPQNWVQ
+707 KKPPKNFWSLEN
-719 WLGFQAHNSF
+719 LGWSTKDTFSKIGRWGGQVGKSMGRA
-729 DFFAGLGKK
+729 LGK
-738 AVNAV
+738 A
-743 GGAVNRAKPF
+743 GSF
-753 VKKNWKELALA
+753 VKKNGKQLALTA
-764 AVAPWAGIPALL
+764 IAPWAGIPALL

-787 NGVGKTI
+787 NSVGKTI
-794 QNGFKAAGNWIK
+794 QNGFKGAVKWVKDLPGN
-806 NIPSNLGK
+806 
-814 VGKSIGNWAVNTGN
+814 
-828 SIHKGWDSGIKAS
+828 IHKGWNRAVEAS
-841 HNFFKN
+841 HKFFKD
-847 LPKNT
+847 LPKNLDKT
-852 SNFVE
+852 KKSVGKWASQTGKNISRAWQRGKKATVNFVKGIPGNLAKGAK
-857 STQKN
+857 SVANWDSRTGRNIQKTWN
-862 MSKFGN
+862 KGVTGVKKFVGGIPGQLNRAHKSVSNWSGKVGN
-868 SIKNGFSHGYKKAR
+868 SIQSGWNKGKKAV
-882 GAVTGFGKWYGKTWS
+882 GSFVS
-897 NIWKATRNNR
+897 SIP
-907 YAKAFARGQLFQ
+907 GQLGK
-919 TAFKD
+919 AYKAVKD
-924 MRSRWRGFSKS
+924 WAGKV
-935 FSRAWGSYWRGVSRT
+935 GNT
-950 ASRDWNGIKRNW
+950 IKDAW
-962 NNFWGAIPK
+962 NNFWGKAGDIRK
-971 KWNSFK
+971 GITNNLKG
-977 SSFGKG
+977 FG
-983 WRSFWSGIGSA
+983 
-994 FTSIV
+994 
-999 KNIQKAWDDTI
+999 ND
-1010 GGIVK
+1010 
-1015 AWNGMKKNLGAFGK
+1015 L
-1029 WVSNSWTGSKNRAKA
+1029 NRAA
-1044 FANDISYATGGSKH
+1044 GGSGK
-1058 AFKYDKFK
+1058 AFKYEKIK
-1066 SHATGGYIGSAHN
+1066 SHATGGLIGSAHR
-1079 ALVGEAGPELAYK
+1079 ALVGEAGPELAYRA
-1092 NGANARLLGANG
+1092 GSNARLLGANG

-1134 TLKGYAAG
+1134 TLKGYATG

-1153 SKDYKKIN
+1153 SKDYKKITD
-1161 SDATKSL
+1161 DATKSL

-1176 SNWSKIRRTS
+1176 SSWSKI
-1186 AKSVNA
+1186 
-1192 VQSHNNSTWRK
+1192 NS
-1203 ITNQTAK
+1203 QTAK
-1210 YNSKTRSNATK
+1210 YNSKNRANATK

-1233 MDNMHDG
+1233 MNNMHDG

-1258 MRSYAKDAMGD
+1258 MRSYAKDEMGD

-1291 GSVIKPVHFA
+1291 GSVIKTVHFA

-1307 GRLMQN
+1307 GRLTQN

-1318 NDAKSGPRQEALV
+1318 NDATSGPRQEALV

-1357 GTQTQEVARR
+1357 GTQTQEVARK

-1430 NPWSNAMW
+1430 NPWSTAMW
-1438 TVINNAIGDST
+1438 IVINNAIGDST

-1462 ESTFAGVPYQMGAAS
+1462 ESTFSGVKYQMGAAS
-1477 KRLSDCSGMVMQA
+1477 KTLSDCSGMVMQA
-1490 LRKFGINIGR
+1490 LRHFGVDIGR
-1500 TTVAMQNS
+1500 TTVAMQHS
-1508 SGVKYLGK
+1508 SGVEYLGK
-1516 SLSNTIAGD
+1516 SLSKTIPGD

-1540 IIKDPKRGTM
+1540 IIKNPHTGTM
-1550 FNETPPKARVTRIAD
+1550 FNETPPHARVTSIAD

-1571 GYYRVKGLH
+1571 GYYRVRGLH
-1580 NATPTH
+1580 NA
-1586 KAQKA
+1586 AQSKKTAAA
-1591 DKRLIALAK
+1591 DKNLMALAK
-1600 QELGHSAI
+1600 KELGSTALS
-1608 KWIKDHLGDDFGSLG
+1608 WIKKNLSDDLGSLG

-1630 LRDRARALAGGL
+1630 LAERAKALAGGL
-1642 KKLDPRATKNGIAA
+1642 KKLDPKATKNGIAA
-1656 ILGNWNFESGG
+1656 VLGNWNFESGG
-1667 LNPGAINPGGGASG
+1667 LNPGAVNSSGGASG

-1688 RKANLI
+1688 RKSNLI

-1717 EGSDSAIF
+1717 EGSDSAIL
-1725 RSVLEGHGS
+1725 RSVLEGTGS
-1734 VASLANKFSAEW
+1734 VASLANKFSSEW
-1746 ERGGYNAQHVQ
+1746 ERGGYNAQHVK
-1757 GAMQVRKALGFAK
+1757 GAMEIRKVLGYAK
-1770 GGNHYGSG
+1770 GGDPVVGNKV
-1778 TYLVGENG
+1778 LVGEHG
-1786 PELISTDGKAHIDN
+1786 PELAEFKDPVHIYSN
-1800 HDQTKKKLGDLFDDL
+1800 EKTRQRLKPLTSSKPKVRPVRGTGGALGDIQ
-1815 KVKKIKPIKVHR
+1815 VTV
-1827 PNSPKPVI
+1827 
-1835 NININGPISST
+1835 NINGDVDGDNAKLQKLAKMIGAEVD
-1846 QDAHRVANIV
+1846 QQV
-1856 RQEIAHVFENAGDE
+1856 RQKLNIILDHIGDDTGDDDD
-1870 FGLDPTVY
+1870 FL

>member
-21 SVDRH
+21 SVDRR

-45 MPDSATNGLDKLN
+45 MPDSAANGLDKLN
-58 RASGETRTQI
+58 RASGETKTQI
-68 DRLANSYKQVGSNNN
+68 DRLANSYKQVGTNNN

-186 KANSEA
+186 KANGEA

-243 GSEQLI
+243 GSEQLL

-523 ALRGMPKP
+523 AMRGMPKP
-531 IKTAAAYITSILGTL
+531 VKTAAAYITGILGTL

-565 KGIGGLVGNAILGK
+565 KGIGAGIGRLLLGK
-579 KGGAGTARTG
+579 ETGVRPRDPVTGQYIKGSSRQG
-589 GLINALRGNT
+589 GLINALKGNS
-599 FGGALKLGRVAPG
+599 FGGMFKLGRVQPG
-612 ELSGG
+612 ELTGK
-617 ALVGRRLLGGVV
+617 ALVGRRLLGGAV

-646 DRHSADK
+646 DRHNAAK

-667 AIVGG
+667 AIIGG
-672 LVGGPVGAAIGS
+672 IFGGPIGAALGA
-684 QIGKVAGKWGG
+684 QAGKLFGRIGG
-695 EGVNQFTKGWQR
+695 SAVNSFVHGWQR
-707 QGRNKKPQNWVQ
+707 KKPPKNFWSLEN
-719 WLGFQAHNSF
+719 LGWSTKDTFSKIGRWGGQVGKSMGRA
-729 DFFAGLGKK
+729 LGK
-738 AVNAV
+738 A
-743 GGAVNRAKPF
+743 GSF
-753 VKKNWKELALA
+753 VKKNGKQLALTA
-764 AVAPWAGIPALL
+764 IAPWAGIPALL

-787 NGVGKTI
+787 NSVGKTI
-794 QNGFKAAGNWIK
+794 QNGFKGAVKWVKDLPGN
-806 NIPSNLGK
+806 
-814 VGKSIGNWAVNTGN
+814 
-828 SIHKGWDSGIKAS
+828 IHKGWNRAVEAS
-841 HNFFKN
+841 HKFFKD
-847 LPKNT
+847 LPKNLDKT
-852 SNFVE
+852 KKSVGKWASQTGKNISRAWQRGKKATVNFVKGIPGNLAKGAK
-857 STQKN
+857 SVANWGSRTGRNIQKTWN
-862 MSKFGN
+862 KGVTGVKKFVGGIPGQLNRAHKSVSNWSGKVGN
-868 SIKNGFSHGYKKAR
+868 SIQSGWNKGKKAV
-882 GAVTGFGKWYGKTWS
+882 GSFVS
-897 NIWKATRNNR
+897 SIP
-907 YAKAFARGQLFQ
+907 GQLGK
-919 TAFKD
+919 AYKAVKD
-924 MRSRWRGFSKS
+924 WAGKV
-935 FSRAWGSYWRGVSRT
+935 GNT
-950 ASRDWNGIKRNW
+950 IKDAW
-962 NNFWGAIPK
+962 NNFWGKAGDIRK
-971 KWNSFK
+971 GITNNLKG
-977 SSFGKG
+977 FG
-983 WRSFWSGIGSA
+983 
-994 FTSIV
+994 
-999 KNIQKAWDDTI
+999 ND
-1010 GGIVK
+1010 
-1015 AWNGMKKNLGAFGK
+1015 L
-1029 WVSNSWTGSKNRAKA
+1029 NRAA
-1044 FANDISYATGGSKH
+1044 GGSGK
-1058 AFKYDKFK
+1058 AFKYEKIK
-1066 SHATGGYIGSAHN
+1066 SHATGGLIGSAHR
-1079 ALVGEAGPELAYK
+1079 ALVGEAGPELAYRA
-1092 NGANARLLGANG
+1092 GSNARLLGANG

-1134 TLKGYAAG
+1134 TLKGYATG

-1153 SKDYKKIN
+1153 SKDYKKITD
-1161 SDATKSL
+1161 DATKSL

-1176 SNWSKIRRTS
+1176 SSWSKI
-1186 AKSVNA
+1186 
-1192 VQSHNNSTWRK
+1192 NS
-1203 ITNQTAK
+1203 QTAK
-1210 YNSKTRSNATK
+1210 YNSKNRANATK

-1233 MDNMHDG
+1233 MNNMHDG

-1291 GSVIKPVHFA
+1291 GSVIKTVHFA

-1307 GRLMQN
+1307 GRLTQN

-1318 NDAKSGPRQEALV
+1318 NDATSGPRQEALV

-1357 GTQTQEVARR
+1357 GTQTQEVARK

-1430 NPWSNAMW
+1430 NPWSTAMW

-1462 ESTFAGVPYQMGAAS
+1462 ESTFSGVPYQMGAAS
-1477 KRLSDCSGMVMQA
+1477 KKLSDCSGMVMQA
-1490 LRKFGINIGR
+1490 LRKFSIDIGR

-1516 SLSNTIAGD
+1516 SLSNTIPGD

-1540 IIKDPKRGTM
+1540 IIKDPRRGTM

-1580 NATPTH
+1580 NAVPTH
-1586 KAQKA
+1586 KTQKA

-1667 LNPGAINPGGGASG
+1667 LNPGAVNSSGGASG

-1688 RKANLI
+1688 RLTNLK

-1717 EGSDSAIF
+1717 EGSDSAIL

-1786 PELISTDGKAHIDN
+1786 PELISTDGKARIDN
-1800 HDQTKKKLGDLFDDL
+1800 HEQTKKKLGDLFDDL

-1856 RQEIAHVFENAGDE
+1856 RQEIAQVFENAGDE

>member
-92 GIADKAKKATESTD
+92 GIADKAKRATESTD

-186 KANSEA
+186 KANGEA

-211 SPRAA
+211 SA
-216 RRNTREIQAENR
+216 RVAKRNTRDIQAENR

-234 GVDQNELAR
+234 GVDQNQLAK
-243 GSEQLI
+243 GSEELI

-523 ALRGMPKP
+523 AMRGMPKP
-531 IKTAAAYITSILGTL
+531 VKTAAAYITGILGTL

-565 KGIGGLVGNAILGK
+565 KGIGAGIGRLLFGK
-579 KGGAGTARTG
+579 ETGVRPRDPVTGQYIKGSSRQG
-589 GLINALRGNT
+589 GLINALKGNS

-653 RSVDIGGAVGTGAG
+653 RSVDIGSAVGTGAG

-672 LVGGPVGAAIGS
+672 IVGGPVGAAIGS

-776 YKNNPKFRKWA
+776 YKNNSKFRKWA

-794 QNGFKAAGNWIK
+794 QNGFKGAVKWVKDLPGN
-806 NIPSNLGK
+806 
-814 VGKSIGNWAVNTGN
+814 
-828 SIHKGWDSGIKAS
+828 IHKGWNRAVEAS
-841 HNFFKN
+841 HKFFKD
-847 LPKNT
+847 LPKNLDKT
-852 SNFVE
+852 KKNIGKWANQTGRNISKAWQRGKKATVNFVKGIPGNLAKGAK
-857 STQKN
+857 SVANWGSRTGRNIQKTWN
-862 MSKFGN
+862 KGVTGVKKFVGGIPGQLNRAHKSVSNWSGKVGN
-868 SIKNGFSHGYKKAR
+868 SIQSGWNKGKKAVGSFIASIPSQLAKGYKAVKEWASNVGSTISKA
-882 GAVTGFGKWYGKTWS
+882 
-897 NIWKATRNNR
+897 
-907 YAKAFARGQLFQ
+907 
-919 TAFKD
+919 
-924 MRSRWRGFSKS
+924 
-935 FSRAWGSYWRGVSRT
+935 
-950 ASRDWNGIKRNW
+950 W
-962 NNFWGAIPK
+962 NNFWGKAGDIRK
-971 KWNSFK
+971 GITNNLKG
-977 SSFGKG
+977 FG
-983 WRSFWSGIGSA
+983 
-994 FTSIV
+994 
-999 KNIQKAWDDTI
+999 ND
-1010 GGIVK
+1010 
-1015 AWNGMKKNLGAFGK
+1015 L
-1029 WVSNSWTGSKNRAKA
+1029 NR
-1044 FANDISYATGGSKH
+1044 ATGGSGK
-1058 AFKYDKFK
+1058 AFKYEKIK
-1066 SHATGGYIGSAHN
+1066 SHAAGGYIGSAHR
-1079 ALVGEAGPELAYK
+1079 ALVGEAGPELAYRA
-1092 NGANARLLGANG
+1092 GSNARLLGANG
-1104 PAITKVRPGEHI
+1104 PAITRVHPGEHI

-1176 SNWSKIRRTS
+1176 SSWSKIRRTS

-1313 TLSVV
+1313 TLSVI

-1331 SPSNELYFPHGDNV
+1331 SPNDELYLPRGNDL

-1430 NPWSNAMW
+1430 NPWSTAMW

-1462 ESTFAGVPYQMGAAS
+1462 ESTFSGVPYQMGAAS

-1490 LRKFGINIGR
+1490 LRKFGIDIGR

-1516 SLSNTIAGD
+1516 SLSNTIPGD

-1580 NATPTH
+1580 NAAPTH

-1725 RSVLEGHGS
+1725 RSILEGHGS
-1734 VASLANKFSAEW
+1734 VASLANKFSTEW

-1815 KVKKIKPIKVHR
+1815 NVKKIKPIKVHR

>member
-249 RRGYSGQQDLAA
+249 RRGYSGPQDLAA

-523 ALRGMPKP
+523 AMRGMPKP
-531 IKTAAAYITSILGTL
+531 VKTAAAYITGILGTL

-565 KGIGGLVGNAILGK
+565 KGIGAGIGRLLFGK
-579 KGGAGTARTG
+579 KTGVRPRDPVTGQYIKGSSRQG
-589 GLINALRGNT
+589 GLINALKGNS
-599 FGGALKLGRVAPG
+599 FGGMFKLGRVQPG
-612 ELSGG
+612 ELTGK
-617 ALVGRRLLGGVV
+617 ALVGRRLLGGAV

-646 DRHSADK
+646 DRHNAAK

-672 LVGGPVGAAIGS
+672 IFGGPVGAALGA
-684 QIGKVAGKWGG
+684 QAGKLFGRIGG
-695 EGVNQFTKGWQR
+695 SAVNNFVHGWQR
-707 QGRNKKPQNWVQ
+707 KKPPKNFWSLEN
-719 WLGFQAHNSF
+719 LGWSTKDMFSKIGRWGGQVGKSMGRALSK
-729 DFFAGLGKK
+729 AGS
-738 AVNAV
+738 
-743 GGAVNRAKPF
+743 F
-753 VKKNWKELALA
+753 VKKNGKELALT

-787 NGVGKTI
+787 NGVGKNI
-794 QNGFKAAGNWIK
+794 SKAWQRGKKATVNFVKGIPGNLARA
-806 NIPSNLGK
+806 N
-814 VGKSIGNWAVNTGN
+814 KSISNWGSRTGRSIQRTWNKGVTGVKKFVSGIPDQMNRAHKSVSNWASRTGN
-828 SIHKGWDSGIKAS
+828 SIQGAWNKGKKGLGKFITSIPGQLSKAY
-841 HNFFKN
+841 KAV
-847 LPKNT
+847 K
-852 SNFVE
+852 E
-857 STQKN
+857 WA
-862 MSKFGN
+862 GN
-868 SIKNGFSHGYKKAR
+868 
-882 GAVTGFGKWYGKTWS
+882 VGKTIS
-897 NIWKATRNNR
+897 NA
-907 YAKAFARGQLFQ
+907 
-919 TAFKD
+919 
-924 MRSRWRGFSKS
+924 
-935 FSRAWGSYWRGVSRT
+935 
-950 ASRDWNGIKRNW
+950 W
-962 NNFWGAIPK
+962 NNFWGKAGDIRK
-971 KWNSFK
+971 GITNNLKG
-977 SSFGKG
+977 FG
-983 WRSFWSGIGSA
+983 
-994 FTSIV
+994 
-999 KNIQKAWDDTI
+999 ND
-1010 GGIVK
+1010 
-1015 AWNGMKKNLGAFGK
+1015 L
-1029 WVSNSWTGSKNRAKA
+1029 NRAA
-1044 FANDISYATGGSKH
+1044 GGSGK
-1058 AFKYDKFK
+1058 AFKYEKIK
-1066 SHATGGYIGSAHN
+1066 SHATGGLIGSAHR
-1079 ALVGEAGPELAYK
+1079 ALVGEAGPELAYRA
-1092 NGANARLLGANG
+1092 GSNARLLGANG

-1134 TLKGYAAG
+1134 TLKGYATG

-1153 SKDYKKIN
+1153 SKDYKKITD
-1161 SDATKSL
+1161 DATKSL

-1176 SNWSKIRRTS
+1176 SSWSKI
-1186 AKSVNA
+1186 
-1192 VQSHNNSTWRK
+1192 NS
-1203 ITNQTAK
+1203 QTAK
-1210 YNSKTRSNATK
+1210 YNSKNRANATK

-1258 MRSYAKDAMGD
+1258 MRSYAKGAMGD
-1269 TIDQLNRGIKGI
+1269 TIDQLNRGIRGI

-1291 GSVIKPVHFA
+1291 GSVIKTVHFA

-1307 GRLMQN
+1307 GRLTQN

-1318 NDAKSGPRQEALV
+1318 NDATSGPRQEALV

-1357 GTQTQEVARR
+1357 GTQTQEVARK

-1402 FTKNIKE
+1402 FTKNVKE

-1490 LRKFGINIGR
+1490 LRKFNINIGR

-1580 NATPTH
+1580 NATQSH
-1586 KAQKA
+1586 KTQKA
-1591 DKRLIALAK
+1591 DKRLMALAK

-1656 ILGNWNFESGG
+1656 VLGNWNFESGG
-1667 LNPGAINPGGGASG
+1667 LNPGAVNSGGGASG

-1688 RKANLI
+1688 RLTNLK

-1717 EGSDSAIF
+1717 EGSDSAIL

-1734 VASLANKFSAEW
+1734 VASLANKFSALW

-1815 KVKKIKPIKVHR
+1815 NVKKIKPIKVHR

-1846 QDAHRVANIV
+1846 QDAHKVANIV

>member
-92 GIADKAKKATESTD
+92 GIADKAKRATESTD

-211 SPRAA
+211 SPRVA
-216 RRNTREIQAENR
+216 RRNTRDIQAENR

-477 SRKNMSSLQNQLA
+477 SKKNMSSLQNQLA

-523 ALRGMPKP
+523 AMRGMPKP
-531 IKTAAAYITSILGTL
+531 VKTAAAYITGILGAL

-553 GFLKANFGIGNG
+553 GFLKANFGIGSG

-579 KGGAGTARTG
+579 KGEAGTARTG

-599 FGGALKLGRVAPG
+599 FGGAFKLGRVQPG
-612 ELSGG
+612 ELTGK
-617 ALVGRRLLGGVV
+617 ALVGRRLMTGAV

-646 DRHSADK
+646 DRHNAAK

-672 LVGGPVGAAIGS
+672 IFGGPVGAAIGS
-684 QIGKVAGKWGG
+684 QLGKAAGKWGG
-695 EGVNQFTKGWQR
+695 FAVNNFTRGWQR
-707 QGRNKKPQNWVQ
+707 NKPPKKFWSFENLGWSTKDTLSKIGKWGGQVGKSMGRA
-719 WLGFQAHNSF
+719 LG
-729 DFFAGLGKK
+729 
-738 AVNAV
+738 NA
-743 GGAVNRAKPF
+743 KSF
-753 VKKNWKELALA
+753 VKKNGKQLALTA
-764 AVAPWAGIPALL
+764 IAPWAGIPALL

-787 NGVGKTI
+787 NGVGKDI
-794 QNGFKAAGNWIK
+794 QNGFKGAVKWVKDLPGN
-806 NIPSNLGK
+806 
-814 VGKSIGNWAVNTGN
+814 
-828 SIHKGWDSGIKAS
+828 IHKGWNRAVEVS
-841 HNFFKN
+841 HDFFKN
-847 LPKNT
+847 LPKNLDKT
-852 SNFVE
+852 KKNIDKWSTQTGKNISKAWQRGKKATVNFVKGIPGNLARANK
-857 STQKN
+857 SVQNWGSRTGRSIQRTWNKGVTGVK
-862 MSKFGN
+862 KFVGGIPGQLNRAHKSVSNWAGRTGN
-868 SIKNGFSHGYKKAR
+868 SIQSAWNKGKK
-882 GAVTGFGKWYGKTWS
+882 GLGEFITS
-897 NIWKATRNNR
+897 IP
-907 YAKAFARGQLFQ
+907 GQLGKAYKAVKEWAGNVGS
-919 TAFKD
+919 TI
-924 MRSRWRGFSKS
+924 SK
-935 FSRAWGSYWRGVSRT
+935 A
-950 ASRDWNGIKRNW
+950 W
-962 NNFWGAIPK
+962 NNFWGKAGDIRK
-971 KWNSFK
+971 GITNNLKG
-977 SSFGKG
+977 FG
-983 WRSFWSGIGSA
+983 
-994 FTSIV
+994 
-999 KNIQKAWDDTI
+999 ND
-1010 GGIVK
+1010 
-1015 AWNGMKKNLGAFGK
+1015 L
-1029 WVSNSWTGSKNRAKA
+1029 NR
-1044 FANDISYATGGSKH
+1044 ATGGSGK
-1058 AFKYDKFK
+1058 AFKYEKIK
-1066 SHATGGYIGSAHN
+1066 SHATGGLIGSAHR
-1079 ALVGEAGPELAYK
+1079 ALVGEAGPELAYRA
-1092 NGANARLLGANG
+1092 GSNARLLGANG
-1104 PAITKVRPGEHI
+1104 PAITRVHPGEHI

-1134 TLKGYAAG
+1134 TLKGYASG

-1176 SNWSKIRRTS
+1176 SSWSKIRRTL
-1186 AKSVNA
+1186 AQSVNA

-1269 TIDQLNRGIKGI
+1269 TIDQLNRGIRGI

-1291 GSVIKPVHFA
+1291 AAVIKPVHFA
-1301 QGSDAN
+1301 RGTDTN
-1307 GRLMQN
+1307 GRLTRN

-1318 NDAKSGPRQEALV
+1318 NDAKHGPRQEALI
-1331 SPSNELYFPHGDNV
+1331 SPSNELYFPRGNDV
-1345 HLMIPRGWGVLN
+1345 KIMIPRGWGVLN
-1357 GTQTQEVARR
+1357 GSQTQQVAKKA
-1367 RGIQHFAK
+1367 GLQHFAK
-1375 GSGVSHSQLRK
+1375 GSGVNHSQLRK
-1386 IASHALADPAK
+1386 IAEKAGSDPSKWFKNNYTNDIKSHGSDL
-1397 SFADM
+1397 
-1402 FTKNIKE
+1402 N
-1409 SGPVLQKGTVDL
+1409 KGTTAL
-1421 GKNASTHFG
+1421 GSNSSTKFG

-1438 TVINNAIGDST
+1438 GVINHAIDSGDGGSINAT
-1449 GKGGTREQFLKYA
+1449 GLLKAVERYGEGHRYVWGA
-1462 ESTFAGVPYQMGAAS
+1462 TGPSTF
-1477 KRLSDCSGMVMQA
+1477 DCSG
-1490 LRKFGINIGR
+1490 L
-1500 TTVAMQNS
+1500 
-1508 SGVKYLGK
+1508 VKYALKKAYGIDYPHFSGSQYAMTQHISK
-1516 SLSNTIAGD
+1516 SQAHMGD
-1525 LVIFGHGTGAAGHVG
+1525 LVFWGHNGGDHVGVYAGGNKYFSAESPSQGIHMNTLSSVVGKGAPIFG
-1540 IIKDPKRGTM
+1540 
-1550 FNETPPKARVTRIAD
+1550 
-1565 DKGMGY
+1565 
-1571 GYYRVKGLH
+1571 RVKGM
-1580 NATPTH
+1580 PSQ
-1586 KAQKA
+1586 KAKPKHTQKA
-1591 DKRLIALAK
+1591 DSRLTALAK
-1600 QELGHSAI
+1600 RELGPAAL
-1608 KWIKDHLGDDFGSLG
+1608 KWIKNNLGD
-1623 SFSIGGD
+1623 
-1630 LRDRARALAGGL
+1630 AGGYGNPVGDGV
-1642 KKLDPRATKNGIAA
+1642 KRWRKYIVRAAEQMHTSVNGTQIAK
-1656 ILGNWNFESGG
+1656 ILSMISGESGG
-1667 LNPGAINPGGGASG
+1667 NPTITQQIHDINSANGDPAQGLLQFIPPTFNAYAAKGHHNIKNGYDQLLALFNDRNWRSDIHFGGGWG
-1681 LGQWLGG
+1681 PTGG
-1688 RKANLI
+1688 RRF
-1694 AYARRHGTSWKNA
+1694 AR
-1707 GTQLSFAVKG
+1707 
-1717 EGSDSAIF
+1717 
-1725 RSVLEGHGS
+1725 
-1734 VASLANKFSAEW
+1734 
-1746 ERGGYNAQHVQ
+1746 
-1757 GAMQVRKALGFAK
+1757 

-1778 TYLVGENG
+1778 TYLVGEEG
-1786 PELISTDGKAHIDN
+1786 PELLSTDGKAHIDN

-1815 KVKKIKPIKVHR
+1815 NVKKIKPIKVHR

>member
-21 SVDRH
+21 SVDRR

-45 MPDSATNGLDKLN
+45 MPDSAANGLDKLN
-58 RASGETRTQI
+58 RASGETKTQI
-68 DRLANSYKQVGSNNN
+68 DRLANSYKQVGTNNN

-186 KANSEA
+186 KANGEA

-243 GSEQLI
+243 GSEQLL

-523 ALRGMPKP
+523 AMRGMPKP
-531 IKTAAAYITSILGTL
+531 VKTAAAYITGILGTL

-565 KGIGGLVGNAILGK
+565 KGIGAGIGRLLFGK
-579 KGGAGTARTG
+579 ETGVRPRDPVTGQYIKGSSRQG
-589 GLINALRGNT
+589 GLINALKGNS
-599 FGGALKLGRVAPG
+599 FGGMFKLGRVQPG
-612 ELSGG
+612 ELTGK
-617 ALVGRRLLGGVV
+617 ALVGRRLLGGAV

-646 DRHSADK
+646 DRHNAAK

-667 AIVGG
+667 AIIGG
-672 LVGGPVGAAIGS
+672 IFGGPIGAALGA
-684 QIGKVAGKWGG
+684 QAGKLFGRIGG
-695 EGVNQFTKGWQR
+695 SAVNSFVHGWQR
-707 QGRNKKPQNWVQ
+707 KKPPKNFWSLEN
-719 WLGFQAHNSF
+719 LGWSTKDTFSKIGRWGGQVGKSMGRA
-729 DFFAGLGKK
+729 LGK
-738 AVNAV
+738 A
-743 GGAVNRAKPF
+743 GSF
-753 VKKNWKELALA
+753 VKKNGKQLALTA
-764 AVAPWAGIPALL
+764 IAPWAGIPALL

-787 NGVGKTI
+787 NSVGKTI
-794 QNGFKAAGNWIK
+794 QNGFKGAVKWVKDLPGN
-806 NIPSNLGK
+806 
-814 VGKSIGNWAVNTGN
+814 
-828 SIHKGWDSGIKAS
+828 IHKGWNRAVEAS
-841 HNFFKN
+841 HKFFKD
-847 LPKNT
+847 LPKNLDKT
-852 SNFVE
+852 KKSVGKWASQTGKNISRAWQRGKKATVNFVKGIPGNLAKGAK
-857 STQKN
+857 SVANWDSRTGRNIQKTWN
-862 MSKFGN
+862 KGVTGVKKFVGGIPGQLNRAHKSVSNWSGKVGN
-868 SIKNGFSHGYKKAR
+868 SIQSGWNKGKKAV
-882 GAVTGFGKWYGKTWS
+882 GSFVS
-897 NIWKATRNNR
+897 SIP
-907 YAKAFARGQLFQ
+907 GQLGK
-919 TAFKD
+919 AYKAVKD
-924 MRSRWRGFSKS
+924 WAGKV
-935 FSRAWGSYWRGVSRT
+935 GNT
-950 ASRDWNGIKRNW
+950 IKDAW
-962 NNFWGAIPK
+962 NNFWGKAGDIRK
-971 KWNSFK
+971 GITNNLKG
-977 SSFGKG
+977 FG
-983 WRSFWSGIGSA
+983 
-994 FTSIV
+994 
-999 KNIQKAWDDTI
+999 ND
-1010 GGIVK
+1010 
-1015 AWNGMKKNLGAFGK
+1015 L
-1029 WVSNSWTGSKNRAKA
+1029 NRAA
-1044 FANDISYATGGSKH
+1044 GGSGK
-1058 AFKYDKFK
+1058 AFKYEKIK
-1066 SHATGGYIGSAHN
+1066 SHATGGLIGSAHR
-1079 ALVGEAGPELAYK
+1079 ALVGEAGPELAYRA
-1092 NGANARLLGANG
+1092 GSNARLLGANG

-1134 TLKGYAAG
+1134 TLKGYATG

-1153 SKDYKKIN
+1153 SKDYKKITD
-1161 SDATKSL
+1161 DATKSL

-1176 SNWSKIRRTS
+1176 SSWSKI
-1186 AKSVNA
+1186 
-1192 VQSHNNSTWRK
+1192 NS
-1203 ITNQTAK
+1203 QTAK
-1210 YNSKTRSNATK
+1210 YNSKNRANATK

-1233 MDNMHDG
+1233 MNNMHDG

-1291 GSVIKPVHFA
+1291 GSVIKTVHFA

-1307 GRLMQN
+1307 GRLTQN

-1318 NDAKSGPRQEALV
+1318 NDATSGPRQEALV

-1357 GTQTQEVARR
+1357 GTQTQEVARK

-1402 FTKNIKE
+1402 FIKNIKE

-1430 NPWSNAMW
+1430 NPWSTAMW
-1438 TVINNAIGDST
+1438 IVINNAIGDST

-1462 ESTFAGVPYQMGAAS
+1462 ESTFSGVKYQMGAAS
-1477 KRLSDCSGMVMQA
+1477 KTLSDCSGMVMQA
-1490 LRKFGINIGR
+1490 LRHFGVDIGR
-1500 TTVAMQNS
+1500 TTVAMQHS
-1508 SGVKYLGK
+1508 SGVEYLGK
-1516 SLSNTIAGD
+1516 SLSKTIPGD

-1540 IIKDPKRGTM
+1540 IIKNPHTGTM
-1550 FNETPPKARVTRIAD
+1550 FNETPPHARVTSIAD

-1571 GYYRVKGLH
+1571 GYYRVRGLH
-1580 NATPTH
+1580 NA
-1586 KAQKA
+1586 AQSKKTAAA
-1591 DKRLIALAK
+1591 DKNLMALAK
-1600 QELGHSAI
+1600 KELGSTALS
-1608 KWIKDHLGDDFGSLG
+1608 WIKKNLSDDLGSLG

-1630 LRDRARALAGGL
+1630 LAERAKALAGGL
-1642 KKLDPRATKNGIAA
+1642 KKLDPKATKNGIAA
-1656 ILGNWNFESGG
+1656 VLGNWNFESGG
-1667 LNPGAINPGGGASG
+1667 LNPGAVNSSGGASG

-1688 RKANLI
+1688 RKSNLI

-1717 EGSDSAIF
+1717 EGSDSAIL
-1725 RSVLEGHGS
+1725 RSVLEGTGS
-1734 VASLANKFSAEW
+1734 VASLANKFSSEW
-1746 ERGGYNAQHVQ
+1746 ERGGYNAQHVK
-1757 GAMQVRKALGFAK
+1757 GAMEIRKVLGYAK
-1770 GGNHYGSG
+1770 GGDPVVGNKV
-1778 TYLVGENG
+1778 LVGEHG
-1786 PELISTDGKAHIDN
+1786 PELAEFKDPVHIYSN
-1800 HDQTKKKLGDLFDDL
+1800 EKTRQRLKPLTSSKPKVRPVRGTGGALGDIQ
-1815 KVKKIKPIKVHR
+1815 VTV
-1827 PNSPKPVI
+1827 
-1835 NININGPISST
+1835 NINGDVDGDNAKLQKLAKMIGAEVD
-1846 QDAHRVANIV
+1846 QQV
-1856 RQEIAHVFENAGDE
+1856 RQKLNIILDHIGDDTGDDDD
-1870 FGLDPTVY
+1870 FL

>member
-1 MAGRHVGI
+1 
-9 DIGVRVDNSVFD
+9 
-21 SVDRH
+21 
-26 IDKVKANAEQLN
+26 
-38 RVLSRTK
+38 
-45 MPDSATNGLDKLN
+45 
-58 RASGETRTQI
+58 
-68 DRLANSYKQVGSNNN
+68 
-83 LNRAQSDLS
+83 
-92 GIADKAKKATESTD
+92 
-106 QLKQSMNRAHE
+106 
-117 SSKALGDMGSGFDRA
+117 
-132 RGSSDRARESFDKTT
+132 
-147 GSSNKLKSGWD
+147 
-158 RLKGAGSALVQVG
+158 
-171 SSIATAMVPVAAAFM
+171 
-186 KANSEA
+186 
-192 TKLADEYNVIKNL
+192 
-205 QETGGD
+205 
-211 SPRAA
+211 
-216 RRNTREIQAENR
+216 
-228 RLSLRY
+228 
-234 GVDQNELAR
+234 
-243 GSEQLI
+243 
-249 RRGYSGQQDLAA
+249 
-261 HKYFLQAARAT
+261 
-272 NEDYNSIVNSAAP
+272 

-523 ALRGMPKP
+523 AMRGMPKP
-531 IKTAAAYITSILGTL
+531 VKTAAAYITGILGTL

-565 KGIGGLVGNAILGK
+565 KGIGAGIGRLLFGK
-579 KGGAGTARTG
+579 ETGVRPRDPVTGQYIKGSSRQG
-589 GLINALRGNT
+589 GLINALKGNS

-653 RSVDIGGAVGTGAG
+653 RSVDIGSAVGTGAG

-672 LVGGPVGAAIGS
+672 IVGGPVGAAIGS

-776 YKNNPKFRKWA
+776 YKNNSKFRKWA

-794 QNGFKAAGNWIK
+794 QNGFKGAVKWVKDLPGN
-806 NIPSNLGK
+806 
-814 VGKSIGNWAVNTGN
+814 
-828 SIHKGWDSGIKAS
+828 IHKGWNHAVKAS
-841 HNFFKN
+841 HDFFKN
-847 LPKNT
+847 LPKNFDKAKKNIGKWSSQT
-852 SNFVE
+852 GKNISKAWQRGKKATVTFVKGIPGNLARANKSVQNWGSRTGRSIQKTWNKGVTGVKKFVGGIPGQMNRAHKSVSNWAGR
-857 STQKN
+857 T
-862 MSKFGN
+862 GN
-868 SIKNGFSHGYKKAR
+868 SIQSAWNKGKK
-882 GAVTGFGKWYGKTWS
+882 GLGEFITS
-897 NIWKATRNNR
+897 IP
-907 YAKAFARGQLFQ
+907 GQLGKAYKAVKEWAGNVGS
-919 TAFKD
+919 TI
-924 MRSRWRGFSKS
+924 SK
-935 FSRAWGSYWRGVSRT
+935 A
-950 ASRDWNGIKRNW
+950 W
-962 NNFWGAIPK
+962 NNFWGKAGDIRK
-971 KWNSFK
+971 GITNNLKG
-977 SSFGKG
+977 FGNDLDRAAG
-983 WRSFWSGIGSA
+983 HSG
-994 FTSIV
+994 
-999 KNIQKAWDDTI
+999 K
-1010 GGIVK
+1010 
-1015 AWNGMKKNLGAFGK
+1015 
-1029 WVSNSWTGSKNRAKA
+1029 
-1044 FANDISYATGGSKH
+1044 
-1058 AFKYDKFK
+1058 AFKYEKIK
-1066 SHATGGYIGSAHN
+1066 SHATGGYIGSAHR

-1104 PAITKVRPGEHI
+1104 PAITRVRPGEHI

-1210 YNSKTRSNATK
+1210 YNSKTRTNATK

-1725 RSVLEGHGS
+1725 RSILEGHGS
-1734 VASLANKFSAEW
+1734 VASLANKFSTEW

-1815 KVKKIKPIKVHR
+1815 NVKKIKPIKVHR

>member
-21 SVDRH
+21 SVDRR

-45 MPDSATNGLDKLN
+45 MPDSAANGLDKLN
-58 RASGETRTQI
+58 RASGETKTQI
-68 DRLANSYKQVGSNNN
+68 DRLANSYKQVGTNNN

-186 KANSEA
+186 KANGEA

-243 GSEQLI
+243 GSEQLL

-523 ALRGMPKP
+523 AMRGMPKP
-531 IKTAAAYITSILGTL
+531 VKTAAAYITGILGTL

-565 KGIGGLVGNAILGK
+565 KGIGAGIGRLLFGK
-579 KGGAGTARTG
+579 ETGVRPRDPVTGQYIKGSSRQG
-589 GLINALRGNT
+589 GLINALKGNS
-599 FGGALKLGRVAPG
+599 FGGMFKLGRVQPG
-612 ELSGG
+612 ELTGK
-617 ALVGRRLLGGVV
+617 ALVGRRLRGGAV

-646 DRHSADK
+646 DRHNAAK

-667 AIVGG
+667 AIIGG
-672 LVGGPVGAAIGS
+672 IFGGPIGAALGA
-684 QIGKVAGKWGG
+684 QAGKLFGRIGG
-695 EGVNQFTKGWQR
+695 SAVNSFVHGWQR
-707 QGRNKKPQNWVQ
+707 KKPPKNFWSLEN
-719 WLGFQAHNSF
+719 LGWSTKDTFSKIGRWGGQVGKSMGRA
-729 DFFAGLGKK
+729 LGK
-738 AVNAV
+738 A
-743 GGAVNRAKPF
+743 GSF
-753 VKKNWKELALA
+753 VKKNGKQLALTA
-764 AVAPWAGIPALL
+764 IAPWAGIPALL

-787 NGVGKTI
+787 NSVGKTI
-794 QNGFKAAGNWIK
+794 QNGFKGAVKWVKDLPGN
-806 NIPSNLGK
+806 
-814 VGKSIGNWAVNTGN
+814 
-828 SIHKGWDSGIKAS
+828 IHKGWNRAVEAS
-841 HNFFKN
+841 HKFFKD
-847 LPKNT
+847 LPKNLDKT
-852 SNFVE
+852 KKSVGKWASQTGKNISRAWQRGKKATVNFVKGIPGNLAKGAK
-857 STQKN
+857 SVANWDSRTGRNIQKTWN
-862 MSKFGN
+862 KGVTGVKKFVGGIPGQLNRAHKSVSNWSGKVGN
-868 SIKNGFSHGYKKAR
+868 SIQSGWNKGKKAV
-882 GAVTGFGKWYGKTWS
+882 GSFVS
-897 NIWKATRNNR
+897 SIP
-907 YAKAFARGQLFQ
+907 GQLGK
-919 TAFKD
+919 AYKAVKD
-924 MRSRWRGFSKS
+924 WAGKV
-935 FSRAWGSYWRGVSRT
+935 GNT
-950 ASRDWNGIKRNW
+950 IKDAW
-962 NNFWGAIPK
+962 NNFWGKAGDIRK
-971 KWNSFK
+971 GITNNLKG
-977 SSFGKG
+977 FG
-983 WRSFWSGIGSA
+983 
-994 FTSIV
+994 
-999 KNIQKAWDDTI
+999 ND
-1010 GGIVK
+1010 
-1015 AWNGMKKNLGAFGK
+1015 L
-1029 WVSNSWTGSKNRAKA
+1029 NRAA
-1044 FANDISYATGGSKH
+1044 GGSGK
-1058 AFKYDKFK
+1058 AFKYEKIK
-1066 SHATGGYIGSAHN
+1066 SHATGGLIGSAHR
-1079 ALVGEAGPELAYK
+1079 ALVGEAGPELAYRA
-1092 NGANARLLGANG
+1092 GSNARLLGANG

-1134 TLKGYAAG
+1134 TLKGYATG

-1153 SKDYKKIN
+1153 SKDYKKITD
-1161 SDATKSL
+1161 DATKSL

-1176 SNWSKIRRTS
+1176 SSWSKI
-1186 AKSVNA
+1186 
-1192 VQSHNNSTWRK
+1192 NS
-1203 ITNQTAK
+1203 QTAK
-1210 YNSKTRSNATK
+1210 YNSKNRANATK

-1233 MDNMHDG
+1233 MNNMHDG

-1291 GSVIKPVHFA
+1291 GSVIKTVHFA

-1307 GRLMQN
+1307 GRLTQN

-1318 NDAKSGPRQEALV
+1318 NDATSGPRQEALV

-1357 GTQTQEVARR
+1357 GTQTQEVARK

-1430 NPWSNAMW
+1430 NPWSTAMW
-1438 TVINNAIGDST
+1438 IVINNAIGDST

-1462 ESTFAGVPYQMGAAS
+1462 ESTFSGVKYQMGAAS
-1477 KRLSDCSGMVMQA
+1477 KTLSDCSGMVMQA
-1490 LRKFGINIGR
+1490 LRHFGVDIGR
-1500 TTVAMQNS
+1500 TTVAMQHS
-1508 SGVKYLGK
+1508 SGVEYLGK
-1516 SLSNTIAGD
+1516 SLSKTIPGD

-1540 IIKDPKRGTM
+1540 IIKNPHTGTM
-1550 FNETPPKARVTRIAD
+1550 FNETPPHARVTSIAD

-1571 GYYRVKGLH
+1571 GYYRVRGLH
-1580 NATPTH
+1580 NA
-1586 KAQKA
+1586 AQSKKTAAA
-1591 DKRLIALAK
+1591 DKNLMALAK
-1600 QELGHSAI
+1600 KELGSTALS
-1608 KWIKDHLGDDFGSLG
+1608 WIKKNLSDDLGSLG

-1630 LRDRARALAGGL
+1630 LAERAKALAGGL
-1642 KKLDPRATKNGIAA
+1642 KKLDPKATKNGIAA
-1656 ILGNWNFESGG
+1656 VLGNWNFESGG
-1667 LNPGAINPGGGASG
+1667 LNPGAVNSSGGASG

-1688 RKANLI
+1688 RKSNLI

-1717 EGSDSAIF
+1717 EGSDSAIL
-1725 RSVLEGHGS
+1725 RSVLEGTGS
-1734 VASLANKFSAEW
+1734 VASLANKFSSEW
-1746 ERGGYNAQHVQ
+1746 ERGGYNAQHVK
-1757 GAMQVRKALGFAK
+1757 GAMEIRKVLGYAK
-1770 GGNHYGSG
+1770 GGDPVVGNKV
-1778 TYLVGENG
+1778 LVGEHG
-1786 PELISTDGKAHIDN
+1786 PELAEFKDPVHIYSN
-1800 HDQTKKKLGDLFDDL
+1800 EKTRQRLKPLTSSKPKVRPVRGTGGALGDIQ
-1815 KVKKIKPIKVHR
+1815 VTV
-1827 PNSPKPVI
+1827 
-1835 NININGPISST
+1835 NINGDVDGDNAKLQKLAKMIGAEVD
-1846 QDAHRVANIV
+1846 QQV
-1856 RQEIAHVFENAGDE
+1856 RQKLNIILDHIGDDTGDDDD
-1870 FGLDPTVY
+1870 FL

>member
-21 SVDRH
+21 SVDRR

-45 MPDSATNGLDKLN
+45 MPDSAANGLDKLN
-58 RASGETRTQI
+58 RASGETKTQI
-68 DRLANSYKQVGSNNN
+68 DRLANSYKQVGTNNN

-186 KANSEA
+186 KANGEA

-243 GSEQLI
+243 GSEQLL

-523 ALRGMPKP
+523 AMRGMPKP
-531 IKTAAAYITSILGTL
+531 VKTAAAYITGILGTL

-565 KGIGGLVGNAILGK
+565 KGIGAGIGRLLFGK
-579 KGGAGTARTG
+579 ETGVRPRDPVTGQYIKGSSRQG
-589 GLINALRGNT
+589 GLINALKGNS
-599 FGGALKLGRVAPG
+599 FGGMFKLGRVQPG
-612 ELSGG
+612 ELTGK
-617 ALVGRRLLGGVV
+617 ALVGRRLLGGAV

-646 DRHSADK
+646 DRHNAAK

-667 AIVGG
+667 AIIGG
-672 LVGGPVGAAIGS
+672 IFGGPIGAALGA
-684 QIGKVAGKWGG
+684 QAGKLFGRIGG
-695 EGVNQFTKGWQR
+695 SAVNSFVHGWQR
-707 QGRNKKPQNWVQ
+707 KKPPKNFWSLEN
-719 WLGFQAHNSF
+719 LGWSTKDTFSKIGRWGGQVGKSMGRA
-729 DFFAGLGKK
+729 LGK
-738 AVNAV
+738 A
-743 GGAVNRAKPF
+743 GSF
-753 VKKNWKELALA
+753 VKKNGKQLALTA
-764 AVAPWAGIPALL
+764 IAPWAGIPALL

-787 NGVGKTI
+787 NSVGKTI
-794 QNGFKAAGNWIK
+794 QNGFKGAVKWVKDLPGN
-806 NIPSNLGK
+806 
-814 VGKSIGNWAVNTGN
+814 
-828 SIHKGWDSGIKAS
+828 IHKGWNRAVEAS
-841 HNFFKN
+841 HKFFKD
-847 LPKNT
+847 LPKNLDKT
-852 SNFVE
+852 KKSVGKWASQTGKNISRAWQRGKKATVNFVKGIPGNLAKGAK
-857 STQKN
+857 SVANWDSRTGRNIQKTWN
-862 MSKFGN
+862 KGVTGVKKFVGGIPGQLNRAHKSVSNWSGKVGN
-868 SIKNGFSHGYKKAR
+868 SIQSGWNKGKKAV
-882 GAVTGFGKWYGKTWS
+882 GSFVS
-897 NIWKATRNNR
+897 SIP
-907 YAKAFARGQLFQ
+907 GQLGK
-919 TAFKD
+919 AYKAVKD
-924 MRSRWRGFSKS
+924 WAGKV
-935 FSRAWGSYWRGVSRT
+935 GNT
-950 ASRDWNGIKRNW
+950 IKDAW
-962 NNFWGAIPK
+962 NNFWGKAGDIRK
-971 KWNSFK
+971 GITNNLKG
-977 SSFGKG
+977 FG
-983 WRSFWSGIGSA
+983 
-994 FTSIV
+994 
-999 KNIQKAWDDTI
+999 ND
-1010 GGIVK
+1010 
-1015 AWNGMKKNLGAFGK
+1015 L
-1029 WVSNSWTGSKNRAKA
+1029 NRAA
-1044 FANDISYATGGSKH
+1044 GGSGK
-1058 AFKYDKFK
+1058 AFKYEKIK
-1066 SHATGGYIGSAHN
+1066 SHATGGLIGSAHR
-1079 ALVGEAGPELAYK
+1079 ALVGEAGPELAYRA
-1092 NGANARLLGANG
+1092 GSNARLLGANG

-1134 TLKGYAAG
+1134 TLKGYATG

-1153 SKDYKKIN
+1153 SKDYKKITD
-1161 SDATKSL
+1161 DATKSL

-1176 SNWSKIRRTS
+1176 SSWSKI
-1186 AKSVNA
+1186 
-1192 VQSHNNSTWRK
+1192 NS
-1203 ITNQTAK
+1203 QTAK
-1210 YNSKTRSNATK
+1210 YNSKNRANATK

-1233 MDNMHDG
+1233 MNNMHDG

-1291 GSVIKPVHFA
+1291 GSVIKTVHFA

-1307 GRLMQN
+1307 GRLTQN

-1318 NDAKSGPRQEALV
+1318 NDATSGPRQEALV

-1357 GTQTQEVARR
+1357 GTQTQEVARK

-1430 NPWSNAMW
+1430 NPWSTAMW
-1438 TVINNAIGDST
+1438 IVINNAIGDST

-1462 ESTFAGVPYQMGAAS
+1462 ESTFSGVKYQMGAAS
-1477 KRLSDCSGMVMQA
+1477 KTLSDCSGMVMQA
-1490 LRKFGINIGR
+1490 LRHFGVDIGR
-1500 TTVAMQNS
+1500 TTVAMQHS
-1508 SGVKYLGK
+1508 SGVEYLGK
-1516 SLSNTIAGD
+1516 SLSKTIPGD

-1540 IIKDPKRGTM
+1540 IIKNPHTGTM
-1550 FNETPPKARVTRIAD
+1550 FNETPPHARVTSIAD

-1571 GYYRVKGLH
+1571 GYYRVRGLH
-1580 NATPTH
+1580 NA
-1586 KAQKA
+1586 AQSKKTAAA
-1591 DKRLIALAK
+1591 DKNLMALAK
-1600 QELGHSAI
+1600 KELGSTALS
-1608 KWIKDHLGDDFGSLG
+1608 WIKKNLSDDLGSLG

-1630 LRDRARALAGGL
+1630 LAERAKALAGGL
-1642 KKLDPRATKNGIAA
+1642 KKLDPKATKNGIAA
-1656 ILGNWNFESGG
+1656 VLGNWNFESGG
-1667 LNPGAINPGGGASG
+1667 LNPGAVNSSGGASG

-1688 RKANLI
+1688 RKSNLI

-1717 EGSDSAIF
+1717 EGSDSAIL
-1725 RSVLEGHGS
+1725 RSVLEGTGS
-1734 VASLANKFSAEW
+1734 VASLANKFSSEW
-1746 ERGGYNAQHVQ
+1746 ERGGYNAQHVK
-1757 GAMQVRKALGFAK
+1757 GAMEIRKVLGYAK
-1770 GGNHYGSG
+1770 GGDPV
-1778 TYLVGENG
+1778 VGKHG
-1786 PELISTDGKAHIDN
+1786 PELAEFKDPVHIYSN
-1800 HDQTKKKLGDLFDDL
+1800 EKTRQRLKPLTSSKPKVRPVRGTGGALGDIQ
-1815 KVKKIKPIKVHR
+1815 VTV
-1827 PNSPKPVI
+1827 
-1835 NININGPISST
+1835 NINGDVDGDNAKLQKLAKMIGAEVD
-1846 QDAHRVANIV
+1846 QQV
-1856 RQEIAHVFENAGDE
+1856 RQKLNIILDHIGDDTGDDDD
-1870 FGLDPTVY
+1870 FL

>member
-21 SVDRH
+21 SVDRR

-45 MPDSATNGLDKLN
+45 MPDSAANGLDKLN
-58 RASGETRTQI
+58 RASGETKTQI
-68 DRLANSYKQVGSNNN
+68 DRLANSYKQVGTNNN

-186 KANSEA
+186 KANGEA

-243 GSEQLI
+243 GSEQLL

-523 ALRGMPKP
+523 AMRGMPKP
-531 IKTAAAYITSILGTL
+531 VKTAAAYITGILGTL

-565 KGIGGLVGNAILGK
+565 KGIGAGIGRLLFGK
-579 KGGAGTARTG
+579 ETGVRPRDPVTGQYIKGSSRQG
-589 GLINALRGNT
+589 GLINALKGNS
-599 FGGALKLGRVAPG
+599 FGGMFKLGRVQPG
-612 ELSGG
+612 ELTGK
-617 ALVGRRLLGGVV
+617 ALVGRRLLGGAV

-646 DRHSADK
+646 DRHNAAK

-667 AIVGG
+667 AIIGG
-672 LVGGPVGAAIGS
+672 IFGGPIGAALGA
-684 QIGKVAGKWGG
+684 QAGKLFGRIGG
-695 EGVNQFTKGWQR
+695 SAVNSFVHGWQR
-707 QGRNKKPQNWVQ
+707 KKPPKNFWSLEN
-719 WLGFQAHNSF
+719 LGWSTKDTFSKIGRWGGQVGKSMGRA
-729 DFFAGLGKK
+729 LGK
-738 AVNAV
+738 A
-743 GGAVNRAKPF
+743 GSF
-753 VKKNWKELALA
+753 VKKNGKQLALTA
-764 AVAPWAGIPALL
+764 IAPWAGIPALL

-787 NGVGKTI
+787 NSVGKTI
-794 QNGFKAAGNWIK
+794 QNGFKGAVKWVKDLPGN
-806 NIPSNLGK
+806 
-814 VGKSIGNWAVNTGN
+814 
-828 SIHKGWDSGIKAS
+828 IHKGWNRAVEAS
-841 HNFFKN
+841 HKFFKD
-847 LPKNT
+847 LPKNLDKT
-852 SNFVE
+852 KKSVGKWASQTGKNISRAWQRGKKATVNFVKGIPGNLAKGAK
-857 STQKN
+857 SVANWDSRTGRNIQKTWN
-862 MSKFGN
+862 KGVTGVKKFVGGIPGQLNRAHKSVSNWSGKVGN
-868 SIKNGFSHGYKKAR
+868 SIQSGWNKGKKAV
-882 GAVTGFGKWYGKTWS
+882 GSFVS
-897 NIWKATRNNR
+897 SIP
-907 YAKAFARGQLFQ
+907 GQLGK
-919 TAFKD
+919 AYKAVKD
-924 MRSRWRGFSKS
+924 WAGKV
-935 FSRAWGSYWRGVSRT
+935 GNT
-950 ASRDWNGIKRNW
+950 IKDAW
-962 NNFWGAIPK
+962 NNFWGKAGDIRK
-971 KWNSFK
+971 GITNNLKG
-977 SSFGKG
+977 FG
-983 WRSFWSGIGSA
+983 
-994 FTSIV
+994 
-999 KNIQKAWDDTI
+999 ND
-1010 GGIVK
+1010 
-1015 AWNGMKKNLGAFGK
+1015 L
-1029 WVSNSWTGSKNRAKA
+1029 NRAA
-1044 FANDISYATGGSKH
+1044 GGSGK
-1058 AFKYDKFK
+1058 AFKYEKIK
-1066 SHATGGYIGSAHN
+1066 SHATGGLIGSAHR
-1079 ALVGEAGPELAYK
+1079 ALVGEAGPELAYRA
-1092 NGANARLLGANG
+1092 GSNARLLGANG

-1134 TLKGYAAG
+1134 TLKGYATG

-1153 SKDYKKIN
+1153 SKDYKKITD
-1161 SDATKSL
+1161 DATKSL

-1176 SNWSKIRRTS
+1176 SSWSKI
-1186 AKSVNA
+1186 
-1192 VQSHNNSTWRK
+1192 NS
-1203 ITNQTAK
+1203 QTAK
-1210 YNSKTRSNATK
+1210 YNSKNRANATK

-1233 MDNMHDG
+1233 MNNMHDG

-1291 GSVIKPVHFA
+1291 GSVIKTVHFA

-1307 GRLMQN
+1307 GRLTQN

-1318 NDAKSGPRQEALV
+1318 NDATSGPRQEALV

-1357 GTQTQEVARR
+1357 GTQTQEVARK

-1430 NPWSNAMW
+1430 NPWSTAMW
-1438 TVINNAIGDST
+1438 IVINNAIGDST
-1449 GKGGTREQFLKYA
+1449 GKGGTSEQFLKYA
-1462 ESTFAGVPYQMGAAS
+1462 ESTFSGVKYQMGAAS
-1477 KRLSDCSGMVMQA
+1477 KTLSDCSGMVMQA
-1490 LRKFGINIGR
+1490 LRHFGVDIGR
-1500 TTVAMQNS
+1500 TTVAMQHS
-1508 SGVKYLGK
+1508 SGVEYLGK
-1516 SLSNTIAGD
+1516 SLSKTIPGN

-1540 IIKDPKRGTM
+1540 IIKNPHTGTM
-1550 FNETPPKARVTRIAD
+1550 FNETPPYARVTSIAD

-1571 GYYRVKGLH
+1571 GYYRVRGLH
-1580 NATPTH
+1580 NA
-1586 KAQKA
+1586 AQSKKTAAA
-1591 DKRLIALAK
+1591 DKNLMALAK
-1600 QELGHSAI
+1600 KELGSTALS
-1608 KWIKDHLGDDFGSLG
+1608 WIKKNLSDDLGSLG

-1630 LRDRARALAGGL
+1630 LAERAKALAGGL
-1642 KKLDPRATKNGIAA
+1642 KKLDPKATKNGIAA
-1656 ILGNWNFESGG
+1656 VLGNWNFESGG
-1667 LNPGAINPGGGASG
+1667 LNPGAVNSSGGASG

-1688 RKANLI
+1688 RKSNLI

-1717 EGSDSAIF
+1717 EGSDSAIL
-1725 RSVLEGHGS
+1725 RSVLEGTGS
-1734 VASLANKFSAEW
+1734 VASLANKFSSEW
-1746 ERGGYNAQHVQ
+1746 ERGGYNAQHVK
-1757 GAMQVRKALGFAK
+1757 GAMEIRKVLGYAK
-1770 GGNHYGSG
+1770 GGDPVVGNKV
-1778 TYLVGENG
+1778 LVGEHG
-1786 PELISTDGKAHIDN
+1786 PELAEFKDPVHIYSN
-1800 HDQTKKKLGDLFDDL
+1800 EKTRQRLKPLTSSKPKVRPVRGTGGALGDIQ
-1815 KVKKIKPIKVHR
+1815 VTV
-1827 PNSPKPVI
+1827 
-1835 NININGPISST
+1835 NINGDVDGDNAKLQKLAKMIGAEVD
-1846 QDAHRVANIV
+1846 QQV
-1856 RQEIAHVFENAGDE
+1856 RQKLNIILDHIGDDTGDDDD
-1870 FGLDPTVY
+1870 FL

>member
-21 SVDRH
+21 SVDRR

-45 MPDSATNGLDKLN
+45 MPDSAANGLDKLN
-58 RASGETRTQI
+58 RASGETKTQI
-68 DRLANSYKQVGSNNN
+68 DRLANSYKQVGTNNN

-186 KANSEA
+186 KANGEA

-211 SPRAA
+211 SPRVA
-216 RRNTREIQAENR
+216 RRNTRDIQAENR

-472 YISRL
+472 YITRL

-523 ALRGMPKP
+523 AMRGMPKP
-531 IKTAAAYITSILGTL
+531 VKTAAAYITGILGAL

-553 GFLKANFGIGNG
+553 GFLKANFGIGSG

-612 ELSGG
+612 KLSGG
-617 ALVGRRLLGGVV
+617 ALVGRRLLGGAV

-640 GFQAYK
+640 GFQAFK
-646 DRHSADK
+646 DRHNAAK

-667 AIVGG
+667 ALIGSIW
-672 LVGGPVGAAIGS
+672 GPLGAAIGA
-684 QIGKVAGKWGG
+684 QAGKFFGRIGG
-695 EGVNQFTKGWQR
+695 SAVNSFVHGWQR
-707 QGRNKKPQNWVQ
+707 KKPPKNFWSLEN
-719 WLGFQAHNSF
+719 LGWSTKDMFSKIGRWGGQVGKSMGRA
-729 DFFAGLGKK
+729 LG
-738 AVNAV
+738 NA
-743 GGAVNRAKPF
+743 KSF
-753 VKKNWKELALA
+753 VKKNGKQLALTA
-764 AVAPWAGIPALL
+764 IAPWAGIPALL

-787 NGVGKTI
+787 NGVGKDI
-794 QNGFKAAGNWIK
+794 QNGFKEAVKWVKDLPGNIHKGWNRAVEASHKFFKDLPKNLDKTKKNVGKWASQTGK
-806 NIPSNLGK
+806 NISKAWQRGKKATVNFVKGIPGNLARANKSVQNWGSRTGRSIQK
-814 VGKSIGNWAVNTGN
+814 TWNKGVTGVKKFVGGIPGQMNRAHKSVSNWAGRTGN
-828 SIHKGWDSGIKAS
+828 SIQSAWSKGKKGLGEFI
-841 HNFFKN
+841 
-847 LPKNT
+847 T
-852 SNFVE
+852 S
-857 STQKN
+857 
-862 MSKFGN
+862 
-868 SIKNGFSHGYKKAR
+868 IP
-882 GAVTGFGKWYGKTWS
+882 
-897 NIWKATRNNR
+897 
-907 YAKAFARGQLFQ
+907 GQLGKAYKAVKEWAGNVGS
-919 TAFKD
+919 TI
-924 MRSRWRGFSKS
+924 SK
-935 FSRAWGSYWRGVSRT
+935 A
-950 ASRDWNGIKRNW
+950 W
-962 NNFWGAIPK
+962 NNFWGKAGDIRK
-971 KWNSFK
+971 GITNNLKG
-977 SSFGKG
+977 FG
-983 WRSFWSGIGSA
+983 
-994 FTSIV
+994 
-999 KNIQKAWDDTI
+999 ND
-1010 GGIVK
+1010 
-1015 AWNGMKKNLGAFGK
+1015 L
-1029 WVSNSWTGSKNRAKA
+1029 NR
-1044 FANDISYATGGSKH
+1044 ATGGSGK
-1058 AFKYDKFK
+1058 AFKYEKIK
-1066 SHATGGYIGSAHN
+1066 SHATGGLIGSAHR
-1079 ALVGEAGPELAYK
+1079 ALVGEAGPELAYRA
-1092 NGANARLLGANG
+1092 GSNARLLGANG
-1104 PAITKVRPGEHI
+1104 PAITRVHPGEHI

-1134 TLKGYAAG
+1134 TLKGYASG

-1176 SNWSKIRRTS
+1176 SSWSKIRRTS

-1313 TLSVV
+1313 TLSVI

-1331 SPSNELYFPHGDNV
+1331 SPNDELYLPRGNDL

-1409 SGPVLQKGTVDL
+1409 SGSVLQKGTVDL

-1430 NPWSNAMW
+1430 DPWSAAMW

-1449 GKGGTREQFLKYA
+1449 GKGGTRAEFLRYA
-1462 ESTFAGVPYQMGAAS
+1462 ESTFSGVPYQMGAAS

-1490 LRKFGINIGR
+1490 LRKFGIDIGR

-1516 SLSNTIAGD
+1516 SLSNTIPGD
-1525 LVIFGHGTGAAGHVG
+1525 LVIFGHSNGAGGHVG
-1540 IIKDPKRGTM
+1540 IIKDPRRGTM

-1580 NATPTH
+1580 NATQSH
-1586 KAQKA
+1586 KTPKA

-1656 ILGNWNFESGG
+1656 VLGNWNFESGG
-1667 LNPGAINPGGGASG
+1667 LNPGAVNSGGGASG

-1688 RKANLI
+1688 RLTNLK

-1717 EGSDSAIF
+1717 EGSDSAIL

-1778 TYLVGENG
+1778 TYLVGEDG
-1786 PELISTDGKAHIDN
+1786 PELVSTDGKAHIDN

-1815 KVKKIKPIKVHR
+1815 NVKKIKPIKVHR

-1846 QDAHRVANIV
+1846 QDAHKVANIV

>member
-21 SVDRH
+21 SVDRR

-45 MPDSATNGLDKLN
+45 MPDSAANGLDKLN
-58 RASGETRTQI
+58 RASGETKTQI
-68 DRLANSYKQVGSNNN
+68 DRLANSYKQVGTNNN

-186 KANSEA
+186 KANGEA

-243 GSEQLI
+243 GSEQLL

-443 GFNDAQILMNHYGD
+443 GFHDAQILMNHYGD

-523 ALRGMPKP
+523 AMRGMPKP
-531 IKTAAAYITSILGTL
+531 VKTAAAYITGILGTL

-565 KGIGGLVGNAILGK
+565 KGIGAGIGRLLFGK
-579 KGGAGTARTG
+579 ETGVRPRDPVTGQYIKGSSRQG
-589 GLINALRGNT
+589 GLINALKGNS
-599 FGGALKLGRVAPG
+599 FGGMFKLGRVQPG
-612 ELSGG
+612 ELTGK
-617 ALVGRRLLGGVV
+617 ALVGRRLLGGAV

-646 DRHSADK
+646 DRHNAAK

-667 AIVGG
+667 AIIGG
-672 LVGGPVGAAIGS
+672 IFGGPIGAALGA
-684 QIGKVAGKWGG
+684 QAGKLFGRIGG
-695 EGVNQFTKGWQR
+695 SAVNSFVHGWQR
-707 QGRNKKPQNWVQ
+707 KKPPKNFWSLEN
-719 WLGFQAHNSF
+719 LGWSTKDTFSKIGRWGGQVGKSMGRA
-729 DFFAGLGKK
+729 LGK
-738 AVNAV
+738 A
-743 GGAVNRAKPF
+743 GSF
-753 VKKNWKELALA
+753 VKKNGKQLALTA
-764 AVAPWAGIPALL
+764 IAPWAGIPALL

-787 NGVGKTI
+787 NSVGKTI
-794 QNGFKAAGNWIK
+794 QNGFKGAVKWVKDLPGN
-806 NIPSNLGK
+806 
-814 VGKSIGNWAVNTGN
+814 
-828 SIHKGWDSGIKAS
+828 IHKGWNRAVEAS
-841 HNFFKN
+841 HKFFKD
-847 LPKNT
+847 LPKNLDKT
-852 SNFVE
+852 KKSVGKWASQTGKNISRAWQRGKKATVNFVKGIPGNLAKGAK
-857 STQKN
+857 SVANWDSRTGRNIQKTWN
-862 MSKFGN
+862 KGVTGVKKFVGGIPGQLNRAHKSVSNWSGKVGN
-868 SIKNGFSHGYKKAR
+868 SIQSGWNKGKKAV
-882 GAVTGFGKWYGKTWS
+882 GSFVS
-897 NIWKATRNNR
+897 SIP
-907 YAKAFARGQLFQ
+907 GQLGK
-919 TAFKD
+919 AYKAVKD
-924 MRSRWRGFSKS
+924 WAGKV
-935 FSRAWGSYWRGVSRT
+935 GNT
-950 ASRDWNGIKRNW
+950 IKDAW
-962 NNFWGAIPK
+962 NNFWGKAGDIRK
-971 KWNSFK
+971 GITNNLKG
-977 SSFGKG
+977 FG
-983 WRSFWSGIGSA
+983 
-994 FTSIV
+994 
-999 KNIQKAWDDTI
+999 ND
-1010 GGIVK
+1010 
-1015 AWNGMKKNLGAFGK
+1015 L
-1029 WVSNSWTGSKNRAKA
+1029 NRAA
-1044 FANDISYATGGSKH
+1044 GGSGK
-1058 AFKYDKFK
+1058 AFKYEKIK
-1066 SHATGGYIGSAHN
+1066 SHATGGLIGSAHR
-1079 ALVGEAGPELAYK
+1079 ALVGEAGPELAYRA
-1092 NGANARLLGANG
+1092 GSNARLLGANG

-1134 TLKGYAAG
+1134 TLKGYATG

-1153 SKDYKKIN
+1153 SKDYKKITD
-1161 SDATKSL
+1161 DATKSL

-1176 SNWSKIRRTS
+1176 SSWSKI
-1186 AKSVNA
+1186 
-1192 VQSHNNSTWRK
+1192 NS
-1203 ITNQTAK
+1203 QTAK
-1210 YNSKTRSNATK
+1210 YNSKNRANATK

-1233 MDNMHDG
+1233 MNNMHDG

-1291 GSVIKPVHFA
+1291 GSVIKTVHFA

-1307 GRLMQN
+1307 GRLTQN

-1318 NDAKSGPRQEALV
+1318 NDATSGPRQEALV

-1357 GTQTQEVARR
+1357 GTQTQEVARK

-1430 NPWSNAMW
+1430 NPWSTAMW
-1438 TVINNAIGDST
+1438 IVINNAIGDST

-1462 ESTFAGVPYQMGAAS
+1462 ESTFSGVKYQMGAAS
-1477 KRLSDCSGMVMQA
+1477 KTLSDCSGMVMQA
-1490 LRKFGINIGR
+1490 LRHFGVDIGR
-1500 TTVAMQNS
+1500 TTVAMQHS
-1508 SGVKYLGK
+1508 SGVEYLGK
-1516 SLSNTIAGD
+1516 SLSKTIPGD

-1540 IIKDPKRGTM
+1540 IIKNPHTGTM
-1550 FNETPPKARVTRIAD
+1550 FNETPPHARVTSIAD

-1571 GYYRVKGLH
+1571 GYYRVRGLH
-1580 NATPTH
+1580 NA
-1586 KAQKA
+1586 AQSKKTAAA
-1591 DKRLIALAK
+1591 DKNLMALAK
-1600 QELGHSAI
+1600 KELGSTALS
-1608 KWIKDHLGDDFGSLG
+1608 WIKKNLSDDLGSLG

-1630 LRDRARALAGGL
+1630 LAERAKALAGGL
-1642 KKLDPRATKNGIAA
+1642 KKLDPKATKNGIAA
-1656 ILGNWNFESGG
+1656 VLGNWNFESGG
-1667 LNPGAINPGGGASG
+1667 LNPGAVNSSGGASG

-1688 RKANLI
+1688 RKSNLI

-1717 EGSDSAIF
+1717 EGSDSAIL
-1725 RSVLEGHGS
+1725 RSVLEGTGS
-1734 VASLANKFSAEW
+1734 VASLANKFSSEW
-1746 ERGGYNAQHVQ
+1746 ERGGYNAQHVK
-1757 GAMQVRKALGFAK
+1757 GAMEIRKVLGYAK
-1770 GGNHYGSG
+1770 GGDPVVGNKV
-1778 TYLVGENG
+1778 LVGEHG
-1786 PELISTDGKAHIDN
+1786 PELAEFKDPVHIYSN
-1800 HDQTKKKLGDLFDDL
+1800 EKTRQRLKPLTSSKPKVRPVRGTGGALGDIQ
-1815 KVKKIKPIKVHR
+1815 VTV
-1827 PNSPKPVI
+1827 
-1835 NININGPISST
+1835 NINGDVDGDNAKLQKLAKMIGAEVD
-1846 QDAHRVANIV
+1846 QQV
-1856 RQEIAHVFENAGDE
+1856 RQKLNIILDHIGDDTGDDDD
-1870 FGLDPTVY
+1870 FL

>member
-21 SVDRH
+21 SVDRR

-45 MPDSATNGLDKLN
+45 MPDSAANGLDKLN
-58 RASGETRTQI
+58 RASGETKTQI
-68 DRLANSYKQVGSNNN
+68 DRLANSYKQVGTNNN

-186 KANSEA
+186 KANGEA

-243 GSEQLI
+243 GSEQLL

-523 ALRGMPKP
+523 AMRGMPKP
-531 IKTAAAYITSILGTL
+531 VKTAAAYITGILGTL

-565 KGIGGLVGNAILGK
+565 KGIGAGIGRLLFGK
-579 KGGAGTARTG
+579 ETGVRPRDPVTGQYIKGSSRQG
-589 GLINALRGNT
+589 GLINALKGNS
-599 FGGALKLGRVAPG
+599 FGGMFKLGRVQPG
-612 ELSGG
+612 ELTGK
-617 ALVGRRLLGGVV
+617 ALVGRRLLGGAV

-646 DRHSADK
+646 DRHNAAK

-667 AIVGG
+667 AIIGG
-672 LVGGPVGAAIGS
+672 IFGGPIGAALGA
-684 QIGKVAGKWGG
+684 QAGKLFGRIGG
-695 EGVNQFTKGWQR
+695 SAVNSFVHGWQR
-707 QGRNKKPQNWVQ
+707 KKPPKNFWSLEN
-719 WLGFQAHNSF
+719 LGWSTKDTFSKIGRWGGQVGKSMGRA
-729 DFFAGLGKK
+729 LGK
-738 AVNAV
+738 A
-743 GGAVNRAKPF
+743 GSF
-753 VKKNWKELALA
+753 VKKNGKQLALTA
-764 AVAPWAGIPALL
+764 IAPWAGIPALL

-787 NGVGKTI
+787 NSVGKTI
-794 QNGFKAAGNWIK
+794 QNGFKGAVKWVKDLPGN
-806 NIPSNLGK
+806 
-814 VGKSIGNWAVNTGN
+814 
-828 SIHKGWDSGIKAS
+828 IHKGWNRAVEAS
-841 HNFFKN
+841 HKFFKD
-847 LPKNT
+847 LPKNLDKT
-852 SNFVE
+852 KKSVGKWASQTGKNISRAWQRGKKATVNFVKGIPGNLAKGAK
-857 STQKN
+857 SVANWDSRTGRNIQKTWN
-862 MSKFGN
+862 KGVTGVKKFVGGIPGQLNRAHKSVSNWSGKVGN
-868 SIKNGFSHGYKKAR
+868 SIQSGWNKGKKAV
-882 GAVTGFGKWYGKTWS
+882 GSFVS
-897 NIWKATRNNR
+897 SIP
-907 YAKAFARGQLFQ
+907 GQLGK
-919 TAFKD
+919 AYKAVKD
-924 MRSRWRGFSKS
+924 WAGKV
-935 FSRAWGSYWRGVSRT
+935 GNT
-950 ASRDWNGIKRNW
+950 IKDAW
-962 NNFWGAIPK
+962 NNFWGKAGDIRK
-971 KWNSFK
+971 GITNNLKG
-977 SSFGKG
+977 FG
-983 WRSFWSGIGSA
+983 
-994 FTSIV
+994 
-999 KNIQKAWDDTI
+999 ND
-1010 GGIVK
+1010 
-1015 AWNGMKKNLGAFGK
+1015 L
-1029 WVSNSWTGSKNRAKA
+1029 NRAA
-1044 FANDISYATGGSKH
+1044 GGSGK
-1058 AFKYDKFK
+1058 AFKYEKIK
-1066 SHATGGYIGSAHN
+1066 SHATGGLIGSAHR
-1079 ALVGEAGPELAYK
+1079 ALVGEAGPELAYRA
-1092 NGANARLLGANG
+1092 GSNARLLGANG

-1134 TLKGYAAG
+1134 TLKGYATG

-1153 SKDYKKIN
+1153 SKDYKKITD
-1161 SDATKSL
+1161 DATKSL

-1176 SNWSKIRRTS
+1176 SSWSKI
-1186 AKSVNA
+1186 
-1192 VQSHNNSTWRK
+1192 NS
-1203 ITNQTAK
+1203 QTAK
-1210 YNSKTRSNATK
+1210 YNSKNRANATK

-1233 MDNMHDG
+1233 MNNMHDG

-1291 GSVIKPVHFA
+1291 GSVIKTVHFA

-1307 GRLMQN
+1307 GRLTQN

-1318 NDAKSGPRQEALV
+1318 NDATSGPRQEALV

-1357 GTQTQEVARR
+1357 GTQTQEVARK

-1430 NPWSNAMW
+1430 NPWSTAMW
-1438 TVINNAIGDST
+1438 IVINNAIGDST

-1462 ESTFAGVPYQMGAAS
+1462 ESTFSGVKYQMGAAS
-1477 KRLSDCSGMVMQA
+1477 KTLSDCSGMVMQA
-1490 LRKFGINIGR
+1490 LRHFGVDIGR
-1500 TTVAMQNS
+1500 TTVAMQHS
-1508 SGVKYLGK
+1508 SGVEYLGK
-1516 SLSNTIAGD
+1516 SLSKTIPGD

-1540 IIKDPKRGTM
+1540 IIKNPHTGTM
-1550 FNETPPKARVTRIAD
+1550 FNETPPHARVTSIAD

-1571 GYYRVKGLH
+1571 GYYRVRGLH
-1580 NATPTH
+1580 NA
-1586 KAQKA
+1586 AQSKKTAAA
-1591 DKRLIALAK
+1591 DKNLMALAK
-1600 QELGHSAI
+1600 KELGSTALSWV
-1608 KWIKDHLGDDFGSLG
+1608 KKNLSDDLGSLG

-1630 LRDRARALAGGL
+1630 LAERAKALAGGL
-1642 KKLDPRATKNGIAA
+1642 KKLDPKATKNGIAA
-1656 ILGNWNFESGG
+1656 VLGNWNFESGG
-1667 LNPGAINPGGGASG
+1667 LNPGAVNNSGGASG

-1688 RKANLI
+1688 RKSNLI

-1717 EGSDSAIF
+1717 EGSDSAIL
-1725 RSVLEGHGS
+1725 RSVLEGTGS
-1734 VASLANKFSAEW
+1734 VASLANKFSSEW
-1746 ERGGYNAQHVQ
+1746 ERGGYNAQHVK
-1757 GAMQVRKALGFAK
+1757 GAMEIRKVLGYAK
-1770 GGNHYGSG
+1770 GGDPVVGNKV
-1778 TYLVGENG
+1778 LVGEHG
-1786 PELISTDGKAHIDN
+1786 PELAEFKDPVHIYSN
-1800 HDQTKKKLGDLFDDL
+1800 EKTRQRLKPLTSSKPKVRPVRGTGGALGGIQ
-1815 KVKKIKPIKVHR
+1815 VTV
-1827 PNSPKPVI
+1827 
-1835 NININGPISST
+1835 NINGNVDGD
-1846 QDAHRVANIV
+1846 DAKLQKLAKMIGVEVDQQV
-1856 RQEIAHVFENAGDE
+1856 RQKLNIILDHIGNDTGDDDD
-1870 FGLDPTVY
+1870 FL

>member
-21 SVDRH
+21 SVDRR

-45 MPDSATNGLDKLN
+45 MPDSAANGLDKLN
-58 RASGETRTQI
+58 RASGETKTQI
-68 DRLANSYKQVGSNNN
+68 DRLANSYKQVGTNNN

-186 KANSEA
+186 KANGEA

-243 GSEQLI
+243 GSEQLL

-523 ALRGMPKP
+523 AMRGMPKP
-531 IKTAAAYITSILGTL
+531 VKTAAAYITGILGTL

-565 KGIGGLVGNAILGK
+565 KGIGAGIGRLLFGK
-579 KGGAGTARTG
+579 ETGVRPRDPVTGQYIKGSSRQG
-589 GLINALRGNT
+589 GLINALKGNS
-599 FGGALKLGRVAPG
+599 FGGMFKLGRVQPG
-612 ELSGG
+612 ELTGK
-617 ALVGRRLLGGVV
+617 ALVGRRLLGGAV

-646 DRHSADK
+646 DRHNAAK

-667 AIVGG
+667 AIIGG
-672 LVGGPVGAAIGS
+672 IFGGPIGAALGA
-684 QIGKVAGKWGG
+684 QAGKLFGRIGG
-695 EGVNQFTKGWQR
+695 SAVNSFVHGWQR
-707 QGRNKKPQNWVQ
+707 KKPPKNFWSLEN
-719 WLGFQAHNSF
+719 LGWSTKDTFSKIGRWGGQVGKSMGRA
-729 DFFAGLGKK
+729 LGK
-738 AVNAV
+738 A
-743 GGAVNRAKPF
+743 GSF
-753 VKKNWKELALA
+753 VKKNGKQLALTA
-764 AVAPWAGIPALL
+764 IAPWAGIPALL

-787 NGVGKTI
+787 NSVGKTI
-794 QNGFKAAGNWIK
+794 QNGFKGAVKWVKDLPGN
-806 NIPSNLGK
+806 
-814 VGKSIGNWAVNTGN
+814 
-828 SIHKGWDSGIKAS
+828 IHKGWNRAVEAS
-841 HNFFKN
+841 HKFFKD
-847 LPKNT
+847 LPKNLDKT
-852 SNFVE
+852 KKSVGKWASQTGKNISRAWQRGKKATVNFVKGIPGNLAKGAK
-857 STQKN
+857 SVANWDSRTGRNIQKTWN
-862 MSKFGN
+862 KGVTGVKKFVGGIPGQLNRAHKSVSNWSGKVGN
-868 SIKNGFSHGYKKAR
+868 SIQSGWNKGKKAV
-882 GAVTGFGKWYGKTWS
+882 GSFVS
-897 NIWKATRNNR
+897 SIP
-907 YAKAFARGQLFQ
+907 GQLGK
-919 TAFKD
+919 AYKAVKD
-924 MRSRWRGFSKS
+924 WAGKV
-935 FSRAWGSYWRGVSRT
+935 GNT
-950 ASRDWNGIKRNW
+950 IKDAW
-962 NNFWGAIPK
+962 NNFWGKAGDIRK
-971 KWNSFK
+971 GITNNLKG
-977 SSFGKG
+977 FG
-983 WRSFWSGIGSA
+983 
-994 FTSIV
+994 
-999 KNIQKAWDDTI
+999 ND
-1010 GGIVK
+1010 
-1015 AWNGMKKNLGAFGK
+1015 L
-1029 WVSNSWTGSKNRAKA
+1029 NRAA
-1044 FANDISYATGGSKH
+1044 GGSGK
-1058 AFKYDKFK
+1058 AFKYEKIK
-1066 SHATGGYIGSAHN
+1066 SHATGGLIGSAHR
-1079 ALVGEAGPELAYK
+1079 ALVGEAGPELAYRA
-1092 NGANARLLGANG
+1092 GSNARLLGANG

-1134 TLKGYAAG
+1134 TLKGYATG

-1153 SKDYKKIN
+1153 SKDYKKITD
-1161 SDATKSL
+1161 DATKSL

-1176 SNWSKIRRTS
+1176 SSWSKI
-1186 AKSVNA
+1186 
-1192 VQSHNNSTWRK
+1192 NS
-1203 ITNQTAK
+1203 QTAK
-1210 YNSKTRSNATK
+1210 YNSKNRANATK

-1233 MDNMHDG
+1233 MNNMHDG

-1291 GSVIKPVHFA
+1291 GSVIKTVHFA

-1307 GRLMQN
+1307 GRLTQN

-1318 NDAKSGPRQEALV
+1318 NDATSGPRQEALV

-1357 GTQTQEVARR
+1357 GTQTQEVARK

-1430 NPWSNAMW
+1430 NPWSTAMW
-1438 TVINNAIGDST
+1438 IVINNAIGDST

-1462 ESTFAGVPYQMGAAS
+1462 ESTFSGVKYQMGAAS
-1477 KRLSDCSGMVMQA
+1477 KTLSDCSGMVMQA
-1490 LRKFGINIGR
+1490 LRHFGVDIGR
-1500 TTVAMQNS
+1500 TTVAMQHS
-1508 SGVKYLGK
+1508 SGVEYLGK
-1516 SLSNTIAGD
+1516 SLSKTIPGD

-1540 IIKDPKRGTM
+1540 IIKNPHTGTM
-1550 FNETPPKARVTRIAD
+1550 FNETPPHARVTSIAD

-1571 GYYRVKGLH
+1571 GYYRVRGLH
-1580 NATPTH
+1580 NA
-1586 KAQKA
+1586 AQSKKTAAA
-1591 DKRLIALAK
+1591 DKNLMALAK
-1600 QELGHSAI
+1600 KELGSTALS
-1608 KWIKDHLGDDFGSLG
+1608 WIKKNLSDDLGSLG

-1630 LRDRARALAGGL
+1630 LAERAKALAGGL
-1642 KKLDPRATKNGIAA
+1642 KKLDPKATKNGIAA
-1656 ILGNWNFESGG
+1656 VLGNWNFESGG
-1667 LNPGAINPGGGASG
+1667 LNPGAVNSSGGASG

-1688 RKANLI
+1688 RKSNLI

-1717 EGSDSAIF
+1717 EGSDSAIL
-1725 RSVLEGHGS
+1725 RSVLEGTGS
-1734 VASLANKFSAEW
+1734 VASLANKFSPEW
-1746 ERGGYNAQHVQ
+1746 ERGGYNAQHVK
-1757 GAMQVRKALGFAK
+1757 GAMEIRKVLGYAK
-1770 GGNHYGSG
+1770 GGDPVVGNKV
-1778 TYLVGENG
+1778 LVGEHG
-1786 PELISTDGKAHIDN
+1786 PELAEFKDPVHIYSN
-1800 HDQTKKKLGDLFDDL
+1800 EKTRQRLKPLTSSKPKVRPVRGTGGALGDIQ
-1815 KVKKIKPIKVHR
+1815 VTV
-1827 PNSPKPVI
+1827 
-1835 NININGPISST
+1835 NINGDVDGDNAKLQKLAKMIGAEVD
-1846 QDAHRVANIV
+1846 QQV
-1856 RQEIAHVFENAGDE
+1856 RQKLNIILDHIGDDTGDDDD
-1870 FGLDPTVY
+1870 FL